1 MVLLFL
7 MLLALPL
14 ASRAKDTFYIEPVN
28 VVPGESKTI
37 TLNLDNSQVFRGFQT
52 DIELPEGLK
61 IASRSN
67 GNFDISLTDRGSS
80 SFSVSSN
87 LMSDGSVRIL
97 GYSTQG
103 ESIKGNQ
110 GALVRISV
118 RASSDFSGGYIKLKN
133 SIFSDVNNRDVK
145 LDNSQLFV
153 GTKEQNDV
161 SVKGGEISPE
171 VSKAFSFELSNESEM
186 TAFQMDVVL
195 PNGLFL
201 DLSKTR
207 LTGRCGNHQLQTK
220 QLGNGKVR
228 IICMS
233 SDNTSISGK
242 IGSVIDLWIKAE
254 KGITGNQIVK
264 LENIIFSDVKART
277 YRMDPFS
284 FVVDVKYVPVTSV
297 SISESNMQLEVSDSR
312 QLTASLLP
320 ENCTD
325 KTILW
330 KSDNEKVATVSD
342 NGMII
347 ARSAGQCSIIAST
360 ADNLIQAKCVVTVVK
375 IPLTAHVAN
384 TTKVYGDANPEFNI
398 TYSGFRDGDSEVGFS
413 VPASIS
419 TIVDNSSK
427 VGKYDIVASGAVSD
441 KYEISYIPGTLTIT
455 KAPLSISAGNYTK
468 KQGDAMPVFKA
479 SYAGLK
485 NGENE
490 SVLTKQPVFSCE
502 ANEASAPAEYA
513 VTISGAEAENYEI
526 SYEQG
531 HLTVVEADAVVVRAK
546 SYSRQYGDENPVFE
560 FETEGAALDG
570 TPEIVCSAVANS
582 PVGSYTIEVKQGS
595 IKNYNVHFESGSLV
609 ITKAPLSISAG
620 NYTKKQGDAMP
631 VFKASYA
638 GFKNGE
644 DESVLTK
651 QPVFSCEANE
661 ASAPAEYAV
670 TISGAEAENYEI
682 SYEQGH
688 LTVVEADAVV
698 VRAKS
703 YNRQYGDE
711 NPVFEF
717 ETEGAALDGTP
728 EIVCSA
734 VANSP
739 VGSYTIEVKQGSI
752 KNYNVHF
759 ESGSLVITKAPLS
772 ISAGNYTKKQGDAM
786 PVFKASYVGFKNG
799 EDESVLTKQPVFS
812 CEANEAGAP
821 AEYAVTISGAEAEN
835 YAISYEQGHLTV
847 VEADA
852 VVVRAK
858 SYSRQYGDENP
869 VFEFDIEGAA
879 LDGTPEI
886 VCSAVANSPVGSYTI
901 EVKQGSIKN
910 YNVHFES
917 GTLTITKAP
926 LSISAGSYTKKQGDA
941 MPAFKASY
949 AGFKNGENESVLTKQ
964 PVFSCEANEASAPAE
979 YAVTISGAEAENYD
993 ISYEQGHLT
1002 VVEADAVVVR
1012 AKSYN
1017 RQYGDENPVFE
1028 FETEGAALDG
1038 TPEIVCSAVA
1048 NSPVG
1053 SYTIEVKQ
1061 GSIKNYNVH
1070 FESGSLVITK
1080 APLSISAGNYTK
1092 KQGDA
1097 MPVFKA
1103 SYAGFKNGEDESVL
1117 TKQPV
1122 FSCDA
1127 NEASA
1132 PAEYAVTISGADAEN
1147 YEISYEQGH
1156 LTVVE
1161 ADAVVVRAKSY
1172 SRQYGDENPVFEFET
1187 DGAALDG
1194 TPEIVCS
1201 AVANSPVGSYTIE
1214 VKQGSIKNYN
1224 VHFESGSLV
1233 ITKAPLS
1240 ISAGN
1245 YTKKQGDA
1253 MPVFKASYAGFK
1265 NGEDESVLTKQP
1277 VFSCDANEAS
1287 APAEYAVTIS
1297 GADAENYDISYEQ
1310 GVLTVTG
1317 MPKPIISTDEATL
1330 RITTETDNAVIYYT
1344 LDGTEPNENA
1354 RKYTEPINLYAS
1366 CEIKAIAVK
1375 GDAKSEV
1382 TSAEYHDEE
1391 YPNIVKVGD
1400 IITANIINNG
1410 EENLPMIFKVTS
1422 VYPFNVEMENKEDYV
1437 EGWSNE
1443 RDVSGTLEIPVVVKS
1458 NGISYCVKKLGDNSL
1473 ARCVNVSSLKLNEG
1487 LESIGRQAIRWCRN
1501 IKELIVPNSV
1511 KEVWGAF
1518 LTEDHGLVSVVL
1530 GSGLET
1536 IHTEAFWGVSMNL
1549 KSFISLSTNPAK
1561 CVEPDR
1567 TFTSLPEDVTLYVPL
1582 GSKSAYET
1590 APGWDYFAG
1599 HIVEMDMSPATVKV
1613 KDCSREY
1620 GDDNPTLEFETEGAT
1635 LIGEPE
1641 IICSADK
1648 NSKVGTY
1655 EIEINKGTIKNYL
1668 VTFVPGTLTVTKAPL
1683 VVTAENY
1690 TITQGDKLPEFT
1702 ANYSGFK
1709 NGEDESVLTKQPV
1722 FSCEAN
1728 EASAPGEYPITV
1740 YDVEADN
1747 YEVKS
1752 YIAGTLTVLKRELK
1766 KQTITWDQEI
1776 KAKVG
1781 STIEMNATASS
1792 GLPVRYLYAL
1802 APGVET
1808 AYQVPQIEG
1817 NKITFP
1823 QNGMYLLVAIQDGN
1837 NEYAAATDTL
1847 DVCAISDDEG
1857 LMYIDGIY
1865 YKYTDDGSALKVVRG
1880 YNPYRG
1886 KVEIPATVNGLP
1898 VTEVDG
1904 LAMYACYYLKELV
1917 IGDNVKKCGH
1927 EAFGASINLYNVT
1940 LPVADVEF
1948 THNWMFNCD
1957 RGIREIH
1964 CRSSIPYVVDE
1975 GIFNGAVDYDKCI
1988 LYVPVGTKQSYANS
2002 EVWKNF
2008 THIVEENVSTNISNI
2023 NVEKK
2028 SVWHTLQGV
2037 KLFAKPNIP
2046 GVYIHNG
2053 KKIIVR

>member
-14 ASRAKDTFYIEPVN
+14 ASRAKDTFYIAPVN
-28 VVPGESKTI
+28 IAPGDSKTI

-52 DIELPEGLK
+52 DIELPEGLRITSK
-61 IASRSN
+61 SN

-171 VSKAFSFELSNESEM
+171 VSKAFSLELSNESEM

-195 PNGLFL
+195 PNGLSL

-254 KGITGNQIVK
+254 KGIAGNQIVK
-264 LENIIFSDVKART
+264 VENIIFSDVKART
-277 YRMDPFS
+277 YRMDPLS
-284 FVVDVKYVPVTSV
+284 FVVDVKYVPATSV

-360 ADNLIQAKCVVTVVK
+360 ADNLIQAKCAVTVTK
-375 IPLTAHVAN
+375 IPLIAHVAN

-427 VGKYDIVASGAVSD
+427 VGKYEIVASGVVSD
-441 KYEISYIPGTLTIT
+441 KYEISYIPGTLTVT

-479 SYAGLK
+479 SYAGFK
-485 NGENE
+485 NGEDE
-490 SVLTKQPVFSCE
+490 SVLAKQPVFFCE
-502 ANEASAPAEYA
+502 ANEASAPADYA
-513 VTISGAEAENYEI
+513 VTISGADAENYAI

-531 HLTVVEADAVVVRAK
+531 RLTVVEADAVVVRAK

-570 TPEIVCSAVANS
+570 TPEIVCSAAINT
-582 PVGSYTIEVKQGS
+582 PVGTYTIEVKQGS
-595 IKNYNVHFESGSLV
+595 VKNYNVHFE
-609 ITKAPLSISAG
+609 
-620 NYTKKQGDAMP
+620 
-631 VFKASYA
+631 
-638 GFKNGE
+638 NG
-644 DESVLTK
+644 T
-651 QPVFSCEANE
+651 
-661 ASAPAEYAV
+661 
-670 TISGAEAENYEI
+670 
-682 SYEQGH
+682 
-688 LTVVEADAVV
+688 LTVTKV
-698 VRAKS
+698 
-703 YNRQYGDE
+703 
-711 NPVFEF
+711 P
-717 ETEGAALDGTP
+717 L
-728 EIVCSA
+728 
-734 VANSP
+734 
-739 VGSYTIEVKQGSI
+739 TI
-752 KNYNVHF
+752 F
-759 ESGSLVITKAPLS
+759 
-772 ISAGNYTKKQGDAM
+772 AGNYTKKQGDAM

-799 EDESVLTKQPVFS
+799 EDESVLRKQPAFS
-812 CEANEAGAP
+812 CEANETSAP
-821 AEYAVTISGAEAEN
+821 ADYAVTVSDAEAEN
-835 YAISYEQGHLTV
+835 YDISYEQGRLTV
-847 VEADA
+847 TDADA

-858 SYSRQYGDENP
+858 SYSRVYGDANP
-869 VFEFDIEGAA
+869 VFEFETEGTV

-886 VCSAVANSPVGSYTI
+886 ICSADKSSQVGSYTI
-901 EVKQGSIKN
+901 EVRQGSIKN
-910 YNVHFES
+910 YNVHFENGS
-917 GTLTITKAP
+917 LTIN
-926 LSISAGSYTKKQGDA
+926 
-941 MPAFKASY
+941 KAS
-949 AGFKNGENESVLTKQ
+949 LT
-964 PVFSCEANEASAPAE
+964 
-979 YAVTISGAEAENYD
+979 
-993 ISYEQGHLT
+993 
-1002 VVEADAVVVR
+1002 
-1012 AKSYN
+1012 
-1017 RQYGDENPVFE
+1017 
-1028 FETEGAALDG
+1028 
-1038 TPEIVCSAVA
+1038 
-1048 NSPVG
+1048 
-1053 SYTIEVKQ
+1053 
-1061 GSIKNYNVH
+1061 
-1070 FESGSLVITK
+1070 
-1080 APLSISAGNYTK
+1080 ISAGNYTK

-1097 MPVFKA
+1097 MPEFKA
-1103 SYAGFKNGEDESVL
+1103 NYTGFKNGEDESVL
-1117 TKQPV
+1117 TKRP
-1122 FSCDA
+1122 
-1127 NEASA
+1127 
-1132 PAEYAVTISGADAEN
+1132 T
-1147 YEISYEQGH
+1147 
-1156 LTVVE
+1156 
-1161 ADAVVVRAKSY
+1161 
-1172 SRQYGDENPVFEFET
+1172 FET
-1187 DGAALDG
+1187 
-1194 TPEIVCS
+1194 T
-1201 AVANSPVGSYTIE
+1201 
-1214 VKQGSIKNYN
+1214 
-1224 VHFESGSLV
+1224 
-1233 ITKAPLS
+1233 
-1240 ISAGN
+1240 
-1245 YTKKQGDA
+1245 
-1253 MPVFKASYAGFK
+1253 
-1265 NGEDESVLTKQP
+1265 
-1277 VFSCDANEAS
+1277 
-1287 APAEYAVTIS
+1287 
-1297 GADAENYDISYEQ
+1297 
-1310 GVLTVTG
+1310 
-1317 MPKPIISTDEATL
+1317 
-1330 RITTETDNAVIYYT
+1330 
-1344 LDGTEPNENA
+1344 
-1354 RKYTEPINLYAS
+1354 
-1366 CEIKAIAVK
+1366 
-1375 GDAKSEV
+1375 
-1382 TSAEYHDEE
+1382 
-1391 YPNIVKVGD
+1391 
-1400 IITANIINNG
+1400 
-1410 EENLPMIFKVTS
+1410 
-1422 VYPFNVEMENKEDYV
+1422 
-1437 EGWSNE
+1437 
-1443 RDVSGTLEIPVVVKS
+1443 
-1458 NGISYCVKKLGDNSL
+1458 
-1473 ARCVNVSSLKLNEG
+1473 
-1487 LESIGRQAIRWCRN
+1487 
-1501 IKELIVPNSV
+1501 
-1511 KEVWGAF
+1511 
-1518 LTEDHGLVSVVL
+1518 
-1530 GSGLET
+1530 
-1536 IHTEAFWGVSMNL
+1536 
-1549 KSFISLSTNPAK
+1549 
-1561 CVEPDR
+1561 
-1567 TFTSLPEDVTLYVPL
+1567 
-1582 GSKSAYET
+1582 
-1590 APGWDYFAG
+1590 
-1599 HIVEMDMSPATVKV
+1599 ATV
-1613 KDCSREY
+1613 E
-1620 GDDNPTLEFETEGAT
+1620 
-1635 LIGEPE
+1635 
-1641 IICSADK
+1641 
-1648 NSKVGTY
+1648 
-1655 EIEINKGTIKNYL
+1655 
-1668 VTFVPGTLTVTKAPL
+1668 
-1683 VVTAENY
+1683 
-1690 TITQGDKLPEFT
+1690 
-1702 ANYSGFK
+1702 
-1709 NGEDESVLTKQPV
+1709 
-1722 FSCEAN
+1722 
-1728 EASAPGEYPITV
+1728 SAPGEYPITV
-1740 YDVEADN
+1740 SGVEADN

-1766 KQTITWDQEI
+1766 KQTITWDQKI

-1792 GLPVRYLYAL
+1792 GLPVRYSYAL

-1886 KVEIPATVNGLP
+1886 KVEIPATAIGLP

-1927 EAFGASINLYNVT
+1927 EAFGASINLCNVT

-1948 THNWMFNCD
+1948 AHNWMFNCD

-1988 LYVPVGTKQSYANS
+1988 LYVPVGTKQAYRNA
-2002 EVWKNF
+2002 EVWKYF
-2008 THIVEENVSTNISNI
+2008 THIVEENVSTSISNI

-2028 SVWHTLQGV
+2028 SVWYTLQGV
-2037 KLFAKPNIP
+2037 KLFVKPNIP

>member
-1 MVLLFL
+1 MIRLNKTMVLLFL
-7 MLLALPL
+7 TLLALPL

-28 VVPGESKTI
+28 VAPGESKTI

-61 IASRSN
+61 IASKSN

-97 GYSTQG
+97 GYSTEG

-171 VSKAFSFELSNESEM
+171 VSKAFSLELSNESEM

-195 PNGLFL
+195 PNGLSL
-201 DLSKTR
+201 DLNKTR

-455 KAPLSISAGNYTK
+455 KAPLIISAGNYTK

-479 SYAGLK
+479 SYAGFK
-485 NGENE
+485 NAEDE

-513 VTISGAEAENYEI
+513 VTISGADAENYEISYEQGHLTVVEADAVVVRAKSYSRQYGDENPVFEFETEGAALDGTPEIVCSAVADSPVGSYNIEVKQGSIKNYNVHFESGSLMITKAPLSISAGNYTKKQGDAMPVFKASYAGFKNGEDESVLTKQPVFSCEANEASAPAEYAVTISGADAENYDI

-638 GFKNGE
+638 GFKNAE
-644 DESVLTK
+644 D
-651 QPVFSCEANE
+651 
-661 ASAPAEYAV
+661 
-670 TISGAEAENYEI
+670 
-682 SYEQGH
+682 
-688 LTVVEADAVV
+688 
-698 VRAKS
+698 
-703 YNRQYGDE
+703 
-711 NPVFEF
+711 
-717 ETEGAALDGTP
+717 
-728 EIVCSA
+728 
-734 VANSP
+734 
-739 VGSYTIEVKQGSI
+739 
-752 KNYNVHF
+752 
-759 ESGSLVITKAPLS
+759 
-772 ISAGNYTKKQGDAM
+772 
-786 PVFKASYVGFKNG
+786 
-799 EDESVLTKQPVFS
+799 
-812 CEANEAGAP
+812 
-821 AEYAVTISGAEAEN
+821 
-835 YAISYEQGHLTV
+835 
-847 VEADA
+847 
-852 VVVRAK
+852 
-858 SYSRQYGDENP
+858 
-869 VFEFDIEGAA
+869 
-879 LDGTPEI
+879 
-886 VCSAVANSPVGSYTI
+886 
-901 EVKQGSIKN
+901 
-910 YNVHFES
+910 
-917 GTLTITKAP
+917 
-926 LSISAGSYTKKQGDA
+926 
-941 MPAFKASY
+941 
-949 AGFKNGENESVLTKQ
+949 ESVLTKQ

-993 ISYEQGHLT
+993 ISY
-1002 VVEADAVVVR
+1002 
-1012 AKSYN
+1012 
-1017 RQYGDENPVFE
+1017 
-1028 FETEGAALDG
+1028 
-1038 TPEIVCSAVA
+1038 
-1048 NSPVG
+1048 
-1053 SYTIEVKQ
+1053 KQ
-1061 GSIKNYNVH
+1061 G
-1070 FESGSLVITK
+1070 
-1080 APLSISAGNYTK
+1080 
-1092 KQGDA
+1092 
-1097 MPVFKA
+1097 M
-1103 SYAGFKNGEDESVL
+1103 
-1117 TKQPV
+1117 
-1122 FSCDA
+1122 
-1127 NEASA
+1127 
-1132 PAEYAVTISGADAEN
+1132 
-1147 YEISYEQGH
+1147 
-1156 LTVVE
+1156 
-1161 ADAVVVRAKSY
+1161 
-1172 SRQYGDENPVFEFET
+1172 
-1187 DGAALDG
+1187 
-1194 TPEIVCS
+1194 
-1201 AVANSPVGSYTIE
+1201 
-1214 VKQGSIKNYN
+1214 
-1224 VHFESGSLV
+1224 
-1233 ITKAPLS
+1233 
-1240 ISAGN
+1240 
-1245 YTKKQGDA
+1245 
-1253 MPVFKASYAGFK
+1253 
-1265 NGEDESVLTKQP
+1265 
-1277 VFSCDANEAS
+1277 
-1287 APAEYAVTIS
+1287 
-1297 GADAENYDISYEQ
+1297 
-1310 GVLTVTG
+1310 LTVTG

-1382 TSAEYHDEE
+1382 SSAEYHDAE

-1400 IITANIINNG
+1400 IITANIINSG

-1437 EGWSNE
+1437 EGWSNK
-1443 RDVSGTLEIPVVVKS
+1443 DKLSGDIEIPSLVK
-1458 NGISYCVKKLGDNSL
+1458 NEGISYKVIGLGKDAL
-1473 ARCVNVSSLKLNEG
+1473 ALVVNVTSLKLNEG
-1487 LESIGRQAIRWCRN
+1487 LEYTSYQSIRWCGGLH
-1501 IKELIVPNSV
+1501 EIVIPNTV
-1511 KEVWGAF
+1511 KVLGEAAMTDCHNVK
-1518 LTEDHGLVSVVL
+1518 TVVL
-1530 GSGLET
+1530 GSELERLKYLAFWAVSHRLET
-1536 IHTEAFWGVSMNL
+1536 IVSLNPIPAICD
-1549 KSFISLSTNPAK
+1549 SPNSTF
-1561 CVEPDR
+1561 E
-1567 TFTSLPEDVTLYVPL
+1567 SLPEDVTLYVPL

-1620 GDDNPTLEFETEGAT
+1620 GDDNPTFEIETEGAA

-1655 EIEINKGTIKNYL
+1655 EIEINKGTIKNYY

-1702 ANYSGFK
+1702 ASYSGFK
-1709 NGEDESVLTKQPV
+1709 NGEDVSVLTKQPV
-1722 FSCEAN
+1722 FSCDAN

-1740 YDVEADN
+1740 YGVEADN

-1792 GLPVRYLYAL
+1792 GLPVRYSYAL
-1802 APGVET
+1802 VPRVES
-1808 AYQVPQIEG
+1808 AYRVPQIEG
-1817 NKITFP
+1817 NNITFP

-1927 EAFGASINLYNVT
+1927 EAFGASINLCNVT

-2008 THIVEENVSTNISNI
+2008 THIVEENVSTSISNI

-2053 KKIIVR
+2053 KKIIIR

>member
-61 IASRSN
+61 IASKSN

-195 PNGLFL
+195 PNGLSL

-342 NGMII
+342 DGMII

-479 SYAGLK
+479 SY
-485 NGENE
+485 
-490 SVLTKQPVFSCE
+490 
-502 ANEASAPAEYA
+502 
-513 VTISGAEAENYEI
+513 
-526 SYEQG
+526 
-531 HLTVVEADAVVVRAK
+531 
-546 SYSRQYGDENPVFE
+546 
-560 FETEGAALDG
+560 
-570 TPEIVCSAVANS
+570 
-582 PVGSYTIEVKQGS
+582 
-595 IKNYNVHFESGSLV
+595 
-609 ITKAPLSISAG
+609 
-620 NYTKKQGDAMP
+620 
-631 VFKASYA
+631 
-638 GFKNGE
+638 
-644 DESVLTK
+644 
-651 QPVFSCEANE
+651 
-661 ASAPAEYAV
+661 
-670 TISGAEAENYEI
+670 
-682 SYEQGH
+682 
-688 LTVVEADAVV
+688 
-698 VRAKS
+698 
-703 YNRQYGDE
+703 
-711 NPVFEF
+711 
-717 ETEGAALDGTP
+717 
-728 EIVCSA
+728 
-734 VANSP
+734 
-739 VGSYTIEVKQGSI
+739 
-752 KNYNVHF
+752 
-759 ESGSLVITKAPLS
+759 
-772 ISAGNYTKKQGDAM
+772 
-786 PVFKASYVGFKNG
+786 VGFKNG

-812 CEANEAGAP
+812 CEA
-821 AEYAVTISGAEAEN
+821 
-835 YAISYEQGHLTV
+835 
-847 VEADA
+847 
-852 VVVRAK
+852 K
-858 SYSRQYGDENP
+858 
-869 VFEFDIEGAA
+869 
-879 LDGTPEI
+879 
-886 VCSAVANSPVGSYTI
+886 
-901 EVKQGSIKN
+901 
-910 YNVHFES
+910 
-917 GTLTITKAP
+917 
-926 LSISAGSYTKKQGDA
+926 
-941 MPAFKASY
+941 
-949 AGFKNGENESVLTKQ
+949 
-964 PVFSCEANEASAPAE
+964 EASAPAE
-979 YAVTISGAEAENYD
+979 YS
-993 ISYEQGHLT
+993 
-1002 VVEADAVVVR
+1002 
-1012 AKSYN
+1012 
-1017 RQYGDENPVFE
+1017 
-1028 FETEGAALDG
+1028 
-1038 TPEIVCSAVA
+1038 
-1048 NSPVG
+1048 
-1053 SYTIEVKQ
+1053 
-1061 GSIKNYNVH
+1061 
-1070 FESGSLVITK
+1070 
-1080 APLSISAGNYTK
+1080 
-1092 KQGDA
+1092 
-1097 MPVFKA
+1097 
-1103 SYAGFKNGEDESVL
+1103 
-1117 TKQPV
+1117 
-1122 FSCDA
+1122 
-1127 NEASA
+1127 
-1132 PAEYAVTISGADAEN
+1132 VTISGADAEN
-1147 YEISYEQGH
+1147 YE
-1156 LTVVE
+1156 
-1161 ADAVVVRAKSY
+1161 
-1172 SRQYGDENPVFEFET
+1172 
-1187 DGAALDG
+1187 
-1194 TPEIVCS
+1194 
-1201 AVANSPVGSYTIE
+1201 
-1214 VKQGSIKNYN
+1214 
-1224 VHFESGSLV
+1224 
-1233 ITKAPLS
+1233 
-1240 ISAGN
+1240 
-1245 YTKKQGDA
+1245 
-1253 MPVFKASYAGFK
+1253 
-1265 NGEDESVLTKQP
+1265 
-1277 VFSCDANEAS
+1277 
-1287 APAEYAVTIS
+1287 
-1297 GADAENYDISYEQ
+1297 ISYEQ

-1382 TSAEYHDEE
+1382 TSAEYHDAE

-1437 EGWSNE
+1437 EGWNNE

-1487 LESIGRQAIRWCRN
+1487 LESIGHQAIRWCRN

-1536 IHTEAFWGVSMNL
+1536 IHTDAFWGVSMNL

-1620 GDDNPTLEFETEGAT
+1620 GDDNPTFEIETDGAA

-1648 NSKVGTY
+1648 KSEVGTY

-1668 VTFVPGTLTVTKAPL
+1668 VTFVPGTLMVTKAPL

-1728 EASAPGEYPITV
+1728 EASAPGKYPITV

-1766 KQTITWDQEI
+1766 KQTITWYQEI

-1917 IGDNVKKCGH
+1917 IGDNVAICGH
-1927 EAFGASINLYNVT
+1927 EAFGASRNLQKVT
-1940 LPVADVEF
+1940 LPANQAELRRQYI
-1948 THNWMFNCD
+1948 FNCD
-1957 RGIREIH
+1957 DGIKEIH
-1964 CRSSIPYVVDE
+1964 CRSSVPYLADE
-1975 GIFNGAVDYDKCI
+1975 SLFNGFVNYDNCI

>member
-161 SVKGGEISPE
+161 SVKGGEISTE
-171 VSKAFSFELSNESEM
+171 VSKAFSLELSNESEM

-195 PNGLFL
+195 PNGLSL
-201 DLSKTR
+201 DLNKTR

-220 QLGNGKVR
+220 QLGNGKLR

-254 KGITGNQIVK
+254 KGIAGNQIVK

-297 SISESNMQLEVSDSR
+297 SISESNMLLEVSDSR

-330 KSDNEKVATVSD
+330 KSDNEKVAIVSD

-347 ARSAGQCSIIAST
+347 ARSAGQCSIVAST

-398 TYSGFRDGDSEVGFS
+398 IYSGFRDGDSEVGFS

-479 SYAGLK
+479 SYAGFK

-513 VTISGAEAENYEI
+513 VTISGAEAENYDI

-531 HLTVVEADAVVVRAK
+531 RLTVVEADAVVVRAK
-546 SYSRQYGDENPVFE
+546 SYSRQYGDENPVLEFETEGAALDGTPEIVCSAVANSPVGSYTIEVKQGSIKNYNVHFESGSLVITKAPLSISAGNYTKKQGDAMPVFKASYTGFKNGENESVLTKQPVFSCEANEASAPAEYAITISGADAENYDISYEQGRLTVVEADAVVVRAKSYSRQYDDENPVFE

-644 DESVLTK
+644 
-651 QPVFSCEANE
+651 
-661 ASAPAEYAV
+661 
-670 TISGAEAENYEI
+670 
-682 SYEQGH
+682 
-688 LTVVEADAVV
+688 
-698 VRAKS
+698 
-703 YNRQYGDE
+703 
-711 NPVFEF
+711 
-717 ETEGAALDGTP
+717 
-728 EIVCSA
+728 
-734 VANSP
+734 
-739 VGSYTIEVKQGSI
+739 
-752 KNYNVHF
+752 
-759 ESGSLVITKAPLS
+759 
-772 ISAGNYTKKQGDAM
+772 
-786 PVFKASYVGFKNG
+786 
-799 EDESVLTKQPVFS
+799 
-812 CEANEAGAP
+812 
-821 AEYAVTISGAEAEN
+821 
-835 YAISYEQGHLTV
+835 
-847 VEADA
+847 
-852 VVVRAK
+852 
-858 SYSRQYGDENP
+858 
-869 VFEFDIEGAA
+869 
-879 LDGTPEI
+879 
-886 VCSAVANSPVGSYTI
+886 
-901 EVKQGSIKN
+901 
-910 YNVHFES
+910 
-917 GTLTITKAP
+917 
-926 LSISAGSYTKKQGDA
+926 
-941 MPAFKASY
+941 
-949 AGFKNGENESVLTKQ
+949 NESVLTKQ

-979 YAVTISGAEAENYD
+979 YAVTISGA
-993 ISYEQGHLT
+993 
-1002 VVEADAVVVR
+1002 
-1012 AKSYN
+1012 
-1017 RQYGDENPVFE
+1017 
-1028 FETEGAALDG
+1028 
-1038 TPEIVCSAVA
+1038 
-1048 NSPVG
+1048 
-1053 SYTIEVKQ
+1053 
-1061 GSIKNYNVH
+1061 
-1070 FESGSLVITK
+1070 
-1080 APLSISAGNYTK
+1080 
-1092 KQGDA
+1092 
-1097 MPVFKA
+1097 
-1103 SYAGFKNGEDESVL
+1103 
-1117 TKQPV
+1117 
-1122 FSCDA
+1122 
-1127 NEASA
+1127 
-1132 PAEYAVTISGADAEN
+1132 DAEN
-1147 YEISYEQGH
+1147 YEISY
-1156 LTVVE
+1156 
-1161 ADAVVVRAKSY
+1161 K
-1172 SRQYGDENPVFEFET
+1172 
-1187 DGAALDG
+1187 
-1194 TPEIVCS
+1194 
-1201 AVANSPVGSYTIE
+1201 
-1214 VKQGSIKNYN
+1214 
-1224 VHFESGSLV
+1224 
-1233 ITKAPLS
+1233 
-1240 ISAGN
+1240 
-1245 YTKKQGDA
+1245 
-1253 MPVFKASYAGFK
+1253 
-1265 NGEDESVLTKQP
+1265 
-1277 VFSCDANEAS
+1277 
-1287 APAEYAVTIS
+1287 
-1297 GADAENYDISYEQ
+1297 Q

-1317 MPKPIISTDEATL
+1317 MPKPIISTDKATL
-1330 RITTETDNAVIYYT
+1330 RITSGTDNAVIYYT

-1375 GDAKSEV
+1375 DDAKSEV
-1382 TSAEYHDEE
+1382 SSAEYHDAE

-1437 EGWSNE
+1437 EGWNNE
-1443 RDVSGTLEIPVVVKS
+1443 RDVSGTLEIPAVVKA
-1458 NGISYCVKKLGDNSL
+1458 NGICYCVKKLGKNSL
-1473 ARCVNVSSLKLNEG
+1473 AKCVNVSSLKLNEG
-1487 LESIGRQAIRWCRN
+1487 LESIGHQAIRWCRN
-1501 IKELIVPNSV
+1501 LKELVIPNSV
-1511 KEVWGAF
+1511 IYVSSAF
-1518 LTEDHGLVSVVL
+1518 ITEDHGLETVIL
-1530 GSGLET
+1530 GLGLEK
-1536 IHTEAFWGVSMNL
+1536 IESIAFWGVSMNL
-1549 KSFISLSTNPAK
+1549 KSIISLSTNPAE
-1561 CVEPDR
+1561 CVSPSR
-1567 TFTSLPEDVTLYVPL
+1567 TFEDLPEDVTLYVPL

-1613 KDCSREY
+1613 KDYSREY
-1620 GDDNPTLEFETEGAT
+1620 GDDNPTFKIETESAA

-1722 FSCEAN
+1722 FSCDAN
-1728 EASAPGEYPITV
+1728 EASAPGEYPINI
-1740 YDVEADN
+1740 YGVEADN
-1747 YEVKS
+1747 YNAIS
-1752 YIAGTLTVLKRELK
+1752 YVAGTLTVLKRELK

-1792 GLPVRYLYAL
+1792 GLPVRYSFFR
-1802 APGVET
+1802 APEVIN
-1808 AYQVPQIEG
+1808 AYRVPQIED
-1817 NKITFP
+1817 NNITFP
-1823 QNGMYLLVAIQDGN
+1823 EEGTYMLVAIQDGN

-1898 VTEVDG
+1898 VTEVDR

-1927 EAFGASINLYNVT
+1927 EAFGASINLCNVT
-1940 LPVADVEF
+1940 LPVGDVGLKYK
-1948 THNWMFNCD
+1948 WVFNCD

-2002 EVWKNF
+2002 EVWKYF
-2008 THIVEENVSTNISNI
+2008 THIVEENVSTSIFNI

-2028 SVWHTLQGV
+2028 SVWYTLQGV
-2037 KLFAKPNIP
+2037 RLYAKPNIP

-2053 KKIIVR
+2053 KKILVR

>member
-195 PNGLFL
+195 PNGLSL
-201 DLSKTR
+201 DLNKTR

-254 KGITGNQIVK
+254 KGIAGNQIVK

-297 SISESNMQLEVSDSR
+297 SISESNMLLEVSDSR

-330 KSDNEKVATVSD
+330 KSDNEKVAIVSD

-347 ARSAGQCSIIAST
+347 ARSAGQCSIVAST

-398 TYSGFRDGDSEVGFS
+398 IYSGFRDGDSEVGFS

-479 SYAGLK
+479 SYAG
-485 NGENE
+485 
-490 SVLTKQPVFSCE
+490 
-502 ANEASAPAEYA
+502 
-513 VTISGAEAENYEI
+513 
-526 SYEQG
+526 
-531 HLTVVEADAVVVRAK
+531 
-546 SYSRQYGDENPVFE
+546 
-560 FETEGAALDG
+560 
-570 TPEIVCSAVANS
+570 
-582 PVGSYTIEVKQGS
+582 
-595 IKNYNVHFESGSLV
+595 
-609 ITKAPLSISAG
+609 
-620 NYTKKQGDAMP
+620 
-631 VFKASYA
+631 
-638 GFKNGE
+638 
-644 DESVLTK
+644 
-651 QPVFSCEANE
+651 
-661 ASAPAEYAV
+661 
-670 TISGAEAENYEI
+670 
-682 SYEQGH
+682 
-688 LTVVEADAVV
+688 
-698 VRAKS
+698 
-703 YNRQYGDE
+703 
-711 NPVFEF
+711 
-717 ETEGAALDGTP
+717 
-728 EIVCSA
+728 
-734 VANSP
+734 
-739 VGSYTIEVKQGSI
+739 
-752 KNYNVHF
+752 
-759 ESGSLVITKAPLS
+759 
-772 ISAGNYTKKQGDAM
+772 
-786 PVFKASYVGFKNG
+786 
-799 EDESVLTKQPVFS
+799 
-812 CEANEAGAP
+812 
-821 AEYAVTISGAEAEN
+821 
-835 YAISYEQGHLTV
+835 
-847 VEADA
+847 
-852 VVVRAK
+852 
-858 SYSRQYGDENP
+858 
-869 VFEFDIEGAA
+869 
-879 LDGTPEI
+879 
-886 VCSAVANSPVGSYTI
+886 
-901 EVKQGSIKN
+901 
-910 YNVHFES
+910 
-917 GTLTITKAP
+917 
-926 LSISAGSYTKKQGDA
+926 
-941 MPAFKASY
+941 
-949 AGFKNGENESVLTKQ
+949 FKNGENESVLTKQ

-979 YAVTISGAEAENYD
+979 YAVTISGA
-993 ISYEQGHLT
+993 
-1002 VVEADAVVVR
+1002 
-1012 AKSYN
+1012 
-1017 RQYGDENPVFE
+1017 
-1028 FETEGAALDG
+1028 
-1038 TPEIVCSAVA
+1038 
-1048 NSPVG
+1048 
-1053 SYTIEVKQ
+1053 
-1061 GSIKNYNVH
+1061 
-1070 FESGSLVITK
+1070 
-1080 APLSISAGNYTK
+1080 
-1092 KQGDA
+1092 
-1097 MPVFKA
+1097 
-1103 SYAGFKNGEDESVL
+1103 
-1117 TKQPV
+1117 
-1122 FSCDA
+1122 
-1127 NEASA
+1127 
-1132 PAEYAVTISGADAEN
+1132 DAEN
-1147 YEISYEQGH
+1147 YEINYEQGH

-1265 NGEDESVLTKQP
+1265 NGENESALTKQP
-1277 VFSCDANEAS
+1277 VFSCEANEAS

-1297 GADAENYDISYEQ
+1297 GADAENYEISYEQGRLTVVEADAVVVRAKSYSRQYGDENPVFEFETEGAALDGTPEIVCSAVANSPVGSYTIEVKQGSIKNYNVHFESGNLVITKAPLSISAGNYTKKQGDAMPVFKASYAGFKNGEDESVLTKQPVFSCEANEASAPAEYAVTISGADAENYEINYEQGHLTVVEADAVVVRAKSYNRQYGDEDPVFEFETEGAALDGTPEIVCSAVANSPVGSYTIEVKQGSIKNYNVHFESGTLTITKAPLSISAGSYTKKQGDAMPVFKASYAGFKNGEDESVLTKQPVFSCEANEASAPAEYAVTISGADAENYEISYEQ

-1382 TSAEYHDEE
+1382 TSAEYHDAE

-1437 EGWSNE
+1437 EGWNNE

-1487 LESIGRQAIRWCRN
+1487 LESIGHQAIRWCRN

-1536 IHTEAFWGVSMNL
+1536 IHTDAFWGVSMNL

-1620 GDDNPTLEFETEGAT
+1620 GDDNPTFEIETDGAA

-1648 NSKVGTY
+1648 KSEVGTY

-1668 VTFVPGTLTVTKAPL
+1668 VTFVPGTLMVTKAPL

-1728 EASAPGEYPITV
+1728 EASAPGKYPITV

-1766 KQTITWDQEI
+1766 KQTITWYQEI

-1917 IGDNVKKCGH
+1917 IGDNVAICGH
-1927 EAFGASINLYNVT
+1927 EAFGASRNLQKVT
-1940 LPVADVEF
+1940 LPANQAELRRQYI
-1948 THNWMFNCD
+1948 FNCD
-1957 RGIREIH
+1957 DGIKEIH
-1964 CRSSIPYVVDE
+1964 CRSSVPYLADE
-1975 GIFNGAVDYDKCI
+1975 SLFNGFVNYDNCI

-2037 KLFAKPNIP
+2037 KLFAKPNIS

>member
-1 MVLLFL
+1 MIRLNKTMVLLFL

-14 ASRAKDTFYIEPVN
+14 ASRAKDTFYIAPVN
-28 VVPGESKTI
+28 IAPGDSKTI

-61 IASRSN
+61 IASKSN
-67 GNFDISLTDRGSS
+67 GNFDIFLTDRGSS

-133 SIFSDVNNRDVK
+133 SFFSDVNNRDVK

-171 VSKAFSFELSNESEM
+171 VSKAFSLELSNESEM

-195 PNGLFL
+195 PNGLSL

-242 IGSVIDLWIKAE
+242 IGSVIDLWIKVE
-254 KGITGNQIVK
+254 KGITGNHIVK

-312 QLTASLLP
+312 LLTASLLP

-347 ARSAGQCSIIAST
+347 ARSAGQCSIIAFT

-479 SYAGLK
+479 SYAGFK

-502 ANEASAPAEYA
+502 ANETSAPADYA
-513 VTISGAEAENYEI
+513 VTISGADAENYEI

-531 HLTVVEADAVVVRAK
+531 RLTVVEADAVVVRAK

-570 TPEIVCSAVANS
+570 TPEIVCSAAINT
-582 PVGSYTIEVKQGS
+582 PVGTYTIEVKQGS
-595 IKNYNVHFESGSLV
+595 VKNYNVHFE
-609 ITKAPLSISAG
+609 
-620 NYTKKQGDAMP
+620 
-631 VFKASYA
+631 
-638 GFKNGE
+638 NG
-644 DESVLTK
+644 T
-651 QPVFSCEANE
+651 
-661 ASAPAEYAV
+661 
-670 TISGAEAENYEI
+670 
-682 SYEQGH
+682 
-688 LTVVEADAVV
+688 LTVTKV
-698 VRAKS
+698 
-703 YNRQYGDE
+703 
-711 NPVFEF
+711 P
-717 ETEGAALDGTP
+717 L
-728 EIVCSA
+728 
-734 VANSP
+734 
-739 VGSYTIEVKQGSI
+739 TI
-752 KNYNVHF
+752 F
-759 ESGSLVITKAPLS
+759 
-772 ISAGNYTKKQGDAM
+772 AGNYTKKQGDAM

-799 EDESVLTKQPVFS
+799 EDESVLRKQPAFS
-812 CEANEAGAP
+812 CEANETSAP
-821 AEYAVTISGAEAEN
+821 ADYAVTVSDAEAEN
-835 YAISYEQGHLTV
+835 YDISYEQGRLTV
-847 VEADA
+847 TDADA

-858 SYSRQYGDENP
+858 SYSRVYGDANP
-869 VFEFDIEGAA
+869 VFEFETEGTV

-886 VCSAVANSPVGSYTI
+886 ICSADKSSQVGSYTI
-901 EVKQGSIKN
+901 EVRQGSIKN
-910 YNVHFES
+910 YNVHFEN
-917 GTLTITKAP
+917 
-926 LSISAGSYTKKQGDA
+926 GSLA
-941 MPAFKASY
+941 INKAS
-949 AGFKNGENESVLTKQ
+949 LT
-964 PVFSCEANEASAPAE
+964 
-979 YAVTISGAEAENYD
+979 
-993 ISYEQGHLT
+993 
-1002 VVEADAVVVR
+1002 
-1012 AKSYN
+1012 
-1017 RQYGDENPVFE
+1017 
-1028 FETEGAALDG
+1028 
-1038 TPEIVCSAVA
+1038 
-1048 NSPVG
+1048 
-1053 SYTIEVKQ
+1053 
-1061 GSIKNYNVH
+1061 
-1070 FESGSLVITK
+1070 
-1080 APLSISAGNYTK
+1080 ISAGNYTK

-1097 MPVFKA
+1097 MPEFKA
-1103 SYAGFKNGEDESVL
+1103 NYTGFKNGEDESVL
-1117 TKQPV
+1117 TKRP
-1122 FSCDA
+1122 
-1127 NEASA
+1127 
-1132 PAEYAVTISGADAEN
+1132 T
-1147 YEISYEQGH
+1147 
-1156 LTVVE
+1156 
-1161 ADAVVVRAKSY
+1161 
-1172 SRQYGDENPVFEFET
+1172 FET
-1187 DGAALDG
+1187 
-1194 TPEIVCS
+1194 T
-1201 AVANSPVGSYTIE
+1201 
-1214 VKQGSIKNYN
+1214 
-1224 VHFESGSLV
+1224 
-1233 ITKAPLS
+1233 
-1240 ISAGN
+1240 
-1245 YTKKQGDA
+1245 
-1253 MPVFKASYAGFK
+1253 
-1265 NGEDESVLTKQP
+1265 
-1277 VFSCDANEAS
+1277 
-1287 APAEYAVTIS
+1287 
-1297 GADAENYDISYEQ
+1297 
-1310 GVLTVTG
+1310 
-1317 MPKPIISTDEATL
+1317 
-1330 RITTETDNAVIYYT
+1330 
-1344 LDGTEPNENA
+1344 
-1354 RKYTEPINLYAS
+1354 
-1366 CEIKAIAVK
+1366 
-1375 GDAKSEV
+1375 
-1382 TSAEYHDEE
+1382 
-1391 YPNIVKVGD
+1391 
-1400 IITANIINNG
+1400 
-1410 EENLPMIFKVTS
+1410 
-1422 VYPFNVEMENKEDYV
+1422 
-1437 EGWSNE
+1437 
-1443 RDVSGTLEIPVVVKS
+1443 
-1458 NGISYCVKKLGDNSL
+1458 
-1473 ARCVNVSSLKLNEG
+1473 
-1487 LESIGRQAIRWCRN
+1487 
-1501 IKELIVPNSV
+1501 
-1511 KEVWGAF
+1511 
-1518 LTEDHGLVSVVL
+1518 
-1530 GSGLET
+1530 
-1536 IHTEAFWGVSMNL
+1536 
-1549 KSFISLSTNPAK
+1549 
-1561 CVEPDR
+1561 
-1567 TFTSLPEDVTLYVPL
+1567 
-1582 GSKSAYET
+1582 
-1590 APGWDYFAG
+1590 
-1599 HIVEMDMSPATVKV
+1599 ATV
-1613 KDCSREY
+1613 E
-1620 GDDNPTLEFETEGAT
+1620 
-1635 LIGEPE
+1635 
-1641 IICSADK
+1641 
-1648 NSKVGTY
+1648 
-1655 EIEINKGTIKNYL
+1655 
-1668 VTFVPGTLTVTKAPL
+1668 
-1683 VVTAENY
+1683 
-1690 TITQGDKLPEFT
+1690 
-1702 ANYSGFK
+1702 
-1709 NGEDESVLTKQPV
+1709 
-1722 FSCEAN
+1722 
-1728 EASAPGEYPITV
+1728 SAPGEYPITV
-1740 YDVEADN
+1740 SGVEADN

-1766 KQTITWDQEI
+1766 KQTITWDQKI

-1792 GLPVRYLYAL
+1792 GLPVRYSYAL

-1886 KVEIPATVNGLP
+1886 KVEIPATAIGLP

-1927 EAFGASINLYNVT
+1927 EAFGASINLCNVT
-1940 LPVADVEF
+1940 LPVGDVGLKYK
-1948 THNWMFNCD
+1948 WVFNCD

-1988 LYVPVGTKQSYANS
+1988 LYVPVGTKQAYRNA
-2002 EVWKNF
+2002 EVWKYF
-2008 THIVEENVSTNISNI
+2008 THIVEENVSTSISNI

-2028 SVWHTLQGV
+2028 GVWYTLQGV

>member
-28 VVPGESKTI
+28 VVPGDSKTI

-61 IASRSN
+61 IASKSN

-153 GTKEQNDV
+153 GTKEQNDA

-171 VSKAFSFELSNESEM
+171 VSKAFSLELSNESEM

-195 PNGLFL
+195 PNGLSL
-201 DLSKTR
+201 DLNKTR

-242 IGSVIDLWIKAE
+242 LGSVIDLWIKAE
-254 KGITGNQIVK
+254 KGIAGNQIVK
-264 LENIIFSDVKART
+264 LDNIIFSDVKART

-413 VPASIS
+413 VPVSIS

-479 SYAGLK
+479 SYAGFK

-490 SVLTKQPVFSCE
+490 SVLTKQPVFSCD

-513 VTISGAEAENYEI
+513 VTIN
-526 SYEQG
+526 
-531 HLTVVEADAVVVRAK
+531 
-546 SYSRQYGDENPVFE
+546 
-560 FETEGAALDG
+560 
-570 TPEIVCSAVANS
+570 
-582 PVGSYTIEVKQGS
+582 
-595 IKNYNVHFESGSLV
+595 
-609 ITKAPLSISAG
+609 
-620 NYTKKQGDAMP
+620 
-631 VFKASYA
+631 
-638 GFKNGE
+638 
-644 DESVLTK
+644 
-651 QPVFSCEANE
+651 
-661 ASAPAEYAV
+661 
-670 TISGAEAENYEI
+670 GAEAENYEI

-734 VANSP
+734 VADSP

-772 ISAGNYTKKQGDAM
+772 ISAGNYTKKQGDVM
-786 PVFKASYVGFKNG
+786 PV
-799 EDESVLTKQPVFS
+799 
-812 CEANEAGAP
+812 
-821 AEYAVTISGAEAEN
+821 
-835 YAISYEQGHLTV
+835 
-847 VEADA
+847 
-852 VVVRAK
+852 
-858 SYSRQYGDENP
+858 
-869 VFEFDIEGAA
+869 
-879 LDGTPEI
+879 
-886 VCSAVANSPVGSYTI
+886 
-901 EVKQGSIKN
+901 
-910 YNVHFES
+910 
-917 GTLTITKAP
+917 
-926 LSISAGSYTKKQGDA
+926 
-941 MPAFKASY
+941 FKASY

-993 ISYEQGHLT
+993 ISY
-1002 VVEADAVVVR
+1002 
-1012 AKSYN
+1012 
-1017 RQYGDENPVFE
+1017 
-1028 FETEGAALDG
+1028 
-1038 TPEIVCSAVA
+1038 
-1048 NSPVG
+1048 
-1053 SYTIEVKQ
+1053 KQ
-1061 GSIKNYNVH
+1061 G
-1070 FESGSLVITK
+1070 
-1080 APLSISAGNYTK
+1080 
-1092 KQGDA
+1092 
-1097 MPVFKA
+1097 M
-1103 SYAGFKNGEDESVL
+1103 
-1117 TKQPV
+1117 
-1122 FSCDA
+1122 
-1127 NEASA
+1127 
-1132 PAEYAVTISGADAEN
+1132 
-1147 YEISYEQGH
+1147 
-1156 LTVVE
+1156 
-1161 ADAVVVRAKSY
+1161 
-1172 SRQYGDENPVFEFET
+1172 
-1187 DGAALDG
+1187 
-1194 TPEIVCS
+1194 
-1201 AVANSPVGSYTIE
+1201 
-1214 VKQGSIKNYN
+1214 
-1224 VHFESGSLV
+1224 
-1233 ITKAPLS
+1233 
-1240 ISAGN
+1240 
-1245 YTKKQGDA
+1245 
-1253 MPVFKASYAGFK
+1253 
-1265 NGEDESVLTKQP
+1265 
-1277 VFSCDANEAS
+1277 
-1287 APAEYAVTIS
+1287 
-1297 GADAENYDISYEQ
+1297 
-1310 GVLTVTG
+1310 LTVTG
-1317 MPKPIISTDEATL
+1317 IPKPIISTDEATL
-1330 RITTETDNAVIYYT
+1330 RITTETDDAVIYYT

-1382 TSAEYHDEE
+1382 SSAEYHDAE

-1443 RDVSGTLEIPVVVKS
+1443 RDVSGTLEIPAVVKA
-1458 NGISYCVKKLGDNSL
+1458 NGICYCVKKLGGNSL
-1473 ARCVNVSSLKLNEG
+1473 AMCTNVSSLKLNEG
-1487 LESIGRQAIRWCRN
+1487 LESIGHQAIRWCRN

-1536 IHTEAFWGVSMNL
+1536 IHTDAFWGVSMNL

-1620 GDDNPTLEFETEGAT
+1620 GDDNPTFEIETEGAA

-1655 EIEINKGTIKNYL
+1655 EIEINKGTIKNYY

-1683 VVTAENY
+1683 VVTADNY

-1702 ANYSGFK
+1702 ASYSGFK
-1709 NGEDESVLTKQPV
+1709 NGEDVSVLTKQPV

-1740 YDVEADN
+1740 YGVEADN

-1792 GLPVRYLYAL
+1792 GLPVRYSYAMV
-1802 APGVET
+1802 PRVET

-1817 NKITFP
+1817 NKITFS
-1823 QNGMYLLVAIQDGN
+1823 QNGMYLLVAIQAGN

-1917 IGDNVKKCGH
+1917 IGDNVKICGH
-1927 EAFGASINLYNVT
+1927 EAFGASINLCNVT

-1964 CRSSIPYVVDE
+1964 CRSSIPYVVEE

-1988 LYVPVGTKQSYANS
+1988 LYVPVGTKQAYRNA
-2002 EVWKNF
+2002 EVWKYF
-2008 THIVEENVSTNISNI
+2008 THIVEEYVSTSISNI

>member
-14 ASRAKDTFYIEPVN
+14 ASRAKDTFYIAPVN

-61 IASRSN
+61 IASKSN

-171 VSKAFSFELSNESEM
+171 VSKAFSLELSNESEM

-195 PNGLFL
+195 PNGLSL

-233 SDNTSISGK
+233 LDNTSISGK

-254 KGITGNQIVK
+254 KGIAGNQIVK
-264 LENIIFSDVKART
+264 LDNIIFSDVKART

-455 KAPLSISAGNYTK
+455 KAPLSISAGNYIK

-479 SYAGLK
+479 SYAGFKNGENESVLTKQPVFSCEANETSVPAEYAVTISGAEAENYDISYEQGRLTVVEADAVVVRAKSYSRQYGDENPVLEFEAEGAALDGTPEIVCSAVANSPVGSYTIEVKQGSIKNYNVHFESGSLVITKAPLSISAGNYTKKQGDAMPVFKASYVGFK

-513 VTISGAEAENYEI
+513 VTISGAEAENYAI

-531 HLTVVEADAVVVRAK
+531 RLIVVEADAVVVRAK

-620 NYTKKQGDAMP
+620 NYIKKQGDAMP

-644 DESVLTK
+644 NESVLTK

-661 ASAPAEYAV
+661 TSVPAEYAV
-670 TISGAEAENYEI
+670 TISGADAENYDI
-682 SYEQGH
+682 SYEQGR

-703 YNRQYGDE
+703 YSRQYGDE

-717 ETEGAALDGTP
+717 ETEGTALDGTP

-759 ESGSLVITKAPLS
+759 ESGSL
-772 ISAGNYTKKQGDAM
+772 
-786 PVFKASYVGFKNG
+786 
-799 EDESVLTKQPVFS
+799 
-812 CEANEAGAP
+812 
-821 AEYAVTISGAEAEN
+821 
-835 YAISYEQGHLTV
+835 
-847 VEADA
+847 
-852 VVVRAK
+852 
-858 SYSRQYGDENP
+858 
-869 VFEFDIEGAA
+869 
-879 LDGTPEI
+879 
-886 VCSAVANSPVGSYTI
+886 
-901 EVKQGSIKN
+901 EV
-910 YNVHFES
+910 
-917 GTLTITKAP
+917 
-926 LSISAGSYTKKQGDA
+926 
-941 MPAFKASY
+941 
-949 AGFKNGENESVLTKQ
+949 
-964 PVFSCEANEASAPAE
+964 
-979 YAVTISGAEAENYD
+979 
-993 ISYEQGHLT
+993 
-1002 VVEADAVVVR
+1002 
-1012 AKSYN
+1012 
-1017 RQYGDENPVFE
+1017 
-1028 FETEGAALDG
+1028 
-1038 TPEIVCSAVA
+1038 
-1048 NSPVG
+1048 
-1053 SYTIEVKQ
+1053 
-1061 GSIKNYNVH
+1061 
-1070 FESGSLVITK
+1070 TK

-1103 SYAGFKNGEDESVL
+1103 SYAGFKNGENESVL

-1132 PAEYAVTISGADAEN
+1132 P
-1147 YEISYEQGH
+1147 
-1156 LTVVE
+1156 
-1161 ADAVVVRAKSY
+1161 
-1172 SRQYGDENPVFEFET
+1172 
-1187 DGAALDG
+1187 
-1194 TPEIVCS
+1194 
-1201 AVANSPVGSYTIE
+1201 
-1214 VKQGSIKNYN
+1214 
-1224 VHFESGSLV
+1224 
-1233 ITKAPLS
+1233 
-1240 ISAGN
+1240 
-1245 YTKKQGDA
+1245 
-1253 MPVFKASYAGFK
+1253 
-1265 NGEDESVLTKQP
+1265 
-1277 VFSCDANEAS
+1277 
-1287 APAEYAVTIS
+1287 
-1297 GADAENYDISYEQ
+1297 
-1310 GVLTVTG
+1310 
-1317 MPKPIISTDEATL
+1317 
-1330 RITTETDNAVIYYT
+1330 
-1344 LDGTEPNENA
+1344 
-1354 RKYTEPINLYAS
+1354 
-1366 CEIKAIAVK
+1366 
-1375 GDAKSEV
+1375 
-1382 TSAEYHDEE
+1382 
-1391 YPNIVKVGD
+1391 
-1400 IITANIINNG
+1400 
-1410 EENLPMIFKVTS
+1410 
-1422 VYPFNVEMENKEDYV
+1422 
-1437 EGWSNE
+1437 
-1443 RDVSGTLEIPVVVKS
+1443 
-1458 NGISYCVKKLGDNSL
+1458 
-1473 ARCVNVSSLKLNEG
+1473 
-1487 LESIGRQAIRWCRN
+1487 
-1501 IKELIVPNSV
+1501 
-1511 KEVWGAF
+1511 
-1518 LTEDHGLVSVVL
+1518 
-1530 GSGLET
+1530 
-1536 IHTEAFWGVSMNL
+1536 
-1549 KSFISLSTNPAK
+1549 
-1561 CVEPDR
+1561 
-1567 TFTSLPEDVTLYVPL
+1567 
-1582 GSKSAYET
+1582 
-1590 APGWDYFAG
+1590 
-1599 HIVEMDMSPATVKV
+1599 
-1613 KDCSREY
+1613 
-1620 GDDNPTLEFETEGAT
+1620 
-1635 LIGEPE
+1635 
-1641 IICSADK
+1641 
-1648 NSKVGTY
+1648 
-1655 EIEINKGTIKNYL
+1655 
-1668 VTFVPGTLTVTKAPL
+1668 
-1683 VVTAENY
+1683 
-1690 TITQGDKLPEFT
+1690 
-1702 ANYSGFK
+1702 
-1709 NGEDESVLTKQPV
+1709 
-1722 FSCEAN
+1722 
-1728 EASAPGEYPITV
+1728 GEYPITV
-1740 YDVEADN
+1740 YGVEADN

-1766 KQTITWDQEI
+1766 KQTITWNQEI

-1792 GLPVRYLYAL
+1792 GLPVRYSYAL

-1886 KVEIPATVNGLP
+1886 NVEIPATVNGLP

-1904 LAMYACYYLKELV
+1904 QAMYACYYLKELV

-1927 EAFGASINLYNVT
+1927 EAFGASINLCNVT

-1948 THNWMFNCD
+1948 AHNWMFNCD

-1988 LYVPVGTKQSYANS
+1988 LYVPVGTKQAYRNA
-2002 EVWKNF
+2002 EVWKYF
-2008 THIVEENVSTNISNI
+2008 THIVEENVSTSISNI

-2028 SVWHTLQGV
+2028 SVWYTLQGV
-2037 KLFAKPNIP
+2037 KLFVKPNIP

>member
-61 IASRSN
+61 IASKSN

-145 LDNSQLFV
+145 LDKSQLFV

-161 SVKGGEISPE
+161 FVKSGEISPE

-186 TAFQMDVVL
+186 TAFQMDLVL
-195 PNGLFL
+195 PNGLSL
-201 DLSKTR
+201 DLNKTR

-254 KGITGNQIVK
+254 KGIAGNQIVK

-297 SISESNMQLEVSDSR
+297 SISESNMQLDVSDSR

-330 KSDNEKVATVSD
+330 KSDNEKVAIVSD

-479 SYAGLK
+479 SYAG
-485 NGENE
+485 
-490 SVLTKQPVFSCE
+490 
-502 ANEASAPAEYA
+502 
-513 VTISGAEAENYEI
+513 
-526 SYEQG
+526 
-531 HLTVVEADAVVVRAK
+531 
-546 SYSRQYGDENPVFE
+546 
-560 FETEGAALDG
+560 
-570 TPEIVCSAVANS
+570 
-582 PVGSYTIEVKQGS
+582 
-595 IKNYNVHFESGSLV
+595 
-609 ITKAPLSISAG
+609 
-620 NYTKKQGDAMP
+620 
-631 VFKASYA
+631 
-638 GFKNGE
+638 FKNGE

-670 TISGAEAENYEI
+670 TISGA
-682 SYEQGH
+682 
-688 LTVVEADAVV
+688 
-698 VRAKS
+698 
-703 YNRQYGDE
+703 
-711 NPVFEF
+711 
-717 ETEGAALDGTP
+717 
-728 EIVCSA
+728 
-734 VANSP
+734 
-739 VGSYTIEVKQGSI
+739 
-752 KNYNVHF
+752 
-759 ESGSLVITKAPLS
+759 
-772 ISAGNYTKKQGDAM
+772 
-786 PVFKASYVGFKNG
+786 
-799 EDESVLTKQPVFS
+799 
-812 CEANEAGAP
+812 
-821 AEYAVTISGAEAEN
+821 
-835 YAISYEQGHLTV
+835 
-847 VEADA
+847 
-852 VVVRAK
+852 
-858 SYSRQYGDENP
+858 
-869 VFEFDIEGAA
+869 
-879 LDGTPEI
+879 
-886 VCSAVANSPVGSYTI
+886 
-901 EVKQGSIKN
+901 
-910 YNVHFES
+910 
-917 GTLTITKAP
+917 
-926 LSISAGSYTKKQGDA
+926 
-941 MPAFKASY
+941 
-949 AGFKNGENESVLTKQ
+949 
-964 PVFSCEANEASAPAE
+964 
-979 YAVTISGAEAENYD
+979 
-993 ISYEQGHLT
+993 
-1002 VVEADAVVVR
+1002 
-1012 AKSYN
+1012 
-1017 RQYGDENPVFE
+1017 
-1028 FETEGAALDG
+1028 
-1038 TPEIVCSAVA
+1038 
-1048 NSPVG
+1048 
-1053 SYTIEVKQ
+1053 
-1061 GSIKNYNVH
+1061 
-1070 FESGSLVITK
+1070 
-1080 APLSISAGNYTK
+1080 
-1092 KQGDA
+1092 
-1097 MPVFKA
+1097 
-1103 SYAGFKNGEDESVL
+1103 
-1117 TKQPV
+1117 
-1122 FSCDA
+1122 
-1127 NEASA
+1127 
-1132 PAEYAVTISGADAEN
+1132 DAEN
-1147 YEISYEQGH
+1147 YEISYEQGR

-1265 NGEDESVLTKQP
+1265 NGEDESVLIKQP
-1277 VFSCDANEAS
+1277 VFSCEANEAS

-1297 GADAENYDISYEQ
+1297 GADAENYKISYKQ

-1366 CEIKAIAVK
+1366 CEIKAIAVN
-1375 GDAKSEV
+1375 GDAESEV
-1382 TSAEYHDEE
+1382 SSAEYHDAE

-1437 EGWSNE
+1437 EGWSNK
-1443 RDVSGTLEIPVVVKS
+1443 DKLSGDIEIPSVVK
-1458 NGISYCVKKLGDNSL
+1458 NEGISYNVIGLGGGAL
-1473 ARCVNVSSLKLNEG
+1473 VWAENVTSLKLNEG
-1487 LESIGRQAIRWCRN
+1487 LEYTSSHSMRWCYGLH
-1501 IKELIVPNSV
+1501 EIVIPNTV
-1511 KEVWGAF
+1511 KVLGEAAMTDCHNVK
-1518 LTEDHGLVSVVL
+1518 TVVL
-1530 GSGLET
+1530 GSGLERLKYL
-1536 IHTEAFWGVSMNL
+1536 AFWAVSHRL
-1549 KSFISLSTNPAK
+1549 ETIVSLNPVPAICDSPNSTF
-1561 CVEPDR
+1561 E
-1567 TFTSLPEDVTLYVPL
+1567 SLPEGVTLYVPL

-1599 HIVEMDMSPATVKV
+1599 HIVEMDMSPATIKV
-1613 KDCSREY
+1613 RNCSREY
-1620 GDDNPTLEFETEGAT
+1620 GDDNPTLEFETEGAA

-1641 IICSADK
+1641 IICTADK

-1655 EIEINKGTIKNYL
+1655 EIEINKGTIKNYY

-1702 ANYSGFK
+1702 ASYSGFK
-1709 NGEDESVLTKQPV
+1709 NGEDVSVLTKQPV
-1722 FSCEAN
+1722 FSCDAN
-1728 EASAPGEYPITV
+1728 EASAPGEYPINV
-1740 YDVEADN
+1740 YGVEADN
-1747 YEVKS
+1747 YNAIS
-1752 YIAGTLTVLKRELK
+1752 YVAGTLTVLKRELK

-1792 GLPVRYLYAL
+1792 GLPVRYSYAL
-1802 APGVET
+1802 VPRVET

-1817 NKITFP
+1817 NNITFP
-1823 QNGMYLLVAIQDGN
+1823 EEGTYMLVAIQDGN

-1880 YNPYRG
+1880 YNPYQG

-1927 EAFGASINLYNVT
+1927 EAFGASINLCNVT

-1948 THNWMFNCD
+1948 AHNWMFNCD

-1975 GIFNGAVDYDKCI
+1975 GIFNGAVDYDNCI

-2002 EVWKNF
+2002 EVWKYF
-2008 THIVEENVSTNISNI
+2008 THIVEENVSTSISNI

-2028 SVWHTLQGV
+2028 SVWYTLQGV
-2037 KLFAKPNIP
+2037 KLFVKPNIP

>member
-14 ASRAKDTFYIEPVN
+14 ASRAKDTFYIAPVN
-28 VVPGESKTI
+28 VAPGDSKTI

-61 IASRSN
+61 IASKSN
-67 GNFDISLTDRGSS
+67 GNFEISLTDRGSS

-171 VSKAFSFELSNESEM
+171 VSKAFSLELSNESEM

-195 PNGLFL
+195 PNGLSL

-254 KGITGNQIVK
+254 KGIAGNQIVK
-264 LENIIFSDVKART
+264 VENIIFSDVKART
-277 YRMDPFS
+277 YRMDPLS
-284 FVVDVKYVPVTSV
+284 FVVDVKYVPATSV

-347 ARSAGQCSIIAST
+347 ARSAGKCSIIAST
-360 ADNLIQAKCVVTVVK
+360 ADNLIQAKCAVTVVK

-441 KYEISYIPGTLTIT
+441 KYEISYIPGTLTVT

-479 SYAGLK
+479 SYAGFK

-513 VTISGAEAENYEI
+513 VTISGADAENYDI

-531 HLTVVEADAVVVRAK
+531 RLTVVEADAVVVRAK

-560 FETEGAALDG
+560 FETEGVALDG

-582 PVGSYTIEVKQGS
+582 PVGSYTIEVKQGC

-661 ASAPAEYAV
+661 
-670 TISGAEAENYEI
+670 T
-682 SYEQGH
+682 
-688 LTVVEADAVV
+688 
-698 VRAKS
+698 
-703 YNRQYGDE
+703 
-711 NPVFEF
+711 
-717 ETEGAALDGTP
+717 
-728 EIVCSA
+728 
-734 VANSP
+734 
-739 VGSYTIEVKQGSI
+739 
-752 KNYNVHF
+752 
-759 ESGSLVITKAPLS
+759 
-772 ISAGNYTKKQGDAM
+772 
-786 PVFKASYVGFKNG
+786 
-799 EDESVLTKQPVFS
+799 SV
-812 CEANEAGAP
+812 
-821 AEYAVTISGAEAEN
+821 
-835 YAISYEQGHLTV
+835 
-847 VEADA
+847 
-852 VVVRAK
+852 
-858 SYSRQYGDENP
+858 
-869 VFEFDIEGAA
+869 
-879 LDGTPEI
+879 
-886 VCSAVANSPVGSYTI
+886 
-901 EVKQGSIKN
+901 
-910 YNVHFES
+910 
-917 GTLTITKAP
+917 
-926 LSISAGSYTKKQGDA
+926 
-941 MPAFKASY
+941 
-949 AGFKNGENESVLTKQ
+949 
-964 PVFSCEANEASAPAE
+964 
-979 YAVTISGAEAENYD
+979 
-993 ISYEQGHLT
+993 
-1002 VVEADAVVVR
+1002 
-1012 AKSYN
+1012 
-1017 RQYGDENPVFE
+1017 
-1028 FETEGAALDG
+1028 
-1038 TPEIVCSAVA
+1038 
-1048 NSPVG
+1048 
-1053 SYTIEVKQ
+1053 
-1061 GSIKNYNVH
+1061 
-1070 FESGSLVITK
+1070 
-1080 APLSISAGNYTK
+1080 
-1092 KQGDA
+1092 
-1097 MPVFKA
+1097 
-1103 SYAGFKNGEDESVL
+1103 
-1117 TKQPV
+1117 
-1122 FSCDA
+1122 
-1127 NEASA
+1127 

-1147 YEISYEQGH
+1147 YEISYEQG
-1156 LTVVE
+1156 
-1161 ADAVVVRAKSY
+1161 
-1172 SRQYGDENPVFEFET
+1172 
-1187 DGAALDG
+1187 
-1194 TPEIVCS
+1194 
-1201 AVANSPVGSYTIE
+1201 
-1214 VKQGSIKNYN
+1214 
-1224 VHFESGSLV
+1224 
-1233 ITKAPLS
+1233 
-1240 ISAGN
+1240 
-1245 YTKKQGDA
+1245 
-1253 MPVFKASYAGFK
+1253 
-1265 NGEDESVLTKQP
+1265 
-1277 VFSCDANEAS
+1277 
-1287 APAEYAVTIS
+1287 
-1297 GADAENYDISYEQ
+1297 
-1310 GVLTVTG
+1310 VLTVTG
-1317 MPKPIISTDEATL
+1317 MPKPIISTDKATL
-1330 RITTETDNAVIYYT
+1330 RITSETDNAVIYYT

-1366 CEIKAIAVK
+1366 CEIKAIAVN

-1382 TSAEYHDEE
+1382 SSAEYHDAE

-1422 VYPFNVEMENKEDYV
+1422 VYPFNVEMENKEDYA
-1437 EGWSNE
+1437 EGWNNE

-1487 LESIGRQAIRWCRN
+1487 LESIGHQAIRWCRN

-1536 IHTEAFWGVSMNL
+1536 IHTDAFWGVSMNL

-1599 HIVEMDMSPATVKV
+1599 HIVEMDMSPATIKV
-1613 KDCSREY
+1613 RNCSREY

-1722 FSCEAN
+1722 FSCDAN
-1728 EASAPGEYPITV
+1728 EASAPGEYPINI
-1740 YDVEADN
+1740 YGVEADN
-1747 YEVKS
+1747 YNAIS
-1752 YIAGTLTVLKRELK
+1752 YVAGTLTVLKRELK

-1792 GLPVRYLYAL
+1792 GLPVRYSYAL

-1837 NEYAAATDTL
+1837 NEYEAATDTL

-1927 EAFGASINLYNVT
+1927 EAFGASINLCNVT

-1988 LYVPVGTKQSYANS
+1988 LYVPVGTKQAYRNA
-2002 EVWKNF
+2002 EVWKYF
-2008 THIVEENVSTNISNI
+2008 THIVEENVSTSISNI

-2028 SVWHTLQGV
+2028 GVWYTLQGV

-2053 KKIIVR
+2053 KKIIIR

>member
-14 ASRAKDTFYIEPVN
+14 ASRAKDTFYIAPVN
-28 VVPGESKTI
+28 VAPGDSKTI

-61 IASRSN
+61 VASKSN

-145 LDNSQLFV
+145 LDNSQHFV

-161 SVKGGEISPE
+161 SVKGGDISPE
-171 VSKAFSFELSNESEM
+171 VSKAFSLELSNESEM

-195 PNGLFL
+195 PNGLSL

-220 QLGNGKVR
+220 LLGNGKVR

-254 KGITGNQIVK
+254 KGIAGNQIVK
-264 LENIIFSDVKART
+264 VENIIFSDVKART
-277 YRMDPFS
+277 YRMVPFS
-284 FVVDVKYVPVTSV
+284 FVVDVKYVPATSV
-297 SISESNMQLEVSDSR
+297 SISESNIQLEVSDSR

-347 ARSAGQCSIIAST
+347 ARSAGQCSIIAFT
-360 ADNLIQAKCVVTVVK
+360 ADNLIQAKCVVAVVK

-441 KYEISYIPGTLTIT
+441 KYEISYIPGTLT
-455 KAPLSISAGNYTK
+455 
-468 KQGDAMPVFKA
+468 V
-479 SYAGLK
+479 
-485 NGENE
+485 
-490 SVLTKQPVFSCE
+490 
-502 ANEASAPAEYA
+502 
-513 VTISGAEAENYEI
+513 
-526 SYEQG
+526 
-531 HLTVVEADAVVVRAK
+531 
-546 SYSRQYGDENPVFE
+546 
-560 FETEGAALDG
+560 
-570 TPEIVCSAVANS
+570 
-582 PVGSYTIEVKQGS
+582 
-595 IKNYNVHFESGSLV
+595 
-609 ITKAPLSISAG
+609 TKAPLSISAG

-670 TISGAEAENYEI
+670 TISGAEAENY
-682 SYEQGH
+682 
-688 LTVVEADAVV
+688 
-698 VRAKS
+698 
-703 YNRQYGDE
+703 
-711 NPVFEF
+711 
-717 ETEGAALDGTP
+717 
-728 EIVCSA
+728 
-734 VANSP
+734 
-739 VGSYTIEVKQGSI
+739 
-752 KNYNVHF
+752 
-759 ESGSLVITKAPLS
+759 
-772 ISAGNYTKKQGDAM
+772 
-786 PVFKASYVGFKNG
+786 
-799 EDESVLTKQPVFS
+799 
-812 CEANEAGAP
+812 
-821 AEYAVTISGAEAEN
+821 
-835 YAISYEQGHLTV
+835 
-847 VEADA
+847 
-852 VVVRAK
+852 
-858 SYSRQYGDENP
+858 
-869 VFEFDIEGAA
+869 
-879 LDGTPEI
+879 
-886 VCSAVANSPVGSYTI
+886 
-901 EVKQGSIKN
+901 
-910 YNVHFES
+910 
-917 GTLTITKAP
+917 
-926 LSISAGSYTKKQGDA
+926 
-941 MPAFKASY
+941 
-949 AGFKNGENESVLTKQ
+949 
-964 PVFSCEANEASAPAE
+964 
-979 YAVTISGAEAENYD
+979 D
-993 ISYEQGHLT
+993 ISYEQG
-1002 VVEADAVVVR
+1002 R
-1012 AKSYN
+1012 
-1017 RQYGDENPVFE
+1017 
-1028 FETEGAALDG
+1028 
-1038 TPEIVCSAVA
+1038 
-1048 NSPVG
+1048 
-1053 SYTIEVKQ
+1053 
-1061 GSIKNYNVH
+1061 
-1070 FESGSLVITK
+1070 
-1080 APLSISAGNYTK
+1080 
-1092 KQGDA
+1092 
-1097 MPVFKA
+1097 
-1103 SYAGFKNGEDESVL
+1103 
-1117 TKQPV
+1117 
-1122 FSCDA
+1122 
-1127 NEASA
+1127 
-1132 PAEYAVTISGADAEN
+1132 
-1147 YEISYEQGH
+1147 

-1265 NGEDESVLTKQP
+1265 NGENESVLTKQP
-1277 VFSCDANEAS
+1277 VFSCEANEAS
-1287 APAEYAVTIS
+1287 APAEYAVTISGADAENYDISYEQGRLTVVEADAVVVRAKSYSRQYGDENPVFEFETDGAALDGTPEIVCSAVANSPVGSYTIEVKQGSIKNYNVHFESGSLVITKAPLSISAGNYTKKQGDAMPVFKASYTGFKNGENESVLTKQPVFSCEANEASAPADYAVTIS

-1317 MPKPIISTDEATL
+1317 MPKPIISTDKATL
-1330 RITTETDNAVIYYT
+1330 RITSETDNAVIYYT

-1375 GDAKSEV
+1375 DDVKSEV
-1382 TSAEYHDEE
+1382 SSAEYHDAE

-1400 IITANIINNG
+1400 VITANIINNG

-1422 VYPFNVEMENKEDYV
+1422 VYPFNVEMENKGDYV
-1437 EGWSNE
+1437 EGWDNE
-1443 RDVSGTLEIPVVVKS
+1443 RDVSGTLEIPAVVKA
-1458 NGISYCVKKLGDNSL
+1458 NGICYCVKKLGKNSL
-1473 ARCVNVSSLKLNEG
+1473 AKCVNVSSLKLNEG
-1487 LESIGRQAIRWCRN
+1487 LESIGHQAIRWCRN
-1501 IKELIVPNSV
+1501 LKELVIPNSV
-1511 KEVWGAF
+1511 IYVSSAF
-1518 LTEDHGLVSVVL
+1518 ITEDHGLETVIL
-1530 GSGLET
+1530 GLGLEK
-1536 IHTEAFWGVSMNL
+1536 IESIAFWGVSMNL
-1549 KSFISLSTNPAK
+1549 KSIISLSTNPAE
-1561 CVEPDR
+1561 CVSPSR
-1567 TFTSLPEDVTLYVPL
+1567 TFEDLPEDVTLYVPL

-1613 KDCSREY
+1613 KDYSREY
-1620 GDDNPTLEFETEGAT
+1620 GDDNPTFKIETESAA

-1648 NSKVGTY
+1648 KSKVGTY
-1655 EIEINKGTIKNYL
+1655 EIEINKGTIKNYH

-1690 TITQGDKLPEFT
+1690 TITQGDKLPEFK
-1702 ANYSGFK
+1702 ASYSGFK
-1709 NGEDESVLTKQPV
+1709 NGEDVSVFTKQPV
-1722 FSCEAN
+1722 FSCDAN

-1740 YDVEADN
+1740 YGVEADN
-1747 YEVKS
+1747 YEAISCV
-1752 YIAGTLTVLKRELK
+1752 AGTLTILKRELK
-1766 KQTITWDQEI
+1766 KQTITWNQEI

-1792 GLPVRYLYAL
+1792 GLPVRYSYAL
-1802 APGVET
+1802 APRVET
-1808 AYQVPQIEG
+1808 AYQVPQIED
-1817 NKITFP
+1817 NNITFP
-1823 QNGMYLLVAIQDGN
+1823 EEGTYMLVAIQDGN

-1898 VTEVDG
+1898 VTEVDR

-1927 EAFGASINLYNVT
+1927 EAFGASINLCNVT
-1940 LPVADVEF
+1940 LPVGDVGLKYK
-1948 THNWMFNCD
+1948 WVFNCD

-1988 LYVPVGTKQSYANS
+1988 LYVPVGTKQAYRNA
-2002 EVWKNF
+2002 EVWKYF
-2008 THIVEENVSTNISNI
+2008 THIVEENVSTSISNI

-2028 SVWHTLQGV
+2028 GVWYTLQGV

>member
-14 ASRAKDTFYIEPVN
+14 ASRAKDTFYIEPMN

-61 IASRSN
+61 IASKSN

-186 TAFQMDVVL
+186 NAFQMDVVL
-195 PNGLFL
+195 PNGLSL
-201 DLSKTR
+201 DLNKTR

-297 SISESNMQLEVSDSR
+297 SISESNMQLVVSDSR

-330 KSDNEKVATVSD
+330 KSDNEKVAIVSD

-413 VPASIS
+413 VPASIF

-455 KAPLSISAGNYTK
+455 KAPLIISAGN
-468 KQGDAMPVFKA
+468 
-479 SYAGLK
+479 
-485 NGENE
+485 
-490 SVLTKQPVFSCE
+490 
-502 ANEASAPAEYA
+502 
-513 VTISGAEAENYEI
+513 
-526 SYEQG
+526 
-531 HLTVVEADAVVVRAK
+531 
-546 SYSRQYGDENPVFE
+546 
-560 FETEGAALDG
+560 
-570 TPEIVCSAVANS
+570 
-582 PVGSYTIEVKQGS
+582 
-595 IKNYNVHFESGSLV
+595 
-609 ITKAPLSISAG
+609 
-620 NYTKKQGDAMP
+620 
-631 VFKASYA
+631 
-638 GFKNGE
+638 
-644 DESVLTK
+644 
-651 QPVFSCEANE
+651 
-661 ASAPAEYAV
+661 
-670 TISGAEAENYEI
+670 
-682 SYEQGH
+682 
-688 LTVVEADAVV
+688 
-698 VRAKS
+698 
-703 YNRQYGDE
+703 
-711 NPVFEF
+711 
-717 ETEGAALDGTP
+717 
-728 EIVCSA
+728 
-734 VANSP
+734 
-739 VGSYTIEVKQGSI
+739 
-752 KNYNVHF
+752 
-759 ESGSLVITKAPLS
+759 
-772 ISAGNYTKKQGDAM
+772 
-786 PVFKASYVGFKNG
+786 
-799 EDESVLTKQPVFS
+799 
-812 CEANEAGAP
+812 
-821 AEYAVTISGAEAEN
+821 
-835 YAISYEQGHLTV
+835 
-847 VEADA
+847 
-852 VVVRAK
+852 
-858 SYSRQYGDENP
+858 
-869 VFEFDIEGAA
+869 
-879 LDGTPEI
+879 
-886 VCSAVANSPVGSYTI
+886 
-901 EVKQGSIKN
+901 
-910 YNVHFES
+910 
-917 GTLTITKAP
+917 
-926 LSISAGSYTKKQGDA
+926 YTKKQGDA

-979 YAVTISGAEAENYD
+979 YAVTISGADAENYE

-1122 FSCDA
+1122 FSCEA

-1172 SRQYGDENPVFEFET
+1172 NRQYGDENPVFEFET
-1187 DGAALDG
+1187 EGAALDG

-1277 VFSCDANEAS
+1277 VFSCEANEAS

-1297 GADAENYDISYEQ
+1297 GADAENYEISYEQGHLTVVEADAVVVRAKSYNRQYGDENPVFEFETEGAALDGTPEIVCSAVANSPVGFYTIEVKQGSIKNYNVHFESGTLTITKAPLSISAGSYTKKQGDAMPVFKASYAGFKNGEDESVLTKQPVFSCEANEASAPAEYAVTISGADAENYEISYEQ

-1354 RKYTEPINLYAS
+1354 RKYTESINLYAS
-1366 CEIKAIAVK
+1366 CEIKAIAVN

-1382 TSAEYHDEE
+1382 SSAEYHDAE

-1410 EENLPMIFKVTS
+1410 EDNLPMIFKVTS

-1437 EGWSNE
+1437 EGWNNE

-1487 LESIGRQAIRWCRN
+1487 LESIGHQAIRWCRN

-1536 IHTEAFWGVSMNL
+1536 IHTDAFWGVSMNL

-1641 IICSADK
+1641 IICSVDK

-1728 EASAPGEYPITV
+1728 EASAPGKFPITV

-1792 GLPVRYLYAL
+1792 GLPVRYSYAL
-1802 APGVET
+1802 IPRVES
-1808 AYQVPQIEG
+1808 AYQVPQIED
-1817 NKITFP
+1817 NKIAFP

-1847 DVCAISDDEG
+1847 DVCAISDEEG

-1880 YNPYRG
+1880 YKPYRG

-1904 LAMYACYYLKELV
+1904 QAMYACYYLKELV

-1927 EAFGASINLYNVT
+1927 EAFGASINLCNVT

>member
-14 ASRAKDTFYIEPVN
+14 ASRAKDTFYIAPVN
-28 VVPGESKTI
+28 VAPGDSKTI

-61 IASRSN
+61 IASKSN

-87 LMSDGSVRIL
+87 LMSDGAVRIL

-161 SVKGGEISPE
+161 AVKGGEISPE
-171 VSKAFSFELSNESEM
+171 VSKAFSLELSNESEM

-195 PNGLFL
+195 PNGLSL

-254 KGITGNQIVK
+254 KGIAGNQIVK

-277 YRMDPFS
+277 YRMVPFS
-284 FVVDVKYVPVTSV
+284 FVVDVKYVPATSV
-297 SISESNMQLEVSDSR
+297 SISESNIQLEVSDSR

-347 ARSAGQCSIIAST
+347 ARSAGQCSIIAFT

-441 KYEISYIPGTLTIT
+441 KYEISYIPGTLTVT

-479 SYAGLK
+479 SYAGFK
-485 NGENE
+485 NGEDE

-513 VTISGAEAENYEI
+513 VTISGAEAENYDI

-531 HLTVVEADAVVVRAK
+531 RLTVVEADAVVVRAK

-644 DESVLTK
+644 
-651 QPVFSCEANE
+651 
-661 ASAPAEYAV
+661 
-670 TISGAEAENYEI
+670 
-682 SYEQGH
+682 
-688 LTVVEADAVV
+688 
-698 VRAKS
+698 
-703 YNRQYGDE
+703 
-711 NPVFEF
+711 
-717 ETEGAALDGTP
+717 
-728 EIVCSA
+728 
-734 VANSP
+734 
-739 VGSYTIEVKQGSI
+739 
-752 KNYNVHF
+752 
-759 ESGSLVITKAPLS
+759 
-772 ISAGNYTKKQGDAM
+772 
-786 PVFKASYVGFKNG
+786 
-799 EDESVLTKQPVFS
+799 
-812 CEANEAGAP
+812 
-821 AEYAVTISGAEAEN
+821 
-835 YAISYEQGHLTV
+835 
-847 VEADA
+847 
-852 VVVRAK
+852 
-858 SYSRQYGDENP
+858 
-869 VFEFDIEGAA
+869 
-879 LDGTPEI
+879 
-886 VCSAVANSPVGSYTI
+886 
-901 EVKQGSIKN
+901 
-910 YNVHFES
+910 
-917 GTLTITKAP
+917 
-926 LSISAGSYTKKQGDA
+926 
-941 MPAFKASY
+941 
-949 AGFKNGENESVLTKQ
+949 NESVLTKQ
-964 PVFSCEANEASAPAE
+964 PVFSCEANEASAPA
-979 YAVTISGAEAENYD
+979 D
-993 ISYEQGHLT
+993 
-1002 VVEADAVVVR
+1002 
-1012 AKSYN
+1012 
-1017 RQYGDENPVFE
+1017 
-1028 FETEGAALDG
+1028 
-1038 TPEIVCSAVA
+1038 
-1048 NSPVG
+1048 
-1053 SYTIEVKQ
+1053 
-1061 GSIKNYNVH
+1061 
-1070 FESGSLVITK
+1070 
-1080 APLSISAGNYTK
+1080 
-1092 KQGDA
+1092 
-1097 MPVFKA
+1097 
-1103 SYAGFKNGEDESVL
+1103 
-1117 TKQPV
+1117 
-1122 FSCDA
+1122 
-1127 NEASA
+1127 
-1132 PAEYAVTISGADAEN
+1132 
-1147 YEISYEQGH
+1147 
-1156 LTVVE
+1156 
-1161 ADAVVVRAKSY
+1161 
-1172 SRQYGDENPVFEFET
+1172 
-1187 DGAALDG
+1187 
-1194 TPEIVCS
+1194 
-1201 AVANSPVGSYTIE
+1201 
-1214 VKQGSIKNYN
+1214 
-1224 VHFESGSLV
+1224 
-1233 ITKAPLS
+1233 
-1240 ISAGN
+1240 
-1245 YTKKQGDA
+1245 
-1253 MPVFKASYAGFK
+1253 
-1265 NGEDESVLTKQP
+1265 
-1277 VFSCDANEAS
+1277 
-1287 APAEYAVTIS
+1287 YAVTIS

-1317 MPKPIISTDEATL
+1317 MPKPIISTDKATL
-1330 RITTETDNAVIYYT
+1330 RITSETDNAVIYYT

-1375 GDAKSEV
+1375 DDVKSEV
-1382 TSAEYHDEE
+1382 SSAEYHDAE

-1400 IITANIINNG
+1400 VITANIINNG

-1422 VYPFNVEMENKEDYV
+1422 VYPFNVEMENKGDYV
-1437 EGWSNE
+1437 EGWDNE
-1443 RDVSGTLEIPVVVKS
+1443 RDVSGTLEIPAVVKA
-1458 NGISYCVKKLGDNSL
+1458 NGICYCVKKLGKNSL
-1473 ARCVNVSSLKLNEG
+1473 ANCVNVSSLKLNEG
-1487 LESIGRQAIRWCRN
+1487 LESIGHQAIRWCRN
-1501 IKELIVPNSV
+1501 LKELVIPNSV
-1511 KEVWGAF
+1511 IYVSSAF
-1518 LTEDHGLVSVVL
+1518 ITEDHGLETVIL
-1530 GSGLET
+1530 GLGLEK
-1536 IHTEAFWGVSMNL
+1536 IESIAFWGVSMNL
-1549 KSFISLSTNPAK
+1549 KSIISLSTNPAE
-1561 CVEPDR
+1561 CVSPSR
-1567 TFTSLPEDVTLYVPL
+1567 TFEDLPEDVTLYVPL

-1613 KDCSREY
+1613 KDYSREY
-1620 GDDNPTLEFETEGAT
+1620 GDDNPTFKIETESAA

-1648 NSKVGTY
+1648 KSKVGTY
-1655 EIEINKGTIKNYL
+1655 EIEINKGTIKNYH

-1690 TITQGDKLPEFT
+1690 TITQGDKLPEFK
-1702 ANYSGFK
+1702 ASYSGFK
-1709 NGEDESVLTKQPV
+1709 NGEDVSVLTKQPV
-1722 FSCEAN
+1722 FSCDAN

-1740 YDVEADN
+1740 YGVEADN
-1747 YEVKS
+1747 YEAISCV
-1752 YIAGTLTVLKRELK
+1752 AGTLTILKRELK
-1766 KQTITWDQEI
+1766 KQTITWNQEI

-1792 GLPVRYLYAL
+1792 GLPVRYSYAL
-1802 APGVET
+1802 APRVET
-1808 AYQVPQIEG
+1808 AYQVPQIED
-1817 NKITFP
+1817 NNITFP
-1823 QNGMYLLVAIQDGN
+1823 EEGTYMLVAIQDGN

-1898 VTEVDG
+1898 VTEVDR

-1927 EAFGASINLYNVT
+1927 EAFGASVNLYNVT
-1940 LPVADVEF
+1940 LPAGDVELKDK
-1948 THNWMFNCD
+1948 WVFNCD

-1988 LYVPVGTKQSYANS
+1988 LYVPVGTKQAYRNA
-2002 EVWKNF
+2002 EVWKYF
-2008 THIVEENVSTNISNI
+2008 THIVEENVSTSISNI

-2028 SVWHTLQGV
+2028 SVWYTLQGV
-2037 KLFAKPNIP
+2037 KLFVKPNIP

>member
-14 ASRAKDTFYIEPVN
+14 ASRAKDTFYIAPVN
-28 VVPGESKTI
+28 VAPGDSKTI

-61 IASRSN
+61 IASKSN

-87 LMSDGSVRIL
+87 LMSDGAVRIL

-161 SVKGGEISPE
+161 AVKGGEISPE
-171 VSKAFSFELSNESEM
+171 VSKAFSLELSNESEM

-195 PNGLFL
+195 PNGLSL

-233 SDNTSISGK
+233 SDNTSISGN

-254 KGITGNQIVK
+254 KGIAGNQIVK

-277 YRMDPFS
+277 YRMVPFS
-284 FVVDVKYVPVTSV
+284 FVVDVKYVPATSV
-297 SISESNMQLEVSDSR
+297 SISESNIQLEVSDSR

-347 ARSAGQCSIIAST
+347 ARSAGQCSIIAFT

-441 KYEISYIPGTLTIT
+441 KYEISYIPGTLT
-455 KAPLSISAGNYTK
+455 
-468 KQGDAMPVFKA
+468 V
-479 SYAGLK
+479 
-485 NGENE
+485 
-490 SVLTKQPVFSCE
+490 
-502 ANEASAPAEYA
+502 
-513 VTISGAEAENYEI
+513 
-526 SYEQG
+526 
-531 HLTVVEADAVVVRAK
+531 
-546 SYSRQYGDENPVFE
+546 
-560 FETEGAALDG
+560 
-570 TPEIVCSAVANS
+570 
-582 PVGSYTIEVKQGS
+582 
-595 IKNYNVHFESGSLV
+595 
-609 ITKAPLSISAG
+609 TKAPLSISAG

-670 TISGAEAENYEI
+670 TISGAEAENY
-682 SYEQGH
+682 
-688 LTVVEADAVV
+688 
-698 VRAKS
+698 
-703 YNRQYGDE
+703 
-711 NPVFEF
+711 
-717 ETEGAALDGTP
+717 
-728 EIVCSA
+728 
-734 VANSP
+734 
-739 VGSYTIEVKQGSI
+739 
-752 KNYNVHF
+752 
-759 ESGSLVITKAPLS
+759 
-772 ISAGNYTKKQGDAM
+772 
-786 PVFKASYVGFKNG
+786 
-799 EDESVLTKQPVFS
+799 
-812 CEANEAGAP
+812 
-821 AEYAVTISGAEAEN
+821 
-835 YAISYEQGHLTV
+835 
-847 VEADA
+847 
-852 VVVRAK
+852 
-858 SYSRQYGDENP
+858 
-869 VFEFDIEGAA
+869 
-879 LDGTPEI
+879 
-886 VCSAVANSPVGSYTI
+886 
-901 EVKQGSIKN
+901 
-910 YNVHFES
+910 
-917 GTLTITKAP
+917 
-926 LSISAGSYTKKQGDA
+926 
-941 MPAFKASY
+941 
-949 AGFKNGENESVLTKQ
+949 
-964 PVFSCEANEASAPAE
+964 
-979 YAVTISGAEAENYD
+979 D
-993 ISYEQGHLT
+993 ISYEQG
-1002 VVEADAVVVR
+1002 R
-1012 AKSYN
+1012 
-1017 RQYGDENPVFE
+1017 
-1028 FETEGAALDG
+1028 
-1038 TPEIVCSAVA
+1038 
-1048 NSPVG
+1048 
-1053 SYTIEVKQ
+1053 
-1061 GSIKNYNVH
+1061 
-1070 FESGSLVITK
+1070 
-1080 APLSISAGNYTK
+1080 
-1092 KQGDA
+1092 
-1097 MPVFKA
+1097 
-1103 SYAGFKNGEDESVL
+1103 
-1117 TKQPV
+1117 
-1122 FSCDA
+1122 
-1127 NEASA
+1127 
-1132 PAEYAVTISGADAEN
+1132 
-1147 YEISYEQGH
+1147 

-1253 MPVFKASYAGFK
+1253 MPVFKASYTGFK
-1265 NGEDESVLTKQP
+1265 NGENESVLTKQP
-1277 VFSCDANEAS
+1277 VFSCEANEAS
-1287 APAEYAVTIS
+1287 APADYAVTIS

-1317 MPKPIISTDEATL
+1317 MPKPIISTDKATL
-1330 RITTETDNAVIYYT
+1330 RITSETDNAVIYYT

-1375 GDAKSEV
+1375 DDVKSEV
-1382 TSAEYHDEE
+1382 SSAEYHDAE

-1400 IITANIINNG
+1400 VITANIINNG

-1422 VYPFNVEMENKEDYV
+1422 VYPFNVEMENKGDYV
-1437 EGWSNE
+1437 EGWDNE
-1443 RDVSGTLEIPVVVKS
+1443 RDVSGTLEIPAVVKA
-1458 NGISYCVKKLGDNSL
+1458 NGICYCVKKLGKNSL
-1473 ARCVNVSSLKLNEG
+1473 AKCVNVSSLKLNEG
-1487 LESIGRQAIRWCRN
+1487 LESIGHQAIRWCRN
-1501 IKELIVPNSV
+1501 LKELVIPNSV
-1511 KEVWGAF
+1511 IYVSSAF
-1518 LTEDHGLVSVVL
+1518 ITEDHGLETVIL
-1530 GSGLET
+1530 GLGLEK
-1536 IHTEAFWGVSMNL
+1536 IESIAFWGVSMNL
-1549 KSFISLSTNPAK
+1549 KSIISLSTNPAE
-1561 CVEPDR
+1561 CVSPSR
-1567 TFTSLPEDVTLYVPL
+1567 TFEDLPEDVTLYVPL

-1613 KDCSREY
+1613 KDYSREY
-1620 GDDNPTLEFETEGAT
+1620 GDDNPTFKIETESAA

-1648 NSKVGTY
+1648 KSKVGTY
-1655 EIEINKGTIKNYL
+1655 EIEINKGTIKNYH

-1690 TITQGDKLPEFT
+1690 TITQGDKLPEFK
-1702 ANYSGFK
+1702 ASYSGFK
-1709 NGEDESVLTKQPV
+1709 NGEDVSVLTKQPV
-1722 FSCEAN
+1722 FSCDAN

-1740 YDVEADN
+1740 YGVEADN
-1747 YEVKS
+1747 YEAISCV
-1752 YIAGTLTVLKRELK
+1752 AGTLTILKRELK
-1766 KQTITWDQEI
+1766 KQTITWNQEI

-1792 GLPVRYLYAL
+1792 GLPVRYSYAL
-1802 APGVET
+1802 APRVET
-1808 AYQVPQIEG
+1808 AYQVPQIED
-1817 NKITFP
+1817 NNITFP
-1823 QNGMYLLVAIQDGN
+1823 EEGTYMLVAIQDGN

-1898 VTEVDG
+1898 VTEVDR

-1927 EAFGASINLYNVT
+1927 EAFGASINLCNVT
-1940 LPVADVEF
+1940 LPVGDVGLKYK
-1948 THNWMFNCD
+1948 WVFNCD

-1988 LYVPVGTKQSYANS
+1988 LYVPVGTKQAYRNA
-2002 EVWKNF
+2002 EVWKYF
-2008 THIVEENVSTNISNI
+2008 THIVEENVSTSISNI

-2028 SVWHTLQGV
+2028 GVWYTLQGV

>member
-61 IASRSN
+61 IASKSN
-67 GNFDISLTDRGSS
+67 GNLDISLTDRGSS

-195 PNGLFL
+195 PNGLSL
-201 DLSKTR
+201 DLNKTR

-242 IGSVIDLWIKAE
+242 LGSVIDLWIKAE

-479 SYAGLK
+479 SYAGFKNGENESVLTKQPVFSCEANEASVPAEYAVTISGADAENYDISYEQGRLTVVEADAVVVRAKSYSRQYGDENPVFEFETDGAALDGTPEIVCSAVANSPVGSYTIEVKQGSIKNYNVHFESGSLVITKALLSISAGNYTKKQGDAMPVFKASYAGFK

-560 FETEGAALDG
+560 FETDGAALDG

-644 DESVLTK
+644 
-651 QPVFSCEANE
+651 
-661 ASAPAEYAV
+661 
-670 TISGAEAENYEI
+670 
-682 SYEQGH
+682 
-688 LTVVEADAVV
+688 
-698 VRAKS
+698 
-703 YNRQYGDE
+703 
-711 NPVFEF
+711 
-717 ETEGAALDGTP
+717 
-728 EIVCSA
+728 
-734 VANSP
+734 
-739 VGSYTIEVKQGSI
+739 
-752 KNYNVHF
+752 
-759 ESGSLVITKAPLS
+759 
-772 ISAGNYTKKQGDAM
+772 
-786 PVFKASYVGFKNG
+786 
-799 EDESVLTKQPVFS
+799 
-812 CEANEAGAP
+812 
-821 AEYAVTISGAEAEN
+821 
-835 YAISYEQGHLTV
+835 
-847 VEADA
+847 
-852 VVVRAK
+852 
-858 SYSRQYGDENP
+858 
-869 VFEFDIEGAA
+869 
-879 LDGTPEI
+879 
-886 VCSAVANSPVGSYTI
+886 
-901 EVKQGSIKN
+901 
-910 YNVHFES
+910 
-917 GTLTITKAP
+917 
-926 LSISAGSYTKKQGDA
+926 
-941 MPAFKASY
+941 
-949 AGFKNGENESVLTKQ
+949 NESVLTKQ

-979 YAVTISGAEAENYD
+979 YAVTISGADAENYD
-993 ISYEQGHLT
+993 ISYEQG
-1002 VVEADAVVVR
+1002 R
-1012 AKSYN
+1012 
-1017 RQYGDENPVFE
+1017 
-1028 FETEGAALDG
+1028 
-1038 TPEIVCSAVA
+1038 
-1048 NSPVG
+1048 
-1053 SYTIEVKQ
+1053 
-1061 GSIKNYNVH
+1061 
-1070 FESGSLVITK
+1070 
-1080 APLSISAGNYTK
+1080 
-1092 KQGDA
+1092 
-1097 MPVFKA
+1097 
-1103 SYAGFKNGEDESVL
+1103 
-1117 TKQPV
+1117 
-1122 FSCDA
+1122 
-1127 NEASA
+1127 
-1132 PAEYAVTISGADAEN
+1132 
-1147 YEISYEQGH
+1147 

-1277 VFSCDANEAS
+1277 VFSCEANEAS

-1297 GADAENYDISYEQ
+1297 GADAENYAISYEQGHLTVVEADAVVVRAKSYSRQYGDDNPVFEFETEGAALDGTPEIVCSAVANSPVGSYTIEVKQGSIKNYNVHFESGSLVITKAPLSISAGNYTKKQGDAMPVFKASYVGFKNGEDESVLTKQPVFSCEANEASAPAEYSVTISGADAENYEISYEQ

-1366 CEIKAIAVK
+1366 CEIKAIAVN
-1375 GDAKSEV
+1375 GDAESEV
-1382 TSAEYHDEE
+1382 SSAEYHDAE

-1437 EGWSNE
+1437 EGWNNE

-1458 NGISYCVKKLGDNSL
+1458 NGISCCVKKLGDNSL

-1487 LESIGRQAIRWCRN
+1487 LESIGHQAIRWCRN

-1536 IHTEAFWGVSMNL
+1536 IHTDAFWGVSMNL

-1613 KDCSREY
+1613 KDCAREY

-1648 NSKVGTY
+1648 KSKVGTY

-1702 ANYSGFK
+1702 ASYSGFK
-1709 NGEDESVLTKQPV
+1709 NGENVSVLTKQPV
-1722 FSCEAN
+1722 FSCDAN
-1728 EASAPGEYPITV
+1728 EASAPGEYPINV
-1740 YDVEADN
+1740 YGVEADN
-1747 YEVKS
+1747 YNAIS
-1752 YIAGTLTVLKRELK
+1752 YVAGTLTVLKRELK

-1792 GLPVRYLYAL
+1792 GLPVRYSYAL
-1802 APGVET
+1802 VPRVET

-1817 NKITFP
+1817 NKITFS
-1823 QNGMYLLVAIQDGN
+1823 QNGMYLLVAIQAGN

-1898 VTEVDG
+1898 VTKVDG
-1904 LAMYACYYLKELV
+1904 QAMYACYYLNEVV
-1917 IGDNVKKCGH
+1917 IGDNVAICGR
-1927 EAFGASINLYNVT
+1927 EAFGASRNLQKVT
-1940 LPVADVEF
+1940 LPANQAELRLEYI
-1948 THNWMFNCD
+1948 FNCD
-1957 RGIREIH
+1957 DGIKEIH
-1964 CRSSIPYVVDE
+1964 CRSSVPYLADE
-1975 GIFNGAVDYDKCI
+1975 SLFYGFVNYDNCI
-1988 LYVPVGTKQSYANS
+1988 LFVPVGTKQSYANA

-2008 THIVEENVSTNISNI
+2008 THIVEENVSTSISNI

-2028 SVWHTLQGV
+2028 SVWYTLQGV
-2037 KLFAKPNIP
+2037 KLFVKPNIP

>member
-14 ASRAKDTFYIEPVN
+14 ASRAKDTFYIAPVN
-28 VVPGESKTI
+28 IAPGDSKTI

-52 DIELPEGLK
+52 DIELPKGLK
-61 IASRSN
+61 IASKSN

-161 SVKGGEISPE
+161 SVKGGDISPE
-171 VSKAFSFELSNESEM
+171 VSKAFSLELSNESEM

-195 PNGLFL
+195 PNGLSL

-254 KGITGNQIVK
+254 KGIAGNQIVK
-264 LENIIFSDVKART
+264 VENIIFSDVKART
-277 YRMDPFS
+277 YRMDPLS
-284 FVVDVKYVPVTSV
+284 FVVDVKYVPATSV

-347 ARSAGQCSIIAST
+347 ARSAGKCSIIAST
-360 ADNLIQAKCVVTVVK
+360 ADNLIQAKCAVTVTK
-375 IPLTAHVAN
+375 IPLIAHVAN

-427 VGKYDIVASGAVSD
+427 VGKYDIVASGVVSD
-441 KYEISYIPGTLTIT
+441 KYEISYIPGTLTVT
-455 KAPLSISAGNYTK
+455 KAPLTISAGNYTK

-479 SYAGLK
+479 SY
-485 NGENE
+485 
-490 SVLTKQPVFSCE
+490 T
-502 ANEASAPAEYA
+502 
-513 VTISGAEAENYEI
+513 
-526 SYEQG
+526 
-531 HLTVVEADAVVVRAK
+531 
-546 SYSRQYGDENPVFE
+546 
-560 FETEGAALDG
+560 
-570 TPEIVCSAVANS
+570 
-582 PVGSYTIEVKQGS
+582 
-595 IKNYNVHFESGSLV
+595 
-609 ITKAPLSISAG
+609 
-620 NYTKKQGDAMP
+620 
-631 VFKASYA
+631 
-638 GFKNGE
+638 
-644 DESVLTK
+644 
-651 QPVFSCEANE
+651 
-661 ASAPAEYAV
+661 
-670 TISGAEAENYEI
+670 
-682 SYEQGH
+682 
-688 LTVVEADAVV
+688 
-698 VRAKS
+698 
-703 YNRQYGDE
+703 
-711 NPVFEF
+711 
-717 ETEGAALDGTP
+717 
-728 EIVCSA
+728 
-734 VANSP
+734 
-739 VGSYTIEVKQGSI
+739 
-752 KNYNVHF
+752 
-759 ESGSLVITKAPLS
+759 
-772 ISAGNYTKKQGDAM
+772 
-786 PVFKASYVGFKNG
+786 
-799 EDESVLTKQPVFS
+799 
-812 CEANEAGAP
+812 
-821 AEYAVTISGAEAEN
+821 
-835 YAISYEQGHLTV
+835 
-847 VEADA
+847 
-852 VVVRAK
+852 
-858 SYSRQYGDENP
+858 
-869 VFEFDIEGAA
+869 
-879 LDGTPEI
+879 
-886 VCSAVANSPVGSYTI
+886 
-901 EVKQGSIKN
+901 
-910 YNVHFES
+910 
-917 GTLTITKAP
+917 
-926 LSISAGSYTKKQGDA
+926 
-941 MPAFKASY
+941 
-949 AGFKNGENESVLTKQ
+949 GFKNGENESVLTKQ
-964 PVFSCEANEASAPAE
+964 PVFSCEANEAS
-979 YAVTISGAEAENYD
+979 V
-993 ISYEQGHLT
+993 
-1002 VVEADAVVVR
+1002 
-1012 AKSYN
+1012 
-1017 RQYGDENPVFE
+1017 
-1028 FETEGAALDG
+1028 
-1038 TPEIVCSAVA
+1038 
-1048 NSPVG
+1048 
-1053 SYTIEVKQ
+1053 
-1061 GSIKNYNVH
+1061 
-1070 FESGSLVITK
+1070 
-1080 APLSISAGNYTK
+1080 
-1092 KQGDA
+1092 
-1097 MPVFKA
+1097 
-1103 SYAGFKNGEDESVL
+1103 
-1117 TKQPV
+1117 
-1122 FSCDA
+1122 
-1127 NEASA
+1127 

-1147 YEISYEQGH
+1147 YDISYEQGR

-1253 MPVFKASYAGFK
+1253 MPVFKASY
-1265 NGEDESVLTKQP
+1265 T
-1277 VFSCDANEAS
+1277 
-1287 APAEYAVTIS
+1287 
-1297 GADAENYDISYEQ
+1297 
-1310 GVLTVTG
+1310 
-1317 MPKPIISTDEATL
+1317 
-1330 RITTETDNAVIYYT
+1330 
-1344 LDGTEPNENA
+1344 
-1354 RKYTEPINLYAS
+1354 
-1366 CEIKAIAVK
+1366 
-1375 GDAKSEV
+1375 
-1382 TSAEYHDEE
+1382 
-1391 YPNIVKVGD
+1391 
-1400 IITANIINNG
+1400 
-1410 EENLPMIFKVTS
+1410 
-1422 VYPFNVEMENKEDYV
+1422 
-1437 EGWSNE
+1437 
-1443 RDVSGTLEIPVVVKS
+1443 
-1458 NGISYCVKKLGDNSL
+1458 
-1473 ARCVNVSSLKLNEG
+1473 
-1487 LESIGRQAIRWCRN
+1487 
-1501 IKELIVPNSV
+1501 
-1511 KEVWGAF
+1511 
-1518 LTEDHGLVSVVL
+1518 
-1530 GSGLET
+1530 
-1536 IHTEAFWGVSMNL
+1536 
-1549 KSFISLSTNPAK
+1549 
-1561 CVEPDR
+1561 
-1567 TFTSLPEDVTLYVPL
+1567 
-1582 GSKSAYET
+1582 
-1590 APGWDYFAG
+1590 
-1599 HIVEMDMSPATVKV
+1599 
-1613 KDCSREY
+1613 
-1620 GDDNPTLEFETEGAT
+1620 
-1635 LIGEPE
+1635 
-1641 IICSADK
+1641 
-1648 NSKVGTY
+1648 
-1655 EIEINKGTIKNYL
+1655 
-1668 VTFVPGTLTVTKAPL
+1668 
-1683 VVTAENY
+1683 
-1690 TITQGDKLPEFT
+1690 
-1702 ANYSGFK
+1702 GFK

-1728 EASAPGEYPITV
+1728 ETSAPADYAVTVSDAEAENYDISYEQGRLTVTDADAVVVRAKSYSRVYGDANPVFEFETEGTVLDGTPEIVCSADKSSQVGSYTIEVRQGSIKNYNVHFENGSLAITKASLTISAGNYTKKQGDAMPEFKANYTGFKNGEDESVLTKRPTFETTATVESAPGEYPITV
-1740 YDVEADN
+1740 SGVEADN

-1792 GLPVRYLYAL
+1792 GLPVRYSYAL

-1817 NKITFP
+1817 NKVTFP

-1927 EAFGASINLYNVT
+1927 EAFGASINLCNVT

-2002 EVWKNF
+2002 EVWKYF

-2028 SVWHTLQGV
+2028 SVWYTLQGV
-2037 KLFAKPNIP
+2037 KLFVKPNIP

>member
-1 MVLLFL
+1 MIRLNKTMVLMFL
-7 MLLALPL
+7 MFLALPL

-61 IASRSN
+61 IASKSN

-195 PNGLFL
+195 PNGLSL

-207 LTGRCGNHQLQTK
+207 LTGRCGHHQLQTK

-228 IICMS
+228 IICLS

-479 SYAGLK
+479 SYAGFKNGEDESVLTKQPVFSCEANEASAPAEYAVTISGAEAENYDISYEQGRLTVVEADAVVVRAKSYSRQYGDENPVFEFETEGVALDGTPEIVCSAVANSPVGSYSIEVKQGSIKNYNVHFESGSLVITKAPLSISAGNYTKKQGDAMPVFKASYAGFK

-513 VTISGAEAENYEI
+513 VTISGAEAENYDI

-531 HLTVVEADAVVVRAK
+531 RLTVVEADAVVVRAK

-560 FETEGAALDG
+560 FETEGVALDG

-582 PVGSYTIEVKQGS
+582 PVGSYSIEVKQGSIKNYNVHFESGSLVITKAPLSISAGNYTKKQGDAMPVFKASYAGFKNGENESVLTKQPVFSCEANEASAPAEYAVTISGAEAENYDISYEQGRLTVVEADAVVVRAKSYSRQYGDENPVFEFETEGVALDGTPEIVCSAVANSPVGSYSIEVKQGS

-661 ASAPAEYAV
+661 TSVPAEYAV
-670 TISGAEAENYEI
+670 TISGADAENYDI
-682 SYEQGH
+682 SYEQGC

-734 VANSP
+734 VADSP

-812 CEANEAGAP
+812 CEANEA
-821 AEYAVTISGAEAEN
+821 
-835 YAISYEQGHLTV
+835 
-847 VEADA
+847 
-852 VVVRAK
+852 
-858 SYSRQYGDENP
+858 
-869 VFEFDIEGAA
+869 
-879 LDGTPEI
+879 
-886 VCSAVANSPVGSYTI
+886 
-901 EVKQGSIKN
+901 
-910 YNVHFES
+910 
-917 GTLTITKAP
+917 
-926 LSISAGSYTKKQGDA
+926 
-941 MPAFKASY
+941 
-949 AGFKNGENESVLTKQ
+949 
-964 PVFSCEANEASAPAE
+964 SAPAE
-979 YAVTISGAEAENYD
+979 YS
-993 ISYEQGHLT
+993 
-1002 VVEADAVVVR
+1002 
-1012 AKSYN
+1012 
-1017 RQYGDENPVFE
+1017 
-1028 FETEGAALDG
+1028 
-1038 TPEIVCSAVA
+1038 
-1048 NSPVG
+1048 
-1053 SYTIEVKQ
+1053 
-1061 GSIKNYNVH
+1061 
-1070 FESGSLVITK
+1070 
-1080 APLSISAGNYTK
+1080 
-1092 KQGDA
+1092 
-1097 MPVFKA
+1097 
-1103 SYAGFKNGEDESVL
+1103 
-1117 TKQPV
+1117 
-1122 FSCDA
+1122 
-1127 NEASA
+1127 
-1132 PAEYAVTISGADAEN
+1132 VTISGADAEN
-1147 YEISYEQGH
+1147 YE
-1156 LTVVE
+1156 
-1161 ADAVVVRAKSY
+1161 
-1172 SRQYGDENPVFEFET
+1172 
-1187 DGAALDG
+1187 
-1194 TPEIVCS
+1194 
-1201 AVANSPVGSYTIE
+1201 
-1214 VKQGSIKNYN
+1214 
-1224 VHFESGSLV
+1224 
-1233 ITKAPLS
+1233 
-1240 ISAGN
+1240 
-1245 YTKKQGDA
+1245 
-1253 MPVFKASYAGFK
+1253 
-1265 NGEDESVLTKQP
+1265 
-1277 VFSCDANEAS
+1277 
-1287 APAEYAVTIS
+1287 
-1297 GADAENYDISYEQ
+1297 ISYEQ

-1382 TSAEYHDEE
+1382 SSAEYHDAE

-1422 VYPFNVEMENKEDYV
+1422 VYPFEVCMMYKGNYV

-1443 RDVSGTLEIPVVVKS
+1443 QILGDIEIPAQVTAT
-1458 NGISYCVKKLGDNSL
+1458 GIAFSIKRIGDSAL
-1473 ARCVNVSSLKLNEG
+1473 AYSRNVTSIKLNEG
-1487 LESIGRQAIRWCRN
+1487 IEHIDGSAFRAMEKIV
-1501 IKELIVPNSV
+1501 ELVIPNTV
-1511 KEVWGAF
+1511 KEASDA
-1518 LTEDHGLVSVVL
+1518 LIMECNSLETLVL
-1530 GSGLET
+1530 GANVEKIQSY
-1536 IHTEAFWGVSMNL
+1536 AFDTASL
-1549 KSFISLSTNPAK
+1549 LSIISLNPLPPI
-1561 CVEPDR
+1561 CVDPNCLFQDY
-1567 TFTSLPEDVTLYVPL
+1567 LHKNVILYVPL
-1582 GSKSAYET
+1582 GSKAAYET

-1620 GDDNPTLEFETEGAT
+1620 GDDNPTLEFETEGSA

-1641 IICSADK
+1641 IICTADK

-1655 EIEINKGTIKNYL
+1655 EIEINKGTIKNYN
-1668 VTFVPGTLTVTKAPL
+1668 VTYVPGTLTVTKAPL
-1683 VVTAENY
+1683 VVTADNY

-1709 NGEDESVLTKQPV
+1709 NGEDVSVLTKQPV
-1722 FSCEAN
+1722 FSCDAN

-1740 YDVEADN
+1740 YGVEADN

-1766 KQTITWDQEI
+1766 KQTITWNQEI

-1792 GLPVRYLYAL
+1792 GLPVRYSYAL
-1802 APGVET
+1802 APRVES
-1808 AYQVPQIEG
+1808 AYRVPQIEG
-1817 NKITFP
+1817 NNITFP
-1823 QNGMYLLVAIQDGN
+1823 EEGTYMLVAIQDGN

-1898 VTEVDG
+1898 VTKVDG
-1904 LAMYACYYLKELV
+1904 QAMYACYYLNEVV
-1917 IGDNVKKCGH
+1917 IGDNVANCGR
-1927 EAFGASINLYNVT
+1927 EAFGASRNLQKVT
-1940 LPVADVEF
+1940 LPANQAELRLEYI
-1948 THNWMFNCD
+1948 FNCD
-1957 RGIREIH
+1957 DGIKEIH
-1964 CRSSIPYVVDE
+1964 CRSSVPYLADE
-1975 GIFNGAVDYDKCI
+1975 SLFNGFVNYDNCI
-1988 LYVPVGTKQSYANS
+1988 LFVPVGTKQSYANA

-2008 THIVEENVSTNISNI
+2008 THIVEENVSTSISNI

-2028 SVWHTLQGV
+2028 SVWYTLQGV
-2037 KLFAKPNIP
+2037 KLFVKPNIP

>member
-145 LDNSQLFV
+145 LDNSQLFM

-161 SVKGGEISPE
+161 FVKSGEISPE

-195 PNGLFL
+195 PNGLSL

-207 LTGRCGNHQLQTK
+207 LTRRCGNHQLQTK

-254 KGITGNQIVK
+254 KSIAGNQIVK

-297 SISESNMQLEVSDSR
+297 SISESNMLLEVSDSR

-330 KSDNEKVATVSD
+330 KSDNEKVAIVSD

-479 SYAGLK
+479 SYAGFK

-513 VTISGAEAENYEI
+513 VTISGAEAENYDI

-531 HLTVVEADAVVVRAK
+531 RLTVVEADAVVVRAK
-546 SYSRQYGDENPVFE
+546 SYSRQYGDENPVFEFETEGAALDGTPEIVCSAVANSPVGSYAIEVKQGSIKNYNVHFESGSLVITKAPLSISAGNYTKKQGDAMPVFKASYAGFKNGENESVLTKQPVFSCEANEASAPAEYAVTISGADAENYDISYEQGRLTVVEADAVVVRAKSYSRQYGDENPVFEFETEGAALDGTPEIVCSAVANSPVGSYAIEVKQGSIKNYNVHFESGSLVITKAPLSISAGNYTKKQGDAMPVFKASYAGFKNGENESVLTKQPVFSCEANEASAPAEYAVTISGAEAENYDISYEQGRLTVVEADAVVVRAKSYSRQYGDDNPVFE

-644 DESVLTK
+644 NESVLTK

-670 TISGAEAENYEI
+670 TISGAEAENYDI
-682 SYEQGH
+682 SYEQGR

-703 YNRQYGDE
+703 YSRQYGDD

-772 ISAGNYTKKQGDAM
+772 ISAGNYTKKQGAAM
-786 PVFKASYVGFKNG
+786 PV
-799 EDESVLTKQPVFS
+799 
-812 CEANEAGAP
+812 
-821 AEYAVTISGAEAEN
+821 
-835 YAISYEQGHLTV
+835 
-847 VEADA
+847 
-852 VVVRAK
+852 
-858 SYSRQYGDENP
+858 
-869 VFEFDIEGAA
+869 
-879 LDGTPEI
+879 
-886 VCSAVANSPVGSYTI
+886 
-901 EVKQGSIKN
+901 
-910 YNVHFES
+910 
-917 GTLTITKAP
+917 
-926 LSISAGSYTKKQGDA
+926 
-941 MPAFKASY
+941 FKASY
-949 AGFKNGENESVLTKQ
+949 AGFKNGEDESVLTKQ

-979 YAVTISGAEAENYD
+979 YAVTISGA
-993 ISYEQGHLT
+993 
-1002 VVEADAVVVR
+1002 
-1012 AKSYN
+1012 
-1017 RQYGDENPVFE
+1017 
-1028 FETEGAALDG
+1028 
-1038 TPEIVCSAVA
+1038 
-1048 NSPVG
+1048 
-1053 SYTIEVKQ
+1053 
-1061 GSIKNYNVH
+1061 
-1070 FESGSLVITK
+1070 
-1080 APLSISAGNYTK
+1080 
-1092 KQGDA
+1092 
-1097 MPVFKA
+1097 
-1103 SYAGFKNGEDESVL
+1103 
-1117 TKQPV
+1117 
-1122 FSCDA
+1122 
-1127 NEASA
+1127 
-1132 PAEYAVTISGADAEN
+1132 DAEN
-1147 YEISYEQGH
+1147 YE
-1156 LTVVE
+1156 
-1161 ADAVVVRAKSY
+1161 
-1172 SRQYGDENPVFEFET
+1172 
-1187 DGAALDG
+1187 
-1194 TPEIVCS
+1194 
-1201 AVANSPVGSYTIE
+1201 
-1214 VKQGSIKNYN
+1214 
-1224 VHFESGSLV
+1224 
-1233 ITKAPLS
+1233 
-1240 ISAGN
+1240 
-1245 YTKKQGDA
+1245 
-1253 MPVFKASYAGFK
+1253 
-1265 NGEDESVLTKQP
+1265 
-1277 VFSCDANEAS
+1277 
-1287 APAEYAVTIS
+1287 
-1297 GADAENYDISYEQ
+1297 ISYEQ

-1317 MPKPIISTDEATL
+1317 MPKPIISTDKAML

-1382 TSAEYHDEE
+1382 SSAEYHDAE

-1443 RDVSGTLEIPVVVKS
+1443 RDVSGTLEIPAVVKA
-1458 NGISYCVKKLGDNSL
+1458 NGICYCVKKLGGNSL
-1473 ARCVNVSSLKLNEG
+1473 AMCTNVSSLKLNEG
-1487 LESIGRQAIRWCRN
+1487 LESIGGQAIRWCRN

-1530 GSGLET
+1530 GAGLET
-1536 IHTEAFWGVSMNL
+1536 IHTDAFWGVSMNL

-1599 HIVEMDMSPATVKV
+1599 HIVELDMSPATVKV

-1620 GDDNPTLEFETEGAT
+1620 GDDNPTLEFETEGAA
-1635 LIGEPE
+1635 LVGKPE

-1702 ANYSGFK
+1702 ASYSGFK
-1709 NGEDESVLTKQPV
+1709 NGENVSVLTKQPV
-1722 FSCEAN
+1722 FSCDAN
-1728 EASAPGEYPITV
+1728 EASAPGEYPINV
-1740 YDVEADN
+1740 YGVEADN
-1747 YEVKS
+1747 YNAIS
-1752 YIAGTLTVLKRELK
+1752 YVAGTLTVLKRELK

-1792 GLPVRYLYAL
+1792 GLPVRYSYAL

-1898 VTEVDG
+1898 VTEVER

-1927 EAFGASINLYNVT
+1927 EAFGASINLCNVT

-1948 THNWMFNCD
+1948 AHNWMFNCD

-1964 CRSSIPYVVDE
+1964 CRSSIPYVVEE
-1975 GIFNGAVDYDKCI
+1975 GIFNGAVDYDNCI
-1988 LYVPVGTKQSYANS
+1988 LFVPVGTKQSYANA

-2008 THIVEENVSTNISNI
+2008 THIMEENVSTSISNI

-2028 SVWHTLQGV
+2028 SVWYTLQGV
-2037 KLFAKPNIP
+2037 RLYAKPNIP

>member
-171 VSKAFSFELSNESEM
+171 VSKAFSLELSNESEM

-195 PNGLFL
+195 PNGLSL

-207 LTGRCGNHQLQTK
+207 FTGRCGNHQLQTK

-312 QLTASLLP
+312 LLTASLLP

-479 SYAGLK
+479 SYAGFKNGEDESVLTKQPVFSCVANEASAPAEYAVTISGAEAENYDISYEQGRLTVVEADAVVVRAKSYSRQYGDENPVLEFETEGAALDGTPEIVCSAVANSPVGSYTIEVKQGSIKNYNVHFESGSLVITKAPLSISAGNYTKKQGDAMPVFKASYAGFK

-513 VTISGAEAENYEI
+513 VTISGADAENYDI

-531 HLTVVEADAVVVRAK
+531 RLTVVEADAVVVRAK
-546 SYSRQYGDENPVFE
+546 SYSRQYGDENPVLE

-661 ASAPAEYAV
+661 
-670 TISGAEAENYEI
+670 T
-682 SYEQGH
+682 
-688 LTVVEADAVV
+688 
-698 VRAKS
+698 
-703 YNRQYGDE
+703 
-711 NPVFEF
+711 
-717 ETEGAALDGTP
+717 
-728 EIVCSA
+728 
-734 VANSP
+734 
-739 VGSYTIEVKQGSI
+739 
-752 KNYNVHF
+752 
-759 ESGSLVITKAPLS
+759 
-772 ISAGNYTKKQGDAM
+772 
-786 PVFKASYVGFKNG
+786 
-799 EDESVLTKQPVFS
+799 SV
-812 CEANEAGAP
+812 
-821 AEYAVTISGAEAEN
+821 
-835 YAISYEQGHLTV
+835 
-847 VEADA
+847 
-852 VVVRAK
+852 
-858 SYSRQYGDENP
+858 
-869 VFEFDIEGAA
+869 
-879 LDGTPEI
+879 
-886 VCSAVANSPVGSYTI
+886 
-901 EVKQGSIKN
+901 
-910 YNVHFES
+910 
-917 GTLTITKAP
+917 
-926 LSISAGSYTKKQGDA
+926 
-941 MPAFKASY
+941 
-949 AGFKNGENESVLTKQ
+949 
-964 PVFSCEANEASAPAE
+964 
-979 YAVTISGAEAENYD
+979 
-993 ISYEQGHLT
+993 
-1002 VVEADAVVVR
+1002 
-1012 AKSYN
+1012 
-1017 RQYGDENPVFE
+1017 
-1028 FETEGAALDG
+1028 
-1038 TPEIVCSAVA
+1038 
-1048 NSPVG
+1048 
-1053 SYTIEVKQ
+1053 
-1061 GSIKNYNVH
+1061 
-1070 FESGSLVITK
+1070 
-1080 APLSISAGNYTK
+1080 
-1092 KQGDA
+1092 
-1097 MPVFKA
+1097 
-1103 SYAGFKNGEDESVL
+1103 
-1117 TKQPV
+1117 
-1122 FSCDA
+1122 
-1127 NEASA
+1127 

-1147 YEISYEQGH
+1147 YKISY
-1156 LTVVE
+1156 
-1161 ADAVVVRAKSY
+1161 K
-1172 SRQYGDENPVFEFET
+1172 
-1187 DGAALDG
+1187 
-1194 TPEIVCS
+1194 
-1201 AVANSPVGSYTIE
+1201 
-1214 VKQGSIKNYN
+1214 
-1224 VHFESGSLV
+1224 
-1233 ITKAPLS
+1233 
-1240 ISAGN
+1240 
-1245 YTKKQGDA
+1245 
-1253 MPVFKASYAGFK
+1253 
-1265 NGEDESVLTKQP
+1265 
-1277 VFSCDANEAS
+1277 
-1287 APAEYAVTIS
+1287 
-1297 GADAENYDISYEQ
+1297 Q

-1382 TSAEYHDEE
+1382 SSAEYHDAE

-1437 EGWSNE
+1437 EGWSNG
-1443 RDVSGTLEIPVVVKS
+1443 RDVSGTLEIPAVVKA
-1458 NGISYCVKKLGDNSL
+1458 NGICYCVKKLGDNSL
-1473 ARCVNVSSLKLNEG
+1473 AMCVNVSSLKLNEG
-1487 LESIGRQAIRWCRN
+1487 LESIGGQAIRWCRN

-1530 GSGLET
+1530 GAGLET
-1536 IHTEAFWGVSMNL
+1536 IHTDAFWGVSMNL

-1599 HIVEMDMSPATVKV
+1599 HIVEMDMSPATIKV
-1613 KDCSREY
+1613 RNCSREY

-1722 FSCEAN
+1722 FSCDAN
-1728 EASAPGEYPITV
+1728 EASAPGEYPINV
-1740 YDVEADN
+1740 YGVEADN
-1747 YEVKS
+1747 YNAIS
-1752 YIAGTLTVLKRELK
+1752 YVAGTLTVLKRELK

-1792 GLPVRYLYAL
+1792 GLPVRYSYAL
-1802 APGVET
+1802 VPRVET

-1817 NKITFP
+1817 NKITFS
-1823 QNGMYLLVAIQDGN
+1823 QNGMYLLVAIQAGN

-1847 DVCAISDDEG
+1847 DVCAISDNEG

-1917 IGDNVKKCGH
+1917 IGDKVKKCGH
-1927 EAFGASINLYNVT
+1927 EAFGASINLCNVT

-2002 EVWKNF
+2002 EVWKYF

-2028 SVWHTLQGV
+2028 SVWYTLQGV

>member
-14 ASRAKDTFYIEPVN
+14 ASRAKDTFYIAPVN
-28 VVPGESKTI
+28 IAPGDSKTI

-61 IASRSN
+61 IASKSN
-67 GNFDISLTDRGSS
+67 GNFDIFLTDRGSS

-133 SIFSDVNNRDVK
+133 SFFSDVNNRDVK

-171 VSKAFSFELSNESEM
+171 VSKAFSLELSNESEM

-195 PNGLFL
+195 PNGLSL

-242 IGSVIDLWIKAE
+242 IGSVIDLWIKVE
-254 KGITGNQIVK
+254 KGITGNHIVK

-347 ARSAGQCSIIAST
+347 ARSAGKCSIIAST
-360 ADNLIQAKCVVTVVK
+360 ADNLIQAKCAVTVTK
-375 IPLTAHVAN
+375 IPLIAHVAN

-427 VGKYDIVASGAVSD
+427 VGKYEIVASGVVSD
-441 KYEISYIPGTLTIT
+441 KYEISYIPGTLTVT

-479 SYAGLK
+479 SYTGFK

-502 ANEASAPAEYA
+502 ANEASVPAEYA
-513 VTISGAEAENYEI
+513 VTISGADAENYDI

-531 HLTVVEADAVVVRAK
+531 RLTVVEADAVVVRAK

-644 DESVLTK
+644 
-651 QPVFSCEANE
+651 
-661 ASAPAEYAV
+661 
-670 TISGAEAENYEI
+670 
-682 SYEQGH
+682 
-688 LTVVEADAVV
+688 
-698 VRAKS
+698 
-703 YNRQYGDE
+703 
-711 NPVFEF
+711 
-717 ETEGAALDGTP
+717 
-728 EIVCSA
+728 
-734 VANSP
+734 
-739 VGSYTIEVKQGSI
+739 
-752 KNYNVHF
+752 
-759 ESGSLVITKAPLS
+759 
-772 ISAGNYTKKQGDAM
+772 
-786 PVFKASYVGFKNG
+786 
-799 EDESVLTKQPVFS
+799 
-812 CEANEAGAP
+812 
-821 AEYAVTISGAEAEN
+821 
-835 YAISYEQGHLTV
+835 
-847 VEADA
+847 
-852 VVVRAK
+852 
-858 SYSRQYGDENP
+858 
-869 VFEFDIEGAA
+869 
-879 LDGTPEI
+879 
-886 VCSAVANSPVGSYTI
+886 
-901 EVKQGSIKN
+901 
-910 YNVHFES
+910 
-917 GTLTITKAP
+917 
-926 LSISAGSYTKKQGDA
+926 
-941 MPAFKASY
+941 
-949 AGFKNGENESVLTKQ
+949 NESVLTKQ

-979 YAVTISGAEAENYD
+979 YSVTISGADAENYD
-993 ISYEQGHLT
+993 ISYEQG
-1002 VVEADAVVVR
+1002 R
-1012 AKSYN
+1012 
-1017 RQYGDENPVFE
+1017 
-1028 FETEGAALDG
+1028 
-1038 TPEIVCSAVA
+1038 
-1048 NSPVG
+1048 
-1053 SYTIEVKQ
+1053 
-1061 GSIKNYNVH
+1061 
-1070 FESGSLVITK
+1070 
-1080 APLSISAGNYTK
+1080 
-1092 KQGDA
+1092 
-1097 MPVFKA
+1097 
-1103 SYAGFKNGEDESVL
+1103 
-1117 TKQPV
+1117 
-1122 FSCDA
+1122 
-1127 NEASA
+1127 
-1132 PAEYAVTISGADAEN
+1132 
-1147 YEISYEQGH
+1147 

-1172 SRQYGDENPVFEFET
+1172 SRVYGDANPVFEFET
-1187 DGAALDG
+1187 EGTVLDG

-1201 AVANSPVGSYTIE
+1201 ADKSSQVGSYTIE
-1214 VKQGSIKNYN
+1214 VRQGSIKNYN
-1224 VHFESGSLV
+1224 VHFENGSLA
-1233 ITKAPLS
+1233 ITKASLT

-1253 MPVFKASYAGFK
+1253 MPEFKANYTGFK
-1265 NGEDESVLTKQP
+1265 NGEDESVLTKRP
-1277 VFSCDANEAS
+1277 TFE
-1287 APAEYAVTIS
+1287 
-1297 GADAENYDISYEQ
+1297 
-1310 GVLTVTG
+1310 
-1317 MPKPIISTDEATL
+1317 
-1330 RITTETDNAVIYYT
+1330 TT
-1344 LDGTEPNENA
+1344 
-1354 RKYTEPINLYAS
+1354 
-1366 CEIKAIAVK
+1366 
-1375 GDAKSEV
+1375 
-1382 TSAEYHDEE
+1382 
-1391 YPNIVKVGD
+1391 
-1400 IITANIINNG
+1400 
-1410 EENLPMIFKVTS
+1410 
-1422 VYPFNVEMENKEDYV
+1422 
-1437 EGWSNE
+1437 
-1443 RDVSGTLEIPVVVKS
+1443 
-1458 NGISYCVKKLGDNSL
+1458 
-1473 ARCVNVSSLKLNEG
+1473 
-1487 LESIGRQAIRWCRN
+1487 
-1501 IKELIVPNSV
+1501 
-1511 KEVWGAF
+1511 
-1518 LTEDHGLVSVVL
+1518 
-1530 GSGLET
+1530 
-1536 IHTEAFWGVSMNL
+1536 
-1549 KSFISLSTNPAK
+1549 
-1561 CVEPDR
+1561 
-1567 TFTSLPEDVTLYVPL
+1567 
-1582 GSKSAYET
+1582 
-1590 APGWDYFAG
+1590 
-1599 HIVEMDMSPATVKV
+1599 ATV
-1613 KDCSREY
+1613 E
-1620 GDDNPTLEFETEGAT
+1620 
-1635 LIGEPE
+1635 
-1641 IICSADK
+1641 
-1648 NSKVGTY
+1648 
-1655 EIEINKGTIKNYL
+1655 
-1668 VTFVPGTLTVTKAPL
+1668 
-1683 VVTAENY
+1683 
-1690 TITQGDKLPEFT
+1690 
-1702 ANYSGFK
+1702 
-1709 NGEDESVLTKQPV
+1709 
-1722 FSCEAN
+1722 
-1728 EASAPGEYPITV
+1728 SAPGEYPITV
-1740 YDVEADN
+1740 YGVEADN

-1752 YIAGTLTVLKRELK
+1752 YITGTLTVLKRELK

-1792 GLPVRYLYAL
+1792 GLPVRYSYAL

-1898 VTEVDG
+1898 VTEVDR

-1927 EAFGASINLYNVT
+1927 EAFGASINLCNVT
-1940 LPVADVEF
+1940 LPVGDVELKYK
-1948 THNWMFNCD
+1948 WVFNCD
-1957 RGIREIH
+1957 RGIREVH

-1988 LYVPVGTKQSYANS
+1988 LYVPVGTKQSYMNA

-2008 THIVEENVSTNISNI
+2008 THIVEENVSTSIFNI

-2028 SVWHTLQGV
+2028 SVWYTLQGV
-2037 KLFAKPNIP
+2037 RLYAKPNIP

-2053 KKIIVR
+2053 KKILVR

>member
-28 VVPGESKTI
+28 VAPGDSKTI

-52 DIELPEGLK
+52 DIELPKGLK
-61 IASRSN
+61 IASKSN

-103 ESIKGNQ
+103 EAIKGNQ

-161 SVKGGEISPE
+161 AVKGGDISPE
-171 VSKAFSFELSNESEM
+171 VSKAFSLELSNESEM

-195 PNGLFL
+195 PNGLSL

-297 SISESNMQLEVSDSR
+297 SISESNMLLEVSDSR

-330 KSDNEKVATVSD
+330 KSDNEKVAIVSD

-455 KAPLSISAGNYTK
+455 KAPLSISAGNYIK

-479 SYAGLK
+479 SYAGFK

-513 VTISGAEAENYEI
+513 VTISGADAENYDISYEQGRLTVVEADAVVVRAKSYSRQYGDENPVFEFETEGVALDGTPEIVCSAVANSPVGSYTIEVKQGSIKNYNVHFESGSLVITKAPLSISAGNYTKKQGDAMPVFKANYAGFKNGEDESVLTKQPVFSCEANEASAPAEYAVTISGADAENYDI

-620 NYTKKQGDAMP
+620 NYTKKQGGAMP
-631 VFKASYA
+631 VFKASYT

-661 ASAPAEYAV
+661 ASTPAEYAV
-670 TISGAEAENYEI
+670 TISGADAENYAI
-682 SYEQGH
+682 SYEQGR

-728 EIVCSA
+728 EIVCAA

-786 PVFKASYVGFKNG
+786 PVFKAN
-799 EDESVLTKQPVFS
+799 
-812 CEANEAGAP
+812 
-821 AEYAVTISGAEAEN
+821 
-835 YAISYEQGHLTV
+835 
-847 VEADA
+847 
-852 VVVRAK
+852 
-858 SYSRQYGDENP
+858 
-869 VFEFDIEGAA
+869 
-879 LDGTPEI
+879 
-886 VCSAVANSPVGSYTI
+886 
-901 EVKQGSIKN
+901 
-910 YNVHFES
+910 
-917 GTLTITKAP
+917 
-926 LSISAGSYTKKQGDA
+926 
-941 MPAFKASY
+941 Y
-949 AGFKNGENESVLTKQ
+949 AGFKNGEDESVLTKQ

-993 ISYEQGHLT
+993 ISYEQGRLT

-1038 TPEIVCSAVA
+1038 TPEIVCAAVA

-1103 SYAGFKNGEDESVL
+1103 SYAGFKNGENESVL

-1147 YEISYEQGH
+1147 YEISY
-1156 LTVVE
+1156 
-1161 ADAVVVRAKSY
+1161 K
-1172 SRQYGDENPVFEFET
+1172 
-1187 DGAALDG
+1187 
-1194 TPEIVCS
+1194 
-1201 AVANSPVGSYTIE
+1201 
-1214 VKQGSIKNYN
+1214 
-1224 VHFESGSLV
+1224 
-1233 ITKAPLS
+1233 
-1240 ISAGN
+1240 
-1245 YTKKQGDA
+1245 
-1253 MPVFKASYAGFK
+1253 
-1265 NGEDESVLTKQP
+1265 
-1277 VFSCDANEAS
+1277 
-1287 APAEYAVTIS
+1287 
-1297 GADAENYDISYEQ
+1297 Q

-1317 MPKPIISTDEATL
+1317 MPKPIISTDKATL

-1366 CEIKAIAVK
+1366 CEIKAIAVN
-1375 GDAKSEV
+1375 GDAESEV
-1382 TSAEYHDEE
+1382 SSAEYHDAE

-1437 EGWSNE
+1437 EGWSNK
-1443 RDVSGTLEIPVVVKS
+1443 DKLSGDIEIPSFVK
-1458 NGISYCVKKLGDNSL
+1458 NEGISYNVIGLGKDAL
-1473 ARCVNVSSLKLNEG
+1473 ALAVNVTSLKLNEG
-1487 LESIGRQAIRWCRN
+1487 LEYTSDQSIRWCGGLH
-1501 IKELIVPNSV
+1501 EIVFPNTV
-1511 KEVWGAF
+1511 KVLGDAAM
-1518 LTEDHGLVSVVL
+1518 TDCHHVKTVVL
-1530 GSGLET
+1530 GSGLERL
-1536 IHTEAFWGVSMNL
+1536 EDYAFWAVSYNL
-1549 KSFISLSTNPAK
+1549 ESIISLNPNPAE

-1567 TFTSLPEDVTLYVPL
+1567 TFMSLPEDVTLYVPL

-1620 GDDNPTLEFETEGAT
+1620 GDDNPTFEIEADGAA

-1655 EIEINKGTIKNYL
+1655 EIEINKGTIKNYY
-1668 VTFVPGTLTVTKAPL
+1668 VTFVPGSLTVTKAPL
-1683 VVTAENY
+1683 VVTADNY

-1702 ANYSGFK
+1702 ASYSGFK
-1709 NGEDESVLTKQPV
+1709 NGEDVSVLTKQPV
-1722 FSCEAN
+1722 FSCDAN

-1740 YDVEADN
+1740 YGVEADN

-1766 KQTITWDQEI
+1766 KQTITWNQEI

-1792 GLPVRYLYAL
+1792 GLPVRYSYAL

-1817 NKITFP
+1817 NMITFP

-1927 EAFGASINLYNVT
+1927 EAFGASINLCNVT

-2002 EVWKNF
+2002 EVWKYF

-2028 SVWHTLQGV
+2028 SVWYTLQGV

>member
-14 ASRAKDTFYIEPVN
+14 ASRAKDTFYIAPVN
-28 VVPGESKTI
+28 VAPGDSKTI

-61 IASRSN
+61 IASKSN

-103 ESIKGNQ
+103 ESIKGHQ

-195 PNGLFL
+195 PNGLSL
-201 DLSKTR
+201 DLNKTR

-419 TIVDNSSK
+419 TIVDNISK

-455 KAPLSISAGNYTK
+455 KAPLI
-468 KQGDAMPVFKA
+468 
-479 SYAGLK
+479 
-485 NGENE
+485 
-490 SVLTKQPVFSCE
+490 
-502 ANEASAPAEYA
+502 
-513 VTISGAEAENYEI
+513 
-526 SYEQG
+526 
-531 HLTVVEADAVVVRAK
+531 
-546 SYSRQYGDENPVFE
+546 
-560 FETEGAALDG
+560 
-570 TPEIVCSAVANS
+570 
-582 PVGSYTIEVKQGS
+582 
-595 IKNYNVHFESGSLV
+595 
-609 ITKAPLSISAG
+609 ISAG

-670 TISGAEAENYEI
+670 TISGA
-682 SYEQGH
+682 
-688 LTVVEADAVV
+688 D
-698 VRAKS
+698 
-703 YNRQYGDE
+703 
-711 NPVFEF
+711 
-717 ETEGAALDGTP
+717 
-728 EIVCSA
+728 
-734 VANSP
+734 
-739 VGSYTIEVKQGSI
+739 
-752 KNYNVHF
+752 
-759 ESGSLVITKAPLS
+759 
-772 ISAGNYTKKQGDAM
+772 
-786 PVFKASYVGFKNG
+786 
-799 EDESVLTKQPVFS
+799 
-812 CEANEAGAP
+812 
-821 AEYAVTISGAEAEN
+821 
-835 YAISYEQGHLTV
+835 
-847 VEADA
+847 
-852 VVVRAK
+852 
-858 SYSRQYGDENP
+858 
-869 VFEFDIEGAA
+869 
-879 LDGTPEI
+879 
-886 VCSAVANSPVGSYTI
+886 
-901 EVKQGSIKN
+901 
-910 YNVHFES
+910 
-917 GTLTITKAP
+917 
-926 LSISAGSYTKKQGDA
+926 
-941 MPAFKASY
+941 
-949 AGFKNGENESVLTKQ
+949 
-964 PVFSCEANEASAPAE
+964 
-979 YAVTISGAEAENYD
+979 AENYD

-1002 VVEADAVVVR
+1002 VVEADAIVVR
-1012 AKSYN
+1012 AKSYI

-1028 FETEGAALDG
+1028 FETEGAA
-1038 TPEIVCSAVA
+1038 
-1048 NSPVG
+1048 
-1053 SYTIEVKQ
+1053 
-1061 GSIKNYNVH
+1061 
-1070 FESGSLVITK
+1070 
-1080 APLSISAGNYTK
+1080 
-1092 KQGDA
+1092 
-1097 MPVFKA
+1097 
-1103 SYAGFKNGEDESVL
+1103 
-1117 TKQPV
+1117 
-1122 FSCDA
+1122 
-1127 NEASA
+1127 
-1132 PAEYAVTISGADAEN
+1132 
-1147 YEISYEQGH
+1147 
-1156 LTVVE
+1156 
-1161 ADAVVVRAKSY
+1161 
-1172 SRQYGDENPVFEFET
+1172 
-1187 DGAALDG
+1187 
-1194 TPEIVCS
+1194 
-1201 AVANSPVGSYTIE
+1201 
-1214 VKQGSIKNYN
+1214 
-1224 VHFESGSLV
+1224 
-1233 ITKAPLS
+1233 
-1240 ISAGN
+1240 
-1245 YTKKQGDA
+1245 
-1253 MPVFKASYAGFK
+1253 
-1265 NGEDESVLTKQP
+1265 
-1277 VFSCDANEAS
+1277 
-1287 APAEYAVTIS
+1287 
-1297 GADAENYDISYEQ
+1297 
-1310 GVLTVTG
+1310 
-1317 MPKPIISTDEATL
+1317 
-1330 RITTETDNAVIYYT
+1330 
-1344 LDGTEPNENA
+1344 
-1354 RKYTEPINLYAS
+1354 
-1366 CEIKAIAVK
+1366 
-1375 GDAKSEV
+1375 
-1382 TSAEYHDEE
+1382 
-1391 YPNIVKVGD
+1391 
-1400 IITANIINNG
+1400 
-1410 EENLPMIFKVTS
+1410 
-1422 VYPFNVEMENKEDYV
+1422 
-1437 EGWSNE
+1437 
-1443 RDVSGTLEIPVVVKS
+1443 
-1458 NGISYCVKKLGDNSL
+1458 
-1473 ARCVNVSSLKLNEG
+1473 
-1487 LESIGRQAIRWCRN
+1487 
-1501 IKELIVPNSV
+1501 
-1511 KEVWGAF
+1511 
-1518 LTEDHGLVSVVL
+1518 
-1530 GSGLET
+1530 
-1536 IHTEAFWGVSMNL
+1536 
-1549 KSFISLSTNPAK
+1549 
-1561 CVEPDR
+1561 
-1567 TFTSLPEDVTLYVPL
+1567 
-1582 GSKSAYET
+1582 
-1590 APGWDYFAG
+1590 
-1599 HIVEMDMSPATVKV
+1599 
-1613 KDCSREY
+1613 
-1620 GDDNPTLEFETEGAT
+1620 

-1655 EIEINKGTIKNYL
+1655 EIEINKGTIKKYL
-1668 VTFVPGTLTVTKAPL
+1668 VSFVPGTLTVTKAPL
-1683 VVTAENY
+1683 VVTADNY

-1709 NGEDESVLTKQPV
+1709 NGEDESVLTKKPV

-1747 YEVKS
+1747 YEVKN

-1792 GLPVRYLYAL
+1792 SLPVRYSYVL
-1802 APGVET
+1802 APRVES
-1808 AYQVPQIEG
+1808 AYRVPQIEG
-1817 NKITFP
+1817 NNITFP
-1823 QNGMYLLVAIQDGN
+1823 EEGTYMLVAIQDGN

-1865 YKYTDDGSALKVVRG
+1865 YKYTGDGSALKVVRG

-1886 KVEIPATVNGLP
+1886 KVEIPAYVNGMP
-1898 VTEVDG
+1898 VVEIDRQ
-1904 LAMYACYYLKELV
+1904 AMYACYYLNDVV
-1917 IGDNVKKCGH
+1917 IGDNVAICGH
-1927 EAFGASINLYNVT
+1927 EAFGASRNLQKVT
-1940 LPVADVEF
+1940 LPANQAELRQQYI
-1948 THNWMFNCD
+1948 FNCD
-1957 RGIREIH
+1957 DGIKEIH
-1964 CRSSIPYVVDE
+1964 CRSSVPYLADE
-1975 GIFNGAVDYDKCI
+1975 SLFNGFVNYDNCI
-1988 LYVPVGTKQSYANS
+1988 LYVPVGTMQAYTNT
-2002 EVWKNF
+2002 EIWRNF
-2008 THIVEENVSTNISNI
+2008 IHIVEEDVLTGIPNI
-2023 NVEKK
+2023 NV
-2028 SVWHTLQGV
+2028 SNDMGAWYTLQGV
-2037 KLFAKPNIP
+2037 KLFGRPNLP

-2053 KKIIVR
+2053 KKILVR

>member
-14 ASRAKDTFYIEPVN
+14 ASRAKDTFYIAPVN

-61 IASRSN
+61 IASKSN

-118 RASSDFSGGYIKLKN
+118 RAASDFSGGYIKLKN

-171 VSKAFSFELSNESEM
+171 VSKAFSLELSNESEM

-195 PNGLFL
+195 PNGLSL

-207 LTGRCGNHQLQTK
+207 LTDRCGNHQLQTK

-254 KGITGNQIVK
+254 KGIAGNQIVK

-277 YRMDPFS
+277 YRMDPLS
-284 FVVDVKYVPVTSV
+284 FVVDVKYVPATSV
-297 SISESNMQLEVSDSR
+297 SISESNIQLEVSDSR

-347 ARSAGQCSIIAST
+347 ARSAGKCSIIVST

-384 TTKVYGDANPEFNI
+384 TSKVYGDANPEFNI

-468 KQGDAMPVFKA
+468 KQGDAMPGFKA
-479 SYAGLK
+479 SYTGFK

-513 VTISGAEAENYEI
+513 VTISGADAENYDI

-531 HLTVVEADAVVVRAK
+531 RLTVVEADAVVVRAK

-570 TPEIVCSAVANS
+570 TPEIVCSAAINT
-582 PVGSYTIEVKQGS
+582 PVGTYTIEVKQGS
-595 IKNYNVHFESGSLV
+595 VKNYNVHFE
-609 ITKAPLSISAG
+609 
-620 NYTKKQGDAMP
+620 
-631 VFKASYA
+631 
-638 GFKNGE
+638 NG
-644 DESVLTK
+644 T
-651 QPVFSCEANE
+651 
-661 ASAPAEYAV
+661 
-670 TISGAEAENYEI
+670 
-682 SYEQGH
+682 
-688 LTVVEADAVV
+688 LTVTKV
-698 VRAKS
+698 
-703 YNRQYGDE
+703 
-711 NPVFEF
+711 P
-717 ETEGAALDGTP
+717 L
-728 EIVCSA
+728 
-734 VANSP
+734 
-739 VGSYTIEVKQGSI
+739 TI
-752 KNYNVHF
+752 F
-759 ESGSLVITKAPLS
+759 
-772 ISAGNYTKKQGDAM
+772 AGNYTKKQGDAM

-799 EDESVLTKQPVFS
+799 EDESVLRKQPAFS
-812 CEANEAGAP
+812 CEANETSAP
-821 AEYAVTISGAEAEN
+821 ADYAVTVSDAEAEN
-835 YAISYEQGHLTV
+835 YDISYEQGRLTV
-847 VEADA
+847 TDADA

-858 SYSRQYGDENP
+858 SYSRVYGDANP
-869 VFEFDIEGAA
+869 VFEFETEGTV

-886 VCSAVANSPVGSYTI
+886 ICSADKSSQVGSYTI
-901 EVKQGSIKN
+901 EVRQGSIKN
-910 YNVHFES
+910 YNVHFEN
-917 GTLTITKAP
+917 
-926 LSISAGSYTKKQGDA
+926 GSLA
-941 MPAFKASY
+941 INKAS
-949 AGFKNGENESVLTKQ
+949 LT
-964 PVFSCEANEASAPAE
+964 
-979 YAVTISGAEAENYD
+979 
-993 ISYEQGHLT
+993 
-1002 VVEADAVVVR
+1002 
-1012 AKSYN
+1012 
-1017 RQYGDENPVFE
+1017 
-1028 FETEGAALDG
+1028 
-1038 TPEIVCSAVA
+1038 
-1048 NSPVG
+1048 
-1053 SYTIEVKQ
+1053 
-1061 GSIKNYNVH
+1061 
-1070 FESGSLVITK
+1070 
-1080 APLSISAGNYTK
+1080 ISAGNYTK

-1097 MPVFKA
+1097 MPEFKA
-1103 SYAGFKNGEDESVL
+1103 NYTGFKNGEDESVL
-1117 TKQPV
+1117 TKRP
-1122 FSCDA
+1122 
-1127 NEASA
+1127 
-1132 PAEYAVTISGADAEN
+1132 T
-1147 YEISYEQGH
+1147 
-1156 LTVVE
+1156 
-1161 ADAVVVRAKSY
+1161 
-1172 SRQYGDENPVFEFET
+1172 FET
-1187 DGAALDG
+1187 
-1194 TPEIVCS
+1194 T
-1201 AVANSPVGSYTIE
+1201 
-1214 VKQGSIKNYN
+1214 
-1224 VHFESGSLV
+1224 
-1233 ITKAPLS
+1233 
-1240 ISAGN
+1240 
-1245 YTKKQGDA
+1245 
-1253 MPVFKASYAGFK
+1253 
-1265 NGEDESVLTKQP
+1265 
-1277 VFSCDANEAS
+1277 
-1287 APAEYAVTIS
+1287 
-1297 GADAENYDISYEQ
+1297 
-1310 GVLTVTG
+1310 
-1317 MPKPIISTDEATL
+1317 
-1330 RITTETDNAVIYYT
+1330 
-1344 LDGTEPNENA
+1344 
-1354 RKYTEPINLYAS
+1354 
-1366 CEIKAIAVK
+1366 
-1375 GDAKSEV
+1375 
-1382 TSAEYHDEE
+1382 
-1391 YPNIVKVGD
+1391 
-1400 IITANIINNG
+1400 
-1410 EENLPMIFKVTS
+1410 
-1422 VYPFNVEMENKEDYV
+1422 
-1437 EGWSNE
+1437 
-1443 RDVSGTLEIPVVVKS
+1443 
-1458 NGISYCVKKLGDNSL
+1458 
-1473 ARCVNVSSLKLNEG
+1473 
-1487 LESIGRQAIRWCRN
+1487 
-1501 IKELIVPNSV
+1501 
-1511 KEVWGAF
+1511 
-1518 LTEDHGLVSVVL
+1518 
-1530 GSGLET
+1530 
-1536 IHTEAFWGVSMNL
+1536 
-1549 KSFISLSTNPAK
+1549 
-1561 CVEPDR
+1561 
-1567 TFTSLPEDVTLYVPL
+1567 
-1582 GSKSAYET
+1582 
-1590 APGWDYFAG
+1590 
-1599 HIVEMDMSPATVKV
+1599 ATV
-1613 KDCSREY
+1613 E
-1620 GDDNPTLEFETEGAT
+1620 
-1635 LIGEPE
+1635 
-1641 IICSADK
+1641 
-1648 NSKVGTY
+1648 
-1655 EIEINKGTIKNYL
+1655 
-1668 VTFVPGTLTVTKAPL
+1668 
-1683 VVTAENY
+1683 
-1690 TITQGDKLPEFT
+1690 
-1702 ANYSGFK
+1702 
-1709 NGEDESVLTKQPV
+1709 
-1722 FSCEAN
+1722 
-1728 EASAPGEYPITV
+1728 SAPGEYPITV
-1740 YDVEADN
+1740 SGVEADN

-1766 KQTITWDQEI
+1766 KQTITWDQKI

-1792 GLPVRYLYAL
+1792 GLPVRYSYAL
-1802 APGVET
+1802 APRVET

-1817 NKITFP
+1817 NNITFP
-1823 QNGMYLLVAIQDGN
+1823 EEGTYMLVAIQDGN

-1927 EAFGASINLYNVT
+1927 EAFGASINLCNVT

-2002 EVWKNF
+2002 EVWKYF
-2008 THIVEENVSTNISNI
+2008 THIVEENVSTSISNI

-2028 SVWHTLQGV
+2028 SVWYTLQGV
-2037 KLFAKPNIP
+2037 KLFVKPNIP

>member
-14 ASRAKDTFYIEPVN
+14 ASRAKDTFYIAPVN

-61 IASRSN
+61 IASKSN

-118 RASSDFSGGYIKLKN
+118 RASSVFSGGYIKLKN

-161 SVKGGEISPE
+161 FVKSGEISPE

-195 PNGLFL
+195 PNGLSL

-207 LTGRCGNHQLQTK
+207 LTRRCGNHQLQTK

-312 QLTASLLP
+312 LLTASLLP

-479 SYAGLK
+479 SYAGFK
-485 NGENE
+485 NGEDE
-490 SVLTKQPVFSCE
+490 SVLTKQPVFSCV

-513 VTISGAEAENYEI
+513 VTISGAEAENYDI

-531 HLTVVEADAVVVRAK
+531 RLTVVEADAVVVRAK
-546 SYSRQYGDENPVFE
+546 SYSRQYGDENPVLE

-644 DESVLTK
+644 
-651 QPVFSCEANE
+651 
-661 ASAPAEYAV
+661 
-670 TISGAEAENYEI
+670 
-682 SYEQGH
+682 
-688 LTVVEADAVV
+688 
-698 VRAKS
+698 
-703 YNRQYGDE
+703 
-711 NPVFEF
+711 
-717 ETEGAALDGTP
+717 
-728 EIVCSA
+728 
-734 VANSP
+734 
-739 VGSYTIEVKQGSI
+739 
-752 KNYNVHF
+752 
-759 ESGSLVITKAPLS
+759 
-772 ISAGNYTKKQGDAM
+772 
-786 PVFKASYVGFKNG
+786 
-799 EDESVLTKQPVFS
+799 
-812 CEANEAGAP
+812 
-821 AEYAVTISGAEAEN
+821 
-835 YAISYEQGHLTV
+835 
-847 VEADA
+847 
-852 VVVRAK
+852 
-858 SYSRQYGDENP
+858 
-869 VFEFDIEGAA
+869 
-879 LDGTPEI
+879 
-886 VCSAVANSPVGSYTI
+886 
-901 EVKQGSIKN
+901 
-910 YNVHFES
+910 
-917 GTLTITKAP
+917 
-926 LSISAGSYTKKQGDA
+926 
-941 MPAFKASY
+941 
-949 AGFKNGENESVLTKQ
+949 NESVLTKQ

-979 YAVTISGAEAENYD
+979 YAVTISGADAENYD
-993 ISYEQGHLT
+993 ISYEQG
-1002 VVEADAVVVR
+1002 R
-1012 AKSYN
+1012 
-1017 RQYGDENPVFE
+1017 
-1028 FETEGAALDG
+1028 
-1038 TPEIVCSAVA
+1038 
-1048 NSPVG
+1048 
-1053 SYTIEVKQ
+1053 
-1061 GSIKNYNVH
+1061 
-1070 FESGSLVITK
+1070 
-1080 APLSISAGNYTK
+1080 
-1092 KQGDA
+1092 
-1097 MPVFKA
+1097 
-1103 SYAGFKNGEDESVL
+1103 
-1117 TKQPV
+1117 
-1122 FSCDA
+1122 
-1127 NEASA
+1127 
-1132 PAEYAVTISGADAEN
+1132 
-1147 YEISYEQGH
+1147 

-1253 MPVFKASYAGFK
+1253 MPAFKASYAGFKNGENESVLTKQPVFSCVANEASAPAEYAVTISGADAENYNISYEQGHLTVVEADAVVVRAKSYSRQYGDENPVFEFETEGVALDGTPEIVCSAVANSPVGSYTIEVKQGSIKNYNVHFESGSLVITKAPLSISAGNYTKKQGDAMPVFKASYAGFK

-1277 VFSCDANEAS
+1277 VFSCEANETS
-1287 APAEYAVTIS
+1287 VPAEYAVTIS
-1297 GADAENYDISYEQ
+1297 GADAENYKISYKQ

-1382 TSAEYHDEE
+1382 SSAEYHDAE

-1437 EGWSNE
+1437 EGWNNE

-1458 NGISYCVKKLGDNSL
+1458 NGISCCVKKLGDNSL

-1487 LESIGRQAIRWCRN
+1487 LESIGHQAIRWCRN

-1530 GSGLET
+1530 GAGLET
-1536 IHTEAFWGVSMNL
+1536 IHTDAFWGVSMNL

-1599 HIVEMDMSPATVKV
+1599 HIVEMDMSPATIKV
-1613 KDCSREY
+1613 RNCSREY

-1722 FSCEAN
+1722 FSCDAN
-1728 EASAPGEYPITV
+1728 EASAPGEYPINV
-1740 YDVEADN
+1740 YGVEADN
-1747 YEVKS
+1747 YNAIS
-1752 YIAGTLTVLKRELK
+1752 YVAGTLTVLKRELK

-1792 GLPVRYLYAL
+1792 GLPVRYSYAL
-1802 APGVET
+1802 VPRVET

-1817 NKITFP
+1817 NKITFS
-1823 QNGMYLLVAIQDGN
+1823 QNGMYLLVAIQAGN

-1847 DVCAISDDEG
+1847 DVCAISDNEG

-1917 IGDNVKKCGH
+1917 IGDKVKKCGH
-1927 EAFGASINLYNVT
+1927 EAFGASINLCNVT

-2002 EVWKNF
+2002 EVWKYF

-2028 SVWHTLQGV
+2028 SVWYTLQGV

>member
-7 MLLALPL
+7 MLLVLPL
-14 ASRAKDTFYIEPVN
+14 ASRAKDTFYIAPVN
-28 VVPGESKTI
+28 IAPGDSKTI

-61 IASRSN
+61 IASKSN

-103 ESIKGNQ
+103 ESIKGNK

-118 RASSDFSGGYIKLKN
+118 RAASDFSGGYIKLKN

-171 VSKAFSFELSNESEM
+171 VGKAFSLELSNESEM

-195 PNGLFL
+195 PNGLSL

-254 KGITGNQIVK
+254 KGIAGNQIVK
-264 LENIIFSDVKART
+264 VENIIFSDVKART
-277 YRMDPFS
+277 YRMDPLS
-284 FVVDVKYVPVTSV
+284 FVVDVKYVPATSV

-347 ARSAGQCSIIAST
+347 ARSAGKCSIIAST

-384 TTKVYGDANPEFNI
+384 TSKVYGDANPEFNI

-479 SYAGLK
+479 SYTGFK

-513 VTISGAEAENYEI
+513 VTISGADAENYDI

-531 HLTVVEADAVVVRAK
+531 RLTVVEADAVVVRAK
-546 SYSRQYGDENPVFE
+546 SYSRQYGDENPVLE
-560 FETEGAALDG
+560 FETEGAELDG
-570 TPEIVCSAVANS
+570 TPEIACSAVANS

-609 ITKAPLSISAG
+609 ITKAPLTISAG

-631 VFKASYA
+631 VFKASYT

-670 TISGAEAENYEI
+670 TISGADAENYDI
-682 SYEQGH
+682 SYEQGR
-688 LTVVEADAVV
+688 LTVTDADAVV

-703 YNRQYGDE
+703 YSRVYGDA

-717 ETEGAALDGTP
+717 ETEGTVLDGTP

-734 VANSP
+734 DKSSQ
-739 VGSYTIEVKQGSI
+739 VGSYTIEVRQGSI

-759 ESGSLVITKAPLS
+759 ENGSLAITKASLT

-786 PVFKASYVGFKNG
+786 PEFKANYTGFKNG
-799 EDESVLTKQPVFS
+799 EDESVLTKRP
-812 CEANEAGAP
+812 
-821 AEYAVTISGAEAEN
+821 T
-835 YAISYEQGHLTV
+835 
-847 VEADA
+847 
-852 VVVRAK
+852 
-858 SYSRQYGDENP
+858 
-869 VFEFDIEGAA
+869 
-879 LDGTPEI
+879 
-886 VCSAVANSPVGSYTI
+886 
-901 EVKQGSIKN
+901 
-910 YNVHFES
+910 
-917 GTLTITKAP
+917 
-926 LSISAGSYTKKQGDA
+926 
-941 MPAFKASY
+941 
-949 AGFKNGENESVLTKQ
+949 
-964 PVFSCEANEASAPAE
+964 
-979 YAVTISGAEAENYD
+979 
-993 ISYEQGHLT
+993 
-1002 VVEADAVVVR
+1002 
-1012 AKSYN
+1012 
-1017 RQYGDENPVFE
+1017 
-1028 FETEGAALDG
+1028 FET
-1038 TPEIVCSAVA
+1038 T
-1048 NSPVG
+1048 
-1053 SYTIEVKQ
+1053 
-1061 GSIKNYNVH
+1061 
-1070 FESGSLVITK
+1070 
-1080 APLSISAGNYTK
+1080 
-1092 KQGDA
+1092 
-1097 MPVFKA
+1097 
-1103 SYAGFKNGEDESVL
+1103 
-1117 TKQPV
+1117 
-1122 FSCDA
+1122 
-1127 NEASA
+1127 
-1132 PAEYAVTISGADAEN
+1132 
-1147 YEISYEQGH
+1147 
-1156 LTVVE
+1156 
-1161 ADAVVVRAKSY
+1161 
-1172 SRQYGDENPVFEFET
+1172 
-1187 DGAALDG
+1187 
-1194 TPEIVCS
+1194 
-1201 AVANSPVGSYTIE
+1201 
-1214 VKQGSIKNYN
+1214 
-1224 VHFESGSLV
+1224 
-1233 ITKAPLS
+1233 
-1240 ISAGN
+1240 
-1245 YTKKQGDA
+1245 
-1253 MPVFKASYAGFK
+1253 
-1265 NGEDESVLTKQP
+1265 
-1277 VFSCDANEAS
+1277 
-1287 APAEYAVTIS
+1287 
-1297 GADAENYDISYEQ
+1297 
-1310 GVLTVTG
+1310 
-1317 MPKPIISTDEATL
+1317 
-1330 RITTETDNAVIYYT
+1330 
-1344 LDGTEPNENA
+1344 
-1354 RKYTEPINLYAS
+1354 
-1366 CEIKAIAVK
+1366 
-1375 GDAKSEV
+1375 
-1382 TSAEYHDEE
+1382 
-1391 YPNIVKVGD
+1391 
-1400 IITANIINNG
+1400 
-1410 EENLPMIFKVTS
+1410 
-1422 VYPFNVEMENKEDYV
+1422 
-1437 EGWSNE
+1437 
-1443 RDVSGTLEIPVVVKS
+1443 
-1458 NGISYCVKKLGDNSL
+1458 
-1473 ARCVNVSSLKLNEG
+1473 
-1487 LESIGRQAIRWCRN
+1487 
-1501 IKELIVPNSV
+1501 
-1511 KEVWGAF
+1511 
-1518 LTEDHGLVSVVL
+1518 
-1530 GSGLET
+1530 
-1536 IHTEAFWGVSMNL
+1536 
-1549 KSFISLSTNPAK
+1549 
-1561 CVEPDR
+1561 
-1567 TFTSLPEDVTLYVPL
+1567 
-1582 GSKSAYET
+1582 
-1590 APGWDYFAG
+1590 
-1599 HIVEMDMSPATVKV
+1599 ATV
-1613 KDCSREY
+1613 E
-1620 GDDNPTLEFETEGAT
+1620 
-1635 LIGEPE
+1635 
-1641 IICSADK
+1641 
-1648 NSKVGTY
+1648 
-1655 EIEINKGTIKNYL
+1655 
-1668 VTFVPGTLTVTKAPL
+1668 
-1683 VVTAENY
+1683 
-1690 TITQGDKLPEFT
+1690 
-1702 ANYSGFK
+1702 
-1709 NGEDESVLTKQPV
+1709 
-1722 FSCEAN
+1722 
-1728 EASAPGEYPITV
+1728 SAPGEYPITV
-1740 YDVEADN
+1740 YGVEADN

-1752 YIAGTLTVLKRELK
+1752 YITGTLTVLKRELK

-1792 GLPVRYLYAL
+1792 GLPVRYSYAL

-1898 VTEVDG
+1898 VTEVDR

-1927 EAFGASINLYNVT
+1927 EAFGASINLCNVT
-1940 LPVADVEF
+1940 LPVGDVELKYK
-1948 THNWMFNCD
+1948 WVFNCD
-1957 RGIREIH
+1957 RGIREVH

-2002 EVWKNF
+2002 EVWKYF
-2008 THIVEENVSTNISNI
+2008 THIVEENVSTSIFNI

-2028 SVWHTLQGV
+2028 GVWYTLQGV

>member
-14 ASRAKDTFYIEPVN
+14 ASRAKDTFYIAPVN

-161 SVKGGEISPE
+161 FVKSGEISPE

-195 PNGLFL
+195 PNGLSL

-254 KGITGNQIVK
+254 KSIAGNQIVK

-297 SISESNMQLEVSDSR
+297 SISESNMLLEVSDSR

-342 NGMII
+342 NGMIF
-347 ARSAGQCSIIAST
+347 ARSAGKCSIIAST

-479 SYAGLK
+479 SYAGFK
-485 NGENE
+485 NAEDE
-490 SVLTKQPVFSCE
+490 SVLTRQPVFSCE

-513 VTISGAEAENYEI
+513 VTISGADAENYEI

-531 HLTVVEADAVVVRAK
+531 HLTVVEADAIVVRAK

-560 FETEGAALDG
+560 FDTEGAALDG

-582 PVGSYTIEVKQGS
+582 PVGFYTIEVKQGS
-595 IKNYNVHFESGSLV
+595 IKNYNVHFESGTLT

-620 NYTKKQGDAMP
+620 SYTKKQGDAMP

-799 EDESVLTKQPVFS
+799 E
-812 CEANEAGAP
+812 
-821 AEYAVTISGAEAEN
+821 
-835 YAISYEQGHLTV
+835 
-847 VEADA
+847 
-852 VVVRAK
+852 
-858 SYSRQYGDENP
+858 
-869 VFEFDIEGAA
+869 
-879 LDGTPEI
+879 
-886 VCSAVANSPVGSYTI
+886 
-901 EVKQGSIKN
+901 
-910 YNVHFES
+910 
-917 GTLTITKAP
+917 
-926 LSISAGSYTKKQGDA
+926 
-941 MPAFKASY
+941 
-949 AGFKNGENESVLTKQ
+949 NESVLTKQ

-979 YAVTISGAEAENYD
+979 YAVTISGAEAENYE

-1103 SYAGFKNGEDESVL
+1103 SYAGFKNGENESVL

-1147 YEISYEQGH
+1147 YE
-1156 LTVVE
+1156 
-1161 ADAVVVRAKSY
+1161 
-1172 SRQYGDENPVFEFET
+1172 
-1187 DGAALDG
+1187 
-1194 TPEIVCS
+1194 
-1201 AVANSPVGSYTIE
+1201 
-1214 VKQGSIKNYN
+1214 
-1224 VHFESGSLV
+1224 
-1233 ITKAPLS
+1233 
-1240 ISAGN
+1240 
-1245 YTKKQGDA
+1245 
-1253 MPVFKASYAGFK
+1253 
-1265 NGEDESVLTKQP
+1265 
-1277 VFSCDANEAS
+1277 
-1287 APAEYAVTIS
+1287 
-1297 GADAENYDISYEQ
+1297 ISYEQ

-1366 CEIKAIAVK
+1366 CEIKAIAVN

-1382 TSAEYHDEE
+1382 SSAEYHDAE

-1410 EENLPMIFKVTS
+1410 EDNLPMIFKVTS

-1437 EGWSNE
+1437 EGWNNE

-1487 LESIGRQAIRWCRN
+1487 LESIGHQAIRWCRN

-1536 IHTEAFWGVSMNL
+1536 IHTDAFWGVSMNL

-1641 IICSADK
+1641 IICSVDK

-1655 EIEINKGTIKNYL
+1655 EIEISKGTIKNYL

-1728 EASAPGEYPITV
+1728 EASAPGEYPINV
-1740 YDVEADN
+1740 YGVEADN
-1747 YEVKS
+1747 YNAIS
-1752 YIAGTLTVLKRELK
+1752 YVAGTLTVLKRELK
-1766 KQTITWDQEI
+1766 KQTITWEQEI

-1802 APGVET
+1802 VPRVET

-1898 VTEVDG
+1898 VTKVDG
-1904 LAMYACYYLKELV
+1904 QAMYACYYLNEVV
-1917 IGDNVKKCGH
+1917 IGDNVAICGR
-1927 EAFGASINLYNVT
+1927 EAFGASRNLQKVT
-1940 LPVADVEF
+1940 LPANQAELRLEYI
-1948 THNWMFNCD
+1948 FNCD
-1957 RGIREIH
+1957 DGIKEIH
-1964 CRSSIPYVVDE
+1964 CRSSVPYLADE
-1975 GIFNGAVDYDKCI
+1975 SLFYGFVNYDNCI
-1988 LYVPVGTKQSYANS
+1988 LFVPVGTKQSYANA

-2008 THIVEENVSTNISNI
+2008 THIVEENVSTSISNI

-2028 SVWHTLQGV
+2028 SVWYTLQGV
-2037 KLFAKPNIP
+2037 KLFVKPNIP

>member
-1 MVLLFL
+1 MIRLNKTMVLLFL

-14 ASRAKDTFYIEPVN
+14 ASRAKDTFYIAPVN
-28 VVPGESKTI
+28 IAPGDSKTI

-52 DIELPEGLK
+52 DIELPEGLRITSK
-61 IASRSN
+61 SN

-153 GTKEQNDV
+153 GTKELNDV

-171 VSKAFSFELSNESEM
+171 VSKAFSLELSNESEM

-195 PNGLFL
+195 PNGLSL

-220 QLGNGKVR
+220 LLGNGKVR

-242 IGSVIDLWIKAE
+242 IGSVIDMWIKAE
-254 KGITGNQIVK
+254 KGIAGNQIVK
-264 LENIIFSDVKART
+264 VENIIFSDVKART
-277 YRMDPFS
+277 YRMDPLS
-284 FVVDVKYVPVTSV
+284 FVVDVKYVPVSSV
-297 SISESNMQLEVSDSR
+297 SISESNIQLEVSNSR

-347 ARSAGQCSIIAST
+347 ARSAGKCSIIVST

-384 TTKVYGDANPEFNI
+384 TSKVYGDANPEFNI

-441 KYEISYIPGTLTIT
+441 KYEISYIPGTLTVT

-468 KQGDAMPVFKA
+468 KQG
-479 SYAGLK
+479 
-485 NGENE
+485 E
-490 SVLTKQPVFSCE
+490 
-502 ANEASAPAEYA
+502 
-513 VTISGAEAENYEI
+513 
-526 SYEQG
+526 
-531 HLTVVEADAVVVRAK
+531 
-546 SYSRQYGDENPVFE
+546 
-560 FETEGAALDG
+560 
-570 TPEIVCSAVANS
+570 
-582 PVGSYTIEVKQGS
+582 
-595 IKNYNVHFESGSLV
+595 
-609 ITKAPLSISAG
+609 
-620 NYTKKQGDAMP
+620 AMP

-670 TISGAEAENYEI
+670 TISGADAENYAI
-682 SYEQGH
+682 SYEQGR

-703 YNRQYGDE
+703 YSRQYGDE
-711 NPVFEF
+711 NPMFEF
-717 ETEGAALDGTP
+717 ETDGAALDGTP

-812 CEANEAGAP
+812 CEANEA
-821 AEYAVTISGAEAEN
+821 
-835 YAISYEQGHLTV
+835 
-847 VEADA
+847 
-852 VVVRAK
+852 
-858 SYSRQYGDENP
+858 
-869 VFEFDIEGAA
+869 
-879 LDGTPEI
+879 
-886 VCSAVANSPVGSYTI
+886 
-901 EVKQGSIKN
+901 
-910 YNVHFES
+910 
-917 GTLTITKAP
+917 
-926 LSISAGSYTKKQGDA
+926 
-941 MPAFKASY
+941 
-949 AGFKNGENESVLTKQ
+949 
-964 PVFSCEANEASAPAE
+964 
-979 YAVTISGAEAENYD
+979 
-993 ISYEQGHLT
+993 
-1002 VVEADAVVVR
+1002 
-1012 AKSYN
+1012 
-1017 RQYGDENPVFE
+1017 
-1028 FETEGAALDG
+1028 
-1038 TPEIVCSAVA
+1038 
-1048 NSPVG
+1048 
-1053 SYTIEVKQ
+1053 
-1061 GSIKNYNVH
+1061 
-1070 FESGSLVITK
+1070 
-1080 APLSISAGNYTK
+1080 
-1092 KQGDA
+1092 
-1097 MPVFKA
+1097 
-1103 SYAGFKNGEDESVL
+1103 
-1117 TKQPV
+1117 
-1122 FSCDA
+1122 
-1127 NEASA
+1127 
-1132 PAEYAVTISGADAEN
+1132 
-1147 YEISYEQGH
+1147 
-1156 LTVVE
+1156 
-1161 ADAVVVRAKSY
+1161 
-1172 SRQYGDENPVFEFET
+1172 
-1187 DGAALDG
+1187 
-1194 TPEIVCS
+1194 
-1201 AVANSPVGSYTIE
+1201 
-1214 VKQGSIKNYN
+1214 
-1224 VHFESGSLV
+1224 
-1233 ITKAPLS
+1233 
-1240 ISAGN
+1240 
-1245 YTKKQGDA
+1245 
-1253 MPVFKASYAGFK
+1253 
-1265 NGEDESVLTKQP
+1265 
-1277 VFSCDANEAS
+1277 S

-1310 GVLTVTG
+1310 GRLTVV
-1317 MPKPIISTDEATL
+1317 EADAVVV
-1330 RITTETDNAVIYYT
+1330 RAKSYSRVYGDANPVFEFETDGAA
-1344 LDGTEPNENA
+1344 LDGT
-1354 RKYTEPINLYAS
+1354 
-1366 CEIKAIAVK
+1366 
-1375 GDAKSEV
+1375 
-1382 TSAEYHDEE
+1382 
-1391 YPNIVKVGD
+1391 
-1400 IITANIINNG
+1400 
-1410 EENLPMIFKVTS
+1410 
-1422 VYPFNVEMENKEDYV
+1422 
-1437 EGWSNE
+1437 
-1443 RDVSGTLEIPVVVKS
+1443 
-1458 NGISYCVKKLGDNSL
+1458 
-1473 ARCVNVSSLKLNEG
+1473 
-1487 LESIGRQAIRWCRN
+1487 
-1501 IKELIVPNSV
+1501 
-1511 KEVWGAF
+1511 
-1518 LTEDHGLVSVVL
+1518 
-1530 GSGLET
+1530 
-1536 IHTEAFWGVSMNL
+1536 
-1549 KSFISLSTNPAK
+1549 
-1561 CVEPDR
+1561 
-1567 TFTSLPEDVTLYVPL
+1567 
-1582 GSKSAYET
+1582 
-1590 APGWDYFAG
+1590 
-1599 HIVEMDMSPATVKV
+1599 
-1613 KDCSREY
+1613 
-1620 GDDNPTLEFETEGAT
+1620 
-1635 LIGEPE
+1635 PE
-1641 IICSADK
+1641 IVCSADK
-1648 NSKVGTY
+1648 SSQVGSYT
-1655 EIEINKGTIKNYL
+1655 IEVRQGSIKNYNVHFENGSL
-1668 VTFVPGTLTVTKAPL
+1668 AITKASL
-1683 VVTAENY
+1683 TISAGNY
-1690 TITQGDKLPEFT
+1690 TKKQGDAMPEFK
-1702 ANYSGFK
+1702 ANYTGFK
-1709 NGEDESVLTKQPV
+1709 NGEDESVLTKRPTFETTATV
-1722 FSCEAN
+1722 E
-1728 EASAPGEYPITV
+1728 SAPGEYPITV
-1740 YDVEADN
+1740 YGVEADN

-1752 YIAGTLTVLKRELK
+1752 YITGTLTVLKRELK
-1766 KQTITWDQEI
+1766 KQTITWNQEI

-1792 GLPVRYLYAL
+1792 GLPVRYSYAL

-1898 VTEVDG
+1898 VTEVDR

-1927 EAFGASINLYNVT
+1927 EAFGASINLCNVT
-1940 LPVADVEF
+1940 LPVGDVGLKYK
-1948 THNWMFNCD
+1948 WVFNCD

-1988 LYVPVGTKQSYANS
+1988 LYVPVGTKQAYRNA
-2002 EVWKNF
+2002 EVWKYF
-2008 THIVEENVSTNISNI
+2008 THIVEENVSTSISNI

-2028 SVWHTLQGV
+2028 GVWYTLQGV

>member
-1 MVLLFL
+1 MIRLNKTMVLLFL

-14 ASRAKDTFYIEPVN
+14 ASRAKDTFYIAPVN
-28 VVPGESKTI
+28 VAPGDSKTI

-61 IASRSN
+61 IASKSN

-87 LMSDGSVRIL
+87 LMSDGAVRIL

-161 SVKGGEISPE
+161 AVKGGEISPE
-171 VSKAFSFELSNESEM
+171 VSKAFSLELSNESEM

-195 PNGLFL
+195 PNGLSL

-254 KGITGNQIVK
+254 KGIAGNQIVK
-264 LENIIFSDVKART
+264 VENIIFSDVKART
-277 YRMDPFS
+277 YRMDPLS
-284 FVVDVKYVPVTSV
+284 FVVDVKYVPATSV

-347 ARSAGQCSIIAST
+347 ARSAGKCSIIAST
-360 ADNLIQAKCVVTVVK
+360 ADNLIQAKCAVTVTK

-441 KYEISYIPGTLTIT
+441 KYEISYIPGTLT
-455 KAPLSISAGNYTK
+455 
-468 KQGDAMPVFKA
+468 V
-479 SYAGLK
+479 
-485 NGENE
+485 
-490 SVLTKQPVFSCE
+490 
-502 ANEASAPAEYA
+502 
-513 VTISGAEAENYEI
+513 
-526 SYEQG
+526 
-531 HLTVVEADAVVVRAK
+531 
-546 SYSRQYGDENPVFE
+546 
-560 FETEGAALDG
+560 
-570 TPEIVCSAVANS
+570 
-582 PVGSYTIEVKQGS
+582 
-595 IKNYNVHFESGSLV
+595 
-609 ITKAPLSISAG
+609 TKAPLSISAG

-638 GFKNGE
+638 GFKNAE

-670 TISGAEAENYEI
+670 TISGAEAENY
-682 SYEQGH
+682 
-688 LTVVEADAVV
+688 D
-698 VRAKS
+698 
-703 YNRQYGDE
+703 
-711 NPVFEF
+711 
-717 ETEGAALDGTP
+717 
-728 EIVCSA
+728 
-734 VANSP
+734 
-739 VGSYTIEVKQGSI
+739 
-752 KNYNVHF
+752 
-759 ESGSLVITKAPLS
+759 
-772 ISAGNYTKKQGDAM
+772 
-786 PVFKASYVGFKNG
+786 
-799 EDESVLTKQPVFS
+799 
-812 CEANEAGAP
+812 
-821 AEYAVTISGAEAEN
+821 
-835 YAISYEQGHLTV
+835 
-847 VEADA
+847 
-852 VVVRAK
+852 
-858 SYSRQYGDENP
+858 
-869 VFEFDIEGAA
+869 
-879 LDGTPEI
+879 
-886 VCSAVANSPVGSYTI
+886 
-901 EVKQGSIKN
+901 
-910 YNVHFES
+910 
-917 GTLTITKAP
+917 
-926 LSISAGSYTKKQGDA
+926 
-941 MPAFKASY
+941 
-949 AGFKNGENESVLTKQ
+949 
-964 PVFSCEANEASAPAE
+964 
-979 YAVTISGAEAENYD
+979 
-993 ISYEQGHLT
+993 
-1002 VVEADAVVVR
+1002 
-1012 AKSYN
+1012 
-1017 RQYGDENPVFE
+1017 
-1028 FETEGAALDG
+1028 
-1038 TPEIVCSAVA
+1038 
-1048 NSPVG
+1048 
-1053 SYTIEVKQ
+1053 
-1061 GSIKNYNVH
+1061 
-1070 FESGSLVITK
+1070 
-1080 APLSISAGNYTK
+1080 
-1092 KQGDA
+1092 
-1097 MPVFKA
+1097 
-1103 SYAGFKNGEDESVL
+1103 
-1117 TKQPV
+1117 
-1122 FSCDA
+1122 
-1127 NEASA
+1127 
-1132 PAEYAVTISGADAEN
+1132 
-1147 YEISYEQGH
+1147 ISYEQGH

-1253 MPVFKASYAGFK
+1253 MPVFKASYTGFK
-1265 NGEDESVLTKQP
+1265 NGENESVLTKQP
-1277 VFSCDANEAS
+1277 VFSCEANEASAPAEYAITISGADAENYDISYEQGRLTVVEADAVVVRAKSYSRQYGDENPVFEFETDGAALDGTPEIVCSAVANSPVGSYTIEVKQGSIKNYNVHFESGSLVITKAPLSISAGNYTKKQGDAMPVFKASYTGFKNGENESVLTKQPVFSCEANEAS

-1297 GADAENYDISYEQ
+1297 GADAENYDISYKQ
-1310 GVLTVTG
+1310 GVLAVTG
-1317 MPKPIISTDEATL
+1317 MQKPIISTDEATL

-1366 CEIKAIAVK
+1366 CEIKAIAVN

-1382 TSAEYHDEE
+1382 SSAEYHDAE
-1391 YPNIVKVGD
+1391 YSNIVKVGD

-1443 RDVSGTLEIPVVVKS
+1443 RDVSGTLEIPAVVKA
-1458 NGISYCVKKLGDNSL
+1458 NGICYCVKKLGDNSL
-1473 ARCVNVSSLKLNEG
+1473 AMCTNLSSLKLNEG
-1487 LESIGRQAIRWCRN
+1487 LESIGHQAIRLCRN
-1501 IKELIVPNSV
+1501 LKELVIPNSV
-1511 KEVWGAF
+1511 IYVSVAF
-1518 LTEDHGLVSVVL
+1518 ITEDHGLETVIL
-1530 GSGLET
+1530 GLGLEK
-1536 IHTEAFWGVSMNL
+1536 IESMAFWGVSMNL
-1549 KSFISLSTNPAK
+1549 KSFISLSTNPAE

-1567 TFTSLPEDVTLYVPL
+1567 TFMSLPEDVTLYVPL

-1620 GDDNPTLEFETEGAT
+1620 GDDNPTFEIETEGAT

-1655 EIEINKGTIKNYL
+1655 EIEINKGTIKNYY
-1668 VTFVPGTLTVTKAPL
+1668 VTFVPGSLTVTKAPL
-1683 VVTAENY
+1683 VVTADNY

-1702 ANYSGFK
+1702 ASYSGFK

-1728 EASAPGEYPITV
+1728 EASAPGEYPINV
-1740 YDVEADN
+1740 YGVEADN
-1747 YEVKS
+1747 YNAIS
-1752 YIAGTLTVLKRELK
+1752 YVAGTLTVLKRELK
-1766 KQTITWDQEI
+1766 KQTITWEQEI

-1792 GLPVRYLYAL
+1792 GLPVRYSYAL
-1802 APGVET
+1802 VPRVES
-1808 AYQVPQIEG
+1808 AYRVPQIEG
-1817 NKITFP
+1817 NNITFP
-1823 QNGMYLLVAIQDGN
+1823 EEGTYLLVAIQDGN

-1847 DVCAISDDEG
+1847 DVCAISDEEG

-1880 YNPYRG
+1880 YKPYRG

-1917 IGDNVKKCGH
+1917 IGDKVKKCGH
-1927 EAFGASINLYNVT
+1927 EAFGASINLCNVT

-2037 KLFAKPNIP
+2037 KLFAKPNVP

>member
-61 IASRSN
+61 IASKSN
-67 GNFDISLTDRGSS
+67 GNLDISLTDRGSS

-195 PNGLFL
+195 PNGLSL
-201 DLSKTR
+201 DLNKTR

-242 IGSVIDLWIKAE
+242 LGSVIDLWIKAE

-479 SYAGLK
+479 SYAGFK

-502 ANEASAPAEYA
+502 ANEASVPAEYA
-513 VTISGAEAENYEI
+513 VTISGADAENYDI

-531 HLTVVEADAVVVRAK
+531 RLTVVEADAVVVRAK

-560 FETEGAALDG
+560 FETDGAALDG

-644 DESVLTK
+644 NESVLTK

-703 YNRQYGDE
+703 YSRQYGDE

-717 ETEGAALDGTP
+717 ETD
-728 EIVCSA
+728 
-734 VANSP
+734 
-739 VGSYTIEVKQGSI
+739 
-752 KNYNVHF
+752 
-759 ESGSLVITKAPLS
+759 
-772 ISAGNYTKKQGDAM
+772 
-786 PVFKASYVGFKNG
+786 
-799 EDESVLTKQPVFS
+799 
-812 CEANEAGAP
+812 
-821 AEYAVTISGAEAEN
+821 
-835 YAISYEQGHLTV
+835 
-847 VEADA
+847 
-852 VVVRAK
+852 
-858 SYSRQYGDENP
+858 
-869 VFEFDIEGAA
+869 
-879 LDGTPEI
+879 
-886 VCSAVANSPVGSYTI
+886 
-901 EVKQGSIKN
+901 
-910 YNVHFES
+910 
-917 GTLTITKAP
+917 
-926 LSISAGSYTKKQGDA
+926 
-941 MPAFKASY
+941 
-949 AGFKNGENESVLTKQ
+949 
-964 PVFSCEANEASAPAE
+964 
-979 YAVTISGAEAENYD
+979 
-993 ISYEQGHLT
+993 
-1002 VVEADAVVVR
+1002 
-1012 AKSYN
+1012 
-1017 RQYGDENPVFE
+1017 
-1028 FETEGAALDG
+1028 GAALDG

-1103 SYAGFKNGEDESVL
+1103 SYAGFKNGENESVL

-1122 FSCDA
+1122 FSCEA

-1147 YEISYEQGH
+1147 YDISYEQGR

-1277 VFSCDANEAS
+1277 VFSCEANEAS

-1297 GADAENYDISYEQ
+1297 GADAENYAISYEQGHLTVVEADAVVVRAKSYSRQYGDDNPVFEFETEGAALDGTPEIVCSAVANSPVGSYTIEVKQGSIKNYNVHFESGSLVITKAPLSISAGNYTKKQGDAMPVFKASYVGFKNGEDESVLTKQPVFSCEANEASAPAEYSVTISGADAENYEISYEQ

-1366 CEIKAIAVK
+1366 CEIKAIAVN
-1375 GDAKSEV
+1375 GDAESEV
-1382 TSAEYHDEE
+1382 SSAEYHDAE

-1437 EGWSNE
+1437 EGWNNE

-1458 NGISYCVKKLGDNSL
+1458 NGISCCVKKLGDNSL

-1487 LESIGRQAIRWCRN
+1487 LESIGHQAIRWCRN

-1536 IHTEAFWGVSMNL
+1536 IHTDAFWGVSMNL

-1613 KDCSREY
+1613 KDCAREY

-1648 NSKVGTY
+1648 KSKVGTY

-1702 ANYSGFK
+1702 ASYSGFK
-1709 NGEDESVLTKQPV
+1709 NGENVSVLTKQPV
-1722 FSCEAN
+1722 FSCDAN
-1728 EASAPGEYPITV
+1728 EASAPGEYPINV
-1740 YDVEADN
+1740 YGVEADN
-1747 YEVKS
+1747 YNAIS
-1752 YIAGTLTVLKRELK
+1752 YVAGTLTVLKRELK

-1792 GLPVRYLYAL
+1792 GLPVRYSYAL
-1802 APGVET
+1802 VPRVET

-1817 NKITFP
+1817 NKITFS
-1823 QNGMYLLVAIQDGN
+1823 QNGMYLLVAIQAGN

-1904 LAMYACYYLKELV
+1904 QAMYACYYLNEVV
-1917 IGDNVKKCGH
+1917 IGDNVAICGR
-1927 EAFGASINLYNVT
+1927 EAFGASRNLQKVT
-1940 LPVADVEF
+1940 LPANQAELRLEYI
-1948 THNWMFNCD
+1948 FNCD
-1957 RGIREIH
+1957 DGIKEIH
-1964 CRSSIPYVVDE
+1964 CRSSVPYLADE
-1975 GIFNGAVDYDKCI
+1975 SLFNGFVNYDNCI
-1988 LYVPVGTKQSYANS
+1988 LFVPVGTKQSYANAG
-2002 EVWKNF
+2002 VWKNF
-2008 THIVEENVSTNISNI
+2008 THIVEENVSTSISNI

-2028 SVWHTLQGV
+2028 SVWYTLQGV
-2037 KLFAKPNIP
+2037 KLFVKPNIP

>member
-14 ASRAKDTFYIEPVN
+14 ASRAKDTFYIAPVN
-28 VVPGESKTI
+28 IAPGDSKTI

-52 DIELPEGLK
+52 DIELPKGLK
-61 IASRSN
+61 IASKSN
-67 GNFDISLTDRGSS
+67 GNFDISFTDRGSS

-171 VSKAFSFELSNESEM
+171 VSKAFSLELSNESEM

-195 PNGLFL
+195 PNGLSL

-242 IGSVIDLWIKAE
+242 IGSVIDLWIKVE

-330 KSDNEKVATVSD
+330 KSDNEKVAIVSD

-479 SYAGLK
+479 SY
-485 NGENE
+485 
-490 SVLTKQPVFSCE
+490 V
-502 ANEASAPAEYA
+502 
-513 VTISGAEAENYEI
+513 
-526 SYEQG
+526 
-531 HLTVVEADAVVVRAK
+531 
-546 SYSRQYGDENPVFE
+546 
-560 FETEGAALDG
+560 
-570 TPEIVCSAVANS
+570 
-582 PVGSYTIEVKQGS
+582 
-595 IKNYNVHFESGSLV
+595 
-609 ITKAPLSISAG
+609 
-620 NYTKKQGDAMP
+620 
-631 VFKASYA
+631 

-670 TISGAEAENYEI
+670 TISGADAENYDI
-682 SYEQGH
+682 SYEQG
-688 LTVVEADAVV
+688 
-698 VRAKS
+698 
-703 YNRQYGDE
+703 
-711 NPVFEF
+711 
-717 ETEGAALDGTP
+717 
-728 EIVCSA
+728 C
-734 VANSP
+734 
-739 VGSYTIEVKQGSI
+739 
-752 KNYNVHF
+752 
-759 ESGSLVITKAPLS
+759 
-772 ISAGNYTKKQGDAM
+772 
-786 PVFKASYVGFKNG
+786 
-799 EDESVLTKQPVFS
+799 
-812 CEANEAGAP
+812 
-821 AEYAVTISGAEAEN
+821 
-835 YAISYEQGHLTV
+835 LTV

-858 SYSRQYGDENP
+858 SYSRVYGDANP
-869 VFEFDIEGAA
+869 VFEFETEGTV

-886 VCSAVANSPVGSYTI
+886 VCSADKSSQVGSYTI
-901 EVKQGSIKN
+901 EVRQGSIKN
-910 YNVHFES
+910 YNVHFENGS
-917 GTLTITKAP
+917 LAITKA
-926 LSISAGSYTKKQGDA
+926 S
-941 MPAFKASY
+941 
-949 AGFKNGENESVLTKQ
+949 LT
-964 PVFSCEANEASAPAE
+964 
-979 YAVTISGAEAENYD
+979 
-993 ISYEQGHLT
+993 
-1002 VVEADAVVVR
+1002 
-1012 AKSYN
+1012 
-1017 RQYGDENPVFE
+1017 
-1028 FETEGAALDG
+1028 
-1038 TPEIVCSAVA
+1038 
-1048 NSPVG
+1048 
-1053 SYTIEVKQ
+1053 
-1061 GSIKNYNVH
+1061 
-1070 FESGSLVITK
+1070 
-1080 APLSISAGNYTK
+1080 ISAGNYTK

-1097 MPVFKA
+1097 MPEFKA
-1103 SYAGFKNGEDESVL
+1103 NYTGFKNGEDESVL
-1117 TKQPV
+1117 TKRP
-1122 FSCDA
+1122 
-1127 NEASA
+1127 
-1132 PAEYAVTISGADAEN
+1132 T
-1147 YEISYEQGH
+1147 
-1156 LTVVE
+1156 
-1161 ADAVVVRAKSY
+1161 
-1172 SRQYGDENPVFEFET
+1172 FET
-1187 DGAALDG
+1187 
-1194 TPEIVCS
+1194 T
-1201 AVANSPVGSYTIE
+1201 
-1214 VKQGSIKNYN
+1214 
-1224 VHFESGSLV
+1224 
-1233 ITKAPLS
+1233 
-1240 ISAGN
+1240 
-1245 YTKKQGDA
+1245 
-1253 MPVFKASYAGFK
+1253 
-1265 NGEDESVLTKQP
+1265 
-1277 VFSCDANEAS
+1277 
-1287 APAEYAVTIS
+1287 
-1297 GADAENYDISYEQ
+1297 
-1310 GVLTVTG
+1310 
-1317 MPKPIISTDEATL
+1317 
-1330 RITTETDNAVIYYT
+1330 
-1344 LDGTEPNENA
+1344 
-1354 RKYTEPINLYAS
+1354 
-1366 CEIKAIAVK
+1366 
-1375 GDAKSEV
+1375 
-1382 TSAEYHDEE
+1382 
-1391 YPNIVKVGD
+1391 
-1400 IITANIINNG
+1400 
-1410 EENLPMIFKVTS
+1410 
-1422 VYPFNVEMENKEDYV
+1422 
-1437 EGWSNE
+1437 
-1443 RDVSGTLEIPVVVKS
+1443 
-1458 NGISYCVKKLGDNSL
+1458 
-1473 ARCVNVSSLKLNEG
+1473 
-1487 LESIGRQAIRWCRN
+1487 
-1501 IKELIVPNSV
+1501 
-1511 KEVWGAF
+1511 
-1518 LTEDHGLVSVVL
+1518 
-1530 GSGLET
+1530 
-1536 IHTEAFWGVSMNL
+1536 
-1549 KSFISLSTNPAK
+1549 
-1561 CVEPDR
+1561 
-1567 TFTSLPEDVTLYVPL
+1567 
-1582 GSKSAYET
+1582 
-1590 APGWDYFAG
+1590 
-1599 HIVEMDMSPATVKV
+1599 ATV
-1613 KDCSREY
+1613 E
-1620 GDDNPTLEFETEGAT
+1620 
-1635 LIGEPE
+1635 
-1641 IICSADK
+1641 
-1648 NSKVGTY
+1648 
-1655 EIEINKGTIKNYL
+1655 
-1668 VTFVPGTLTVTKAPL
+1668 
-1683 VVTAENY
+1683 
-1690 TITQGDKLPEFT
+1690 
-1702 ANYSGFK
+1702 
-1709 NGEDESVLTKQPV
+1709 
-1722 FSCEAN
+1722 
-1728 EASAPGEYPITV
+1728 SAPGEYPITV
-1740 YDVEADN
+1740 SGVEADN

-1766 KQTITWDQEI
+1766 KQTITWNQEI

-1792 GLPVRYLYAL
+1792 GLPVRYSYAL

-1898 VTEVDG
+1898 VTEVDR
-1904 LAMYACYYLKELV
+1904 LAMYACYYLTELV

-1927 EAFGASINLYNVT
+1927 EAFGASINLCNVT
-1940 LPVADVEF
+1940 LPVGDVELKYK
-1948 THNWMFNCD
+1948 WVFNCD
-1957 RGIREIH
+1957 RGIREVH

-1988 LYVPVGTKQSYANS
+1988 LYVPVGTKQSYMNA

-2008 THIVEENVSTNISNI
+2008 THIVEENVSTSIFNI

-2028 SVWHTLQGV
+2028 SVWYTLQGV
-2037 KLFAKPNIP
+2037 RLYAKPNIP

-2053 KKIIVR
+2053 KKILVR

>member
-28 VVPGESKTI
+28 VLPGESKTI

-61 IASRSN
+61 IASKSN

-171 VSKAFSFELSNESEM
+171 VSKAFSLELSNESEM

-195 PNGLFL
+195 PNGLSL
-201 DLSKTR
+201 DLNKTR
-207 LTGRCGNHQLQTK
+207 LTGRCGHHQLQTK

-228 IICMS
+228 IICLS

-254 KGITGNQIVK
+254 KGIAGNQIVK
-264 LENIIFSDVKART
+264 LDNIIFSDIKART

-284 FVVDVKYVPVTSV
+284 FVVDVKYVPATSV

-384 TTKVYGDANPEFNI
+384 TTKVYGDVNPEFNI

-455 KAPLSISAGNYTK
+455 KAPLSISAG
-468 KQGDAMPVFKA
+468 
-479 SYAGLK
+479 S
-485 NGENE
+485 
-490 SVLTKQPVFSCE
+490 
-502 ANEASAPAEYA
+502 
-513 VTISGAEAENYEI
+513 
-526 SYEQG
+526 
-531 HLTVVEADAVVVRAK
+531 
-546 SYSRQYGDENPVFE
+546 
-560 FETEGAALDG
+560 
-570 TPEIVCSAVANS
+570 
-582 PVGSYTIEVKQGS
+582 
-595 IKNYNVHFESGSLV
+595 
-609 ITKAPLSISAG
+609 
-620 NYTKKQGDAMP
+620 YTKKQGDAMP

-786 PVFKASYVGFKNG
+786 PVFKASYAGFKNG
-799 EDESVLTKQPVFS
+799 ENESVLTKQPVFS
-812 CEANEAGAP
+812 CNANEASAP
-821 AEYAVTISGAEAEN
+821 AEYAVTISGADAEN
-835 YAISYEQGHLTV
+835 YDISYEQGRLTV
-847 VEADA
+847 VDADA

-858 SYSRQYGDENP
+858 SYNRQYGDENP
-869 VFEFDIEGAA
+869 VFEFETEGAA

-917 GTLTITKAP
+917 GSLMITKAP
-926 LSISAGSYTKKQGDA
+926 LSISAGNYTKKQGDA
-941 MPAFKASY
+941 MPVFKASY
-949 AGFKNGENESVLTKQ
+949 AGFKNDEDESVLTKQ

-979 YAVTISGAEAENYD
+979 YAVTISGADAENYD

-1012 AKSYN
+1012 AKSYS

-1122 FSCDA
+1122 FSC
-1127 NEASA
+1127 E
-1132 PAEYAVTISGADAEN
+1132 
-1147 YEISYEQGH
+1147 
-1156 LTVVE
+1156 
-1161 ADAVVVRAKSY
+1161 
-1172 SRQYGDENPVFEFET
+1172 
-1187 DGAALDG
+1187 
-1194 TPEIVCS
+1194 
-1201 AVANSPVGSYTIE
+1201 
-1214 VKQGSIKNYN
+1214 
-1224 VHFESGSLV
+1224 
-1233 ITKAPLS
+1233 
-1240 ISAGN
+1240 
-1245 YTKKQGDA
+1245 
-1253 MPVFKASYAGFK
+1253 
-1265 NGEDESVLTKQP
+1265 
-1277 VFSCDANEAS
+1277 ANEAS

-1330 RITTETDNAVIYYT
+1330 SITTDTDNAVIYYT

-1382 TSAEYHDEE
+1382 SSAEYHDAE

-1437 EGWSNE
+1437 EGWSNK
-1443 RDVSGTLEIPVVVKS
+1443 DKLSGDIEIPSVVK
-1458 NGISYCVKKLGDNSL
+1458 NEGISYNVIGLGGGAL
-1473 ARCVNVSSLKLNEG
+1473 VRAENVTSLKLNEG
-1487 LESIGRQAIRWCRN
+1487 LEYTSSHSMRWCYGLH
-1501 IKELIVPNSV
+1501 EIVIPNTV
-1511 KEVWGAF
+1511 KVLGEAAMTDCHNVK
-1518 LTEDHGLVSVVL
+1518 TVVL
-1530 GSGLET
+1530 GSELERLKYLAFWAVSHRLET
-1536 IHTEAFWGVSMNL
+1536 IVSLNPVPAICD
-1549 KSFISLSTNPAK
+1549 SPNSTF
-1561 CVEPDR
+1561 E
-1567 TFTSLPEDVTLYVPL
+1567 SLPEDVTLYVPL

-1620 GDDNPTLEFETEGAT
+1620 GDDNPTFEIETEGAA

-1655 EIEINKGTIKNYL
+1655 EIEINKGTIKNYY

-1683 VVTAENY
+1683 VVTADNY

-1702 ANYSGFK
+1702 ASYSGFK
-1709 NGEDESVLTKQPV
+1709 NGEDVPVLTKQPV

-1728 EASAPGEYPITV
+1728 EASAPGKYPITV

-1792 GLPVRYLYAL
+1792 GLPVRYSYAL
-1802 APGVET
+1802 VPRVET

-1823 QNGMYLLVAIQDGN
+1823 QNGMYLLVAIQAGN

-1865 YKYTDDGSALKVVRG
+1865 YKYTDDGSAMKVVRG

-1886 KVEIPATVNGLP
+1886 KVEIPATVNGFP

-1917 IGDNVKKCGH
+1917 IGDNVKICGH
-1927 EAFGASINLYNVT
+1927 EAFGASINLCNVT

>member
-1 MVLLFL
+1 

-61 IASRSN
+61 IASKSN

-161 SVKGGEISPE
+161 FVKSGEISPE

-186 TAFQMDVVL
+186 TAFQMDLVL
-195 PNGLFL
+195 PNGLSL
-201 DLSKTR
+201 DLNKTR

-254 KGITGNQIVK
+254 KGIAGNQIVK

-479 SYAGLK
+479 SYAGFK

-513 VTISGAEAENYEI
+513 VTISGADAENYEISYEQGHLTVVEADAVVVRAKSYNRQYGDENPVFEFETEGAALDGTPEIVCSAVANSPVGSYTIEVKQGSIKNYNVHFESGSLVITKAPLSISAGNYTKKQGDAMPVFKASYAGFKNGENESVLTKQPVFSCEANEASAPAEYAVTISGADAENYEI

-644 DESVLTK
+644 
-651 QPVFSCEANE
+651 
-661 ASAPAEYAV
+661 
-670 TISGAEAENYEI
+670 
-682 SYEQGH
+682 
-688 LTVVEADAVV
+688 
-698 VRAKS
+698 
-703 YNRQYGDE
+703 
-711 NPVFEF
+711 
-717 ETEGAALDGTP
+717 
-728 EIVCSA
+728 
-734 VANSP
+734 
-739 VGSYTIEVKQGSI
+739 
-752 KNYNVHF
+752 
-759 ESGSLVITKAPLS
+759 
-772 ISAGNYTKKQGDAM
+772 
-786 PVFKASYVGFKNG
+786 
-799 EDESVLTKQPVFS
+799 
-812 CEANEAGAP
+812 
-821 AEYAVTISGAEAEN
+821 
-835 YAISYEQGHLTV
+835 
-847 VEADA
+847 
-852 VVVRAK
+852 
-858 SYSRQYGDENP
+858 
-869 VFEFDIEGAA
+869 
-879 LDGTPEI
+879 
-886 VCSAVANSPVGSYTI
+886 
-901 EVKQGSIKN
+901 
-910 YNVHFES
+910 
-917 GTLTITKAP
+917 
-926 LSISAGSYTKKQGDA
+926 
-941 MPAFKASY
+941 
-949 AGFKNGENESVLTKQ
+949 NESVLTKQ

-979 YAVTISGAEAENYD
+979 YAVTISGAEAENYA
-993 ISYEQGHLT
+993 ISYEQG
-1002 VVEADAVVVR
+1002 R
-1012 AKSYN
+1012 
-1017 RQYGDENPVFE
+1017 
-1028 FETEGAALDG
+1028 
-1038 TPEIVCSAVA
+1038 
-1048 NSPVG
+1048 
-1053 SYTIEVKQ
+1053 
-1061 GSIKNYNVH
+1061 
-1070 FESGSLVITK
+1070 
-1080 APLSISAGNYTK
+1080 
-1092 KQGDA
+1092 
-1097 MPVFKA
+1097 
-1103 SYAGFKNGEDESVL
+1103 
-1117 TKQPV
+1117 
-1122 FSCDA
+1122 
-1127 NEASA
+1127 
-1132 PAEYAVTISGADAEN
+1132 
-1147 YEISYEQGH
+1147 

-1277 VFSCDANEAS
+1277 VFSCEANETS
-1287 APAEYAVTIS
+1287 VPAEYAVTIS
-1297 GADAENYDISYEQ
+1297 GADAENYKISYKQ

-1382 TSAEYHDEE
+1382 SSAEYHDAE

-1437 EGWSNE
+1437 EGWNNE

-1458 NGISYCVKKLGDNSL
+1458 NGISCCVKKLGDNSL

-1487 LESIGRQAIRWCRN
+1487 LESIGHQAIRWCRN

-1530 GSGLET
+1530 GAGLET
-1536 IHTEAFWGVSMNL
+1536 IHTDAFWGVSMNL

-1613 KDCSREY
+1613 KDCAREY

-1648 NSKVGTY
+1648 KSKVGTY
-1655 EIEINKGTIKNYL
+1655 EIEINKGTIKNYY

-1702 ANYSGFK
+1702 ASYSGFK
-1709 NGEDESVLTKQPV
+1709 NGEDVSVLTKQPV
-1722 FSCEAN
+1722 FSCDAN
-1728 EASAPGEYPITV
+1728 EASAPGEYPINV
-1740 YDVEADN
+1740 YGVEADN
-1747 YEVKS
+1747 YNAIS
-1752 YIAGTLTVLKRELK
+1752 YVAGTLTVLKRELK

-1792 GLPVRYLYAL
+1792 GLPVRYSYAL
-1802 APGVET
+1802 VPRVET

-1817 NKITFP
+1817 NNITFP
-1823 QNGMYLLVAIQDGN
+1823 EEGTYMLVAIQDGN

-1880 YNPYRG
+1880 YNPYQG

-1927 EAFGASINLYNVT
+1927 EAFGASINLCNVT

-1948 THNWMFNCD
+1948 AHNWMFNCD

-1975 GIFNGAVDYDKCI
+1975 GIFNGAVDYDNCI

-2002 EVWKNF
+2002 EVWKYF
-2008 THIVEENVSTNISNI
+2008 THIVEENVSTSISNI

-2028 SVWHTLQGV
+2028 SVWYTLQGV
-2037 KLFAKPNIP
+2037 KLFVKPNIP